1 MPINRPQGLRGLQGL
16 GSLSKA
22 QYDSFINKNKDL
34 ISQHGYDPVYINNLY
49 SNKQFIDKYGIEK
62 FKAIPDIDMR
72 NTLYKDD
79 IVNTEFTKLYSPIN
93 ADGTRNNQKGL
104 GADFEKY
111 NQLSTDA
118 KLKLM
123 ESNYL
128 TPSEFE
134 NAWQKD
140 VNKYAKYKEATNKGF
155 SGFLKN
161 AAQSMNVTGGLYTNI
176 DNDNNELDNEALKRI
191 KKDANNKILQNV
203 YNDDIDNHAKNL
215 GAQVSQTYLNDP
227 YITGLSDKQVKE
239 AFIQAITPG
248 SYKDKNGMTNM
259 GISEFA
265 SHYGNGSENQVTS
278 EMKNFSIDDMRQI
291 LAKKKVYEVNMSPDM
306 AATALNNEAKRYI
319 KEHQGSFKKFGLF
332 AKDVGISAMSYS
344 ADKLNGIAELYRA
357 GQDAYAEK
365 PIVMVDDKGNVLDPN
380 KTKVIRDKQGG
391 LHYKDNEGALHS
403 VHKMQVDYTTLHN
416 MGKNSDGSDIKGAFG
431 IDWMTLNP
439 QYWTRAEQFGTL
451 DENEQKQYEKIGSS
465 PYKVAYNPNEDSDL
479 WYESFKMMSFGLADA
494 AAQAIPF
501 GIGTVGKALSTAS
514 KVGKL
519 ARGFGK
525 VLDTTGKLLTA
536 ETKAGQVAQGTAGA
550 LGIAYAYNRG
560 TFQETLQQNLANAEE
575 AAMTASRNDIY
586 NQYHT
591 DKNYKA
597 SVDRLIKAKA
607 VGLKAE
613 YIAQMQRDGGMKIA
627 DEKALDKML
636 HAKAQEAVL
645 GELVQN
651 RVKERMSSKEYANLQ
666 QKAIDGAGDAAFNT
680 FWPEAIKYGFV
691 NTMGYRKFLYTNPAG
706 LSKKMSTSLKGLK
719 EITTAEGRKRLTTDA
734 SKFLTRADKWK
745 EFGKTLGSQAWGGFW
760 TNGTDDMQVDAAE
773 RINEDSFNKYLHS
786 YQNGEALANTY
797 GFADGFYSYIKGLKD
812 SMGQETTWNAGTV
825 GALGSIV
832 NFTPNFAN
840 LARLATK
847 EGREAYKNNFRR
859 EIERDENDN
868 PLKNEEGSV
877 KYKDLGKWNDW
888 RGQMNYFIQNGVLN
902 TYYGKKQA
910 ERDLRSHA
918 DYVNNLLDEY
928 NDFVDIEHLVASN
941 IASENVERLGDQK
954 TMDFIKALHAVNT
967 LDKLGEDSNDPT
979 TMSSVVQNAKT
990 LIEKAS
996 QLNLEEGKNP
1006 FSEEEI
1012 SNLLSQYYASH
1023 PEIEQDEYTSQKA
1036 LYEIAQNAQKLQKAT
1051 EAFNKAED
1059 EIQKIEKNYGVTIS
1073 PEVRTKMKV
1082 QQALNDHWKER
1093 KEKMQSEISDSS
1105 PEYILGGAA
1114 ITIAAV
1120 GGIKNAQSLI
1130 KVYDKQRAEIEKE
1143 LEEQNKKTESLY
1155 KEYTKSIDEE
1165 DTARSEG
1172 NSDAILD
1179 AQNKKKEAKAK
1190 LDASR
1195 EQESYLE
1202 DLIFKTS
1209 SKGND
1214 LQASI
1219 DYLENDS
1226 HKEDRNKIL
1235 TADEIFTLDTVTRA
1249 RMMKSEN
1256 RDLYSKE
1263 QQREIEKLEK
1273 SLLMKDSDALQ
1284 KIQDIALLTQR
1295 ISANQDAY
1303 SRMAKNPEA
1312 AAVELEAQRAQAAE
1326 AAYKLI
1332 NQRNAE
1338 TIADCINEFDEGM
1351 KGHTDITD
1359 EAKNQFVFKTLRKLN
1374 STLLDTIDED
1384 TLLPQYQQQ
1393 VADAKE
1399 WGKTVED
1406 IMAIISQSNRD
1417 ETWKENTLKNI
1428 DTIVENSNN
1437 KAEIL
1442 ASLEKVIDDVNNP
1455 EATNSL
1461 DYVLNGLESL
1471 GYQRDATTL
1480 ENRKQRKTR
1489 EAEEKKKKEE
1499 EAKKVEAETKAAA
1512 EKKIDQSST
1521 DNIEF
1526 LGNEEDVDLFG
1537 NSEESEPATQVVED
1551 EDLHQTED
1559 SIIDAGSLMK
1569 DNFGNG
1575 SIDMGDMWYG
1585 TTDSH
1590 KKGRLFVT
1598 KEDNS
1603 ITFKVDGSD
1612 TSIEITP
1619 DEYEISTDKQE
1630 ENSFDKSK
1638 VNKGFRV
1645 DPRNKIADEG
1655 PLQEEGVLYSGYTE
1669 NGKVKMSPKDV
1680 SHISNSAM
1688 AFFNVSGDFTLNSH
1702 AEHATL
1708 VKPAILSK
1716 EEKDGQTYY
1725 KLQSKGEIY
1734 FGDSKNNSVNKENN
1748 TFIAN
1753 SMEKKDGDWYF
1764 IGNFAE
1770 DKDKTQVK
1778 AKKDFNI
1785 NQAIERQQAAN
1796 EADLA
1801 AKGIDTGNKN
1811 LIDKGDSV
1819 QGKSETID
1827 EQLEDTTS
1835 TNKEIHS
1842 SDDNVDAAELNGTG
1856 QHNIDTSVT
1865 TLSGNAMSE
1874 YNPTVLQNDGI
1885 IERKKGSETND
1896 NMNQY
1901 YAWMN
1906 AAGIKLQNI
1915 IDHEL
1920 ARIIRRNPNAKV
1932 KFMAVKPE
1940 RNATNDVAMQSHL
1953 MLVLDYDNSINKG
1966 ITAIHD
1972 DVNGGVI
1979 ESNGKK
1985 YLIIGT
1991 AGYGNR
1997 NASKLALYD
2006 MLWNPYISGGL
2017 NLKKQGKQFFDV
2029 HPSERFYVNENLSTE
2044 IVPASLIPG
2053 YIVRQ
2058 TESDNNSE
2066 FRSVRELLSDNARN
2080 PMHYD
2085 LDSVAWG
2092 IQERSKFLVVG
2103 ASLDKVMVPRDPM
2116 GNLGSAFVLMP
2127 ASNGKM
2133 VPSYLKVLKYNEM
2146 RDGSLKDKINTLL
2159 QEVTSPNY
2167 KTRLNA
2173 VIGLSKIFY
2182 FDKEGDTI
2190 LLRKNRD
2197 EISLVHD
2204 GKVQKTFVLN
2214 DNFDRADF
2222 MQNIQDMNPR
2232 INITASILRDIP
2244 TLMEY
2249 DEAGALMTD
2258 AALFGTVGSSYCIYG
2273 LDGDGKMIK
2282 PESPTNDIPKSS
2294 NNSDFKNGDKSQV
2307 IFKHQYYRE
2316 VNGVFSLNGEI
2327 ITDEATLKQLKYNK
2341 MILDNQLSPSMT
2353 QGVWDYFILSEGE
2366 NPRAIK
2372 VNRNTK
2378 EVKEF
2383 SEEQARELIEK
2394 INEKEAK
2401 KLREQKAQEIIK
2413 EVGKAEEVDLGED
2426 TFSVDPNTGELV
2438 QADSQSTSPITE
2450 ESTDEKKTSSTTE
2463 KAGNKDDYTHTSSEL
2478 LNSDEHKVATQKFSD
2493 LIKNKKYMLRIMKLV
2508 RNKWKDA
2515 PKKIADLEKFLR
2527 DKNVEVDAIGTSE
2540 NDVEAWIRT
2549 IEDCR

>member
-22 QYDSFINKNKDL
+22 QYDSFINKNRDL

-79 IVNTEFTKLYSPIN
+79 IVNTEFAKLYSPVN
-93 ADGTRNNQKGL
+93 ADGTRNNNKGL

-128 TPSEFE
+128 TPLEFE

-140 VNKYAKYKEATNKGF
+140 INKYAKYKEATNKGF

-191 KKDANNKILQNV
+191 KKDANNKILQNI
-203 YNDDIDNHAKNL
+203 YNDDIDNHTKNL

-248 SYKDKNGMTNM
+248 SYKDKNGMTNK

-291 LAKKKVYEVNMSPDM
+291 LAKKKVYEANMSPDM

-319 KEHQGSFKKFGLF
+319 KEHQGSLKKFGLF

-380 KTKVIRDKQGG
+380 KTKVIRDRQGG
-391 LHYKDNEGALHS
+391 LHYKDSEGALHS
-403 VHKMQVDYTTLHN
+403 VHKMQIDYTTLHN
-416 MGKNSDGSDIKGAFG
+416 MGKNPDGSDIKGAFG

-439 QYWTRAEQFGTL
+439 QYWNRAEQFGTL

-536 ETKAGQVAQGTAGA
+536 ETKAGQIAQGTAGA

-597 SVDRLIKAKA
+597 SVDRLIKARA
-607 VGLKAE
+607 VDLKAE
-613 YIAQMQRDGGMKIA
+613 YIAQMHRDGGMKIA

-651 RVKERMSSKEYANLQ
+651 RIKERMSSKEYANLQ

-706 LSKKMSTSLKGLK
+706 LSKKMSTTLKGLK
-719 EITTAEGRKRLTTDA
+719 EVTTAEGRKRLTTDA

-797 GFADGFYSYIKGLKD
+797 GFADGIYSYIKGLKD

-825 GALGSIV
+825 GALGSVV

-859 EIERDENDN
+859 EIERDENGN
-868 PLKNEEGSV
+868 PLKNEDSSV
-877 KYKDLGKWNDW
+877 KYKDLGKWNNW

-941 IASENVERLGDQK
+941 IASENVESLGDKK

-1006 FSEEEI
+1006 FSEKEI

-1023 PEIEQDEYTSQKA
+1023 PEIEQDEYTSLKA
-1036 LYEIAQNAQKLQKAT
+1036 LYEIAQNAQKLQKAS

-1059 EIQKIEKNYGVTIS
+1059 EIQKIEKNNGISIS

-1082 QQALNDHWKER
+1082 QQALNGHWEER
-1093 KEKMQSEISDSS
+1093 REKMKSEIDDSS
-1105 PEYILGGAA
+1105 SMDTPKDARINVAS
-1114 ITIAAV
+1114 V
-1120 GGIKNAQSLI
+1120 GGVKNAQSLV
-1130 KVYDKQRAEIEKE
+1130 KVYDKQKAEIEKE
-1143 LEEQNKKTESLY
+1143 LEEQKKKTESLD
-1155 KEYTKSIDEE
+1155 KEYVKAIDESKQ
-1165 DTARSEG
+1165 ARREG
-1172 NSDAILD
+1172 NSDAFLT
-1179 AQNKKKEAKAK
+1179 AQNKQKDAKAK
-1190 LDASR
+1190 LDASK
-1195 EQESYLE
+1195 EQKSYLE
-1202 DLIFKTS
+1202 DLISRTS
-1209 SKGND
+1209 IKSNE
-1214 LQASI
+1214 LQASMR
-1219 DYLENDS
+1219 DLETDAFKDS
-1226 HKEDRNKIL
+1226 KDKFL
-1235 TADEIFTLDTVTRA
+1235 TADEIFSLDPVTRA

-1263 QQREIEKLEK
+1263 QQREIEELEK
-1273 SLLMKDSDALQ
+1273 RLLMKDADALQ
-1284 KIQDIALLTQR
+1284 KVQDIALLTQR
-1295 ISANQDAY
+1295 IDANQDAY
-1303 SRMAKNPEA
+1303 SRMARNPEA
-1312 AAVELEAQRAQAAE
+1312 AAVELETQRAQAAE

-1338 TIADCINEFDEGM
+1338 TIVDYINEFDEGV
-1351 KGHTDITD
+1351 KGHTDITE

-1393 VADAKE
+1393 VADAKK
-1399 WGKTVED
+1399 WGKTVDD
-1406 IMAIISQSNRD
+1406 IMAVISQSDRD
-1417 ETWKENTLKNI
+1417 DTWKENTLKNI

-1437 KAEIL
+1437 KTEIL

-1455 EATNSL
+1455 DVTSSL
-1461 DYVLNGLESL
+1461 DYVLKGLESL
-1471 GYQRDATTL
+1471 GYQRDTTTL
-1480 ENRKQRKTR
+1480 ENRKQRKIR
-1489 EAEEKKKKEE
+1489 EAEEKRKKEE

-1512 EKKIDQSST
+1512 EKKVSQSST

-1537 NSEESEPATQVVED
+1537 NLEKSELTTQVVED
-1551 EDLHQTED
+1551 EDLQQTDD
-1559 SIIDAGSLMK
+1559 SVLNAGSLMK

-1575 SIDMGDMWYG
+1575 SIDMGGIWYG
-1585 TTDSH
+1585 KTDSP
-1590 KKGRLFVT
+1590 KKGRLLVT
-1598 KEDNS
+1598 KEDNKIS
-1603 ITFKVDGSD
+1603 FKVNDKD

-1619 DEYEISTDKQE
+1619 DEYETVKDEQE
-1630 ENSFDKSK
+1630 NKKNSS
-1638 VNKGFRV
+1638 
-1645 DPRNKIADEG
+1645 
-1655 PLQEEGVLYSGYTE
+1655 
-1669 NGKVKMSPKDV
+1669 
-1680 SHISNSAM
+1680 
-1688 AFFNVSGDFTLNSH
+1688 
-1702 AEHATL
+1702 
-1708 VKPAILSK
+1708 
-1716 EEKDGQTYY
+1716 
-1725 KLQSKGEIY
+1725 
-1734 FGDSKNNSVNKENN
+1734 
-1748 TFIAN
+1748 FIAN
-1753 SMEKKDGDWYF
+1753 SMEKKGGDWYF
-1764 IGNFAE
+1764 IGNFAG
-1770 DKDKTQVK
+1770 DKEKTQVK
-1778 AKKDFNI
+1778 VKKDFNI
-1785 NQAIERQQAAN
+1785 DKAIERQQAAN

-1801 AKGIDTGNKN
+1801 AKDIDTGSKN
-1811 LIDKGDSV
+1811 LIDNGDSV

-1827 EQLEDTTS
+1827 EQLEDNTS
-1835 TNKEIHS
+1835 TNKEVHS
-1842 SDDNVDAAELNGTG
+1842 SDNNVDAAELNGTG
-1856 QHNIDTSVT
+1856 QHNIETSVT

-1906 AAGIKLQNI
+1906 AAGVKLQNI
-1915 IDHEL
+1915 IDYEL

-2017 NLKKQGKQFFDV
+2017 NLKKQRKQFFDA

-2044 IVPASLIPG
+2044 IVSASLIPG

-2058 TESDNNSE
+2058 AEKDNNSE
-2066 FRSVRELLSDNARN
+2066 FRSVRELLSDTVRN

-2092 IQERSKFLVVG
+2092 IQEMSKFLVVG
-2103 ASLDKVMVPRDPM
+2103 TSLDKVMVPRDPM

-2146 RDGSLKDKINTLL
+2146 RDGALKNKINTLL

-2190 LLRKNRD
+2190 LLRKNRN

-2214 DNFDRADF
+2214 DNFDRAEF

-2232 INITASILRDIP
+2232 INITASVLRDIP

-2258 AALFGTVGSSYCIYG
+2258 AALFGTVGSSYSIYG
-2273 LDGDGKMIK
+2273 LDGEGKMIK
-2282 PESPTNDIPKSS
+2282 PESPINDIPRSS
-2294 NNSDFKNGDKSQV
+2294 NNSDFKNGDNSQV

-2327 ITDEATLKQLKYNK
+2327 VTDEATIKQLRYNK

-2353 QGVWDYFILSEGE
+2353 KGVWDYFILSEGE
-2366 NPRAIK
+2366 NPRVIK

-2378 EVKEF
+2378 EVKES
-2383 SEEQARELIEK
+2383 SEEQARELIKK
-2394 INEKEAK
+2394 INEEKSK
-2401 KLREQKAQEIIK
+2401 KLREQKAEEVIK

-2426 TFSVDPNTGELV
+2426 ALSVDPNTGELV
-2438 QADSQSTSPITE
+2438 QADTQSTSLYTE
-2450 ESTDEKKTSSTTE
+2450 ESTGKKNTSPTIEKTS
-2463 KAGNKDDYTHTSSEL
+2463 NKDDYTHTSSES
-2478 LNSDEHKVATQKFSD
+2478 LNSEEHKAATQKFSD
-2493 LIKNKKYMLRIMKLV
+2493 LIKDKKYMLRVMKLV

-2515 PKKIADLEKFLR
+2515 PKKIADLEKFLK

>member
-22 QYDSFINKNKDL
+22 QYDSFINKNRDL

-93 ADGTRNNQKGL
+93 ADGTRNNNKGL

-140 VNKYAKYKEATNKGF
+140 INKYAKYKEATNKGF

-191 KKDANNKILQNV
+191 KKEANNKILQNI

-215 GAQVSQTYLNDP
+215 GTQVSQIYLNDP

-248 SYKDKNGMTNM
+248 SYKDKNGISNM

-291 LAKKKVYEVNMSPDM
+291 LAKKKVYEANMSPDM

-357 GQDAYAEK
+357 GQDVYAEK

-416 MGKNSDGSDIKGAFG
+416 MGKNPDGSDIKGAFG

-536 ETKAGQVAQGTAGA
+536 ETKVGQVAQGTAGA

-560 TFQETLQQNLANAEE
+560 TFQDTLQQNLANAEE

-597 SVDRLIKAKA
+597 SVDRLIKARA
-607 VGLKAE
+607 AGLKAE
-613 YIAQMQRDGGMKIA
+613 YIAQMHRDGGMKIA

-651 RVKERMSSKEYANLQ
+651 RIKERMSSKEYANLQ

-706 LSKKMSTSLKGLK
+706 LSKKMSTTLKGLK
-719 EITTAEGRKRLTTDA
+719 EVTTAEGRKRLTTDA

-797 GFADGFYSYIKGLKD
+797 GFADGIYSYIKGLKD

-825 GALGSIV
+825 GALGSVV

-859 EIERDENDN
+859 EIERDENGN
-868 PLKNEEGSV
+868 PLKNEDGSA

-928 NDFVDIEHLVASN
+928 NDFVDIEHLIASN
-941 IASENVERLGDQK
+941 IASENVKSLGDQK

-1036 LYEIAQNAQKLQKAT
+1036 LYEIAQNAQKLQKAS

-1059 EIQKIEKNYGVTIS
+1059 EIQKIEKNSGISIS

-1082 QQALNDHWKER
+1082 QQALNGHWEER
-1093 KEKMQSEISDSS
+1093 REKMQSEIDDSS
-1105 PEYILGGAA
+1105 SMDTPKDARTNVASIGG
-1114 ITIAAV
+1114 V
-1120 GGIKNAQSLI
+1120 KNAQSLV
-1130 KVYDKQRAEIEKE
+1130 KVYDKQKAEIEKE
-1143 LEEQNKKTESLY
+1143 LEEQKKKTESLD
-1155 KEYTKSIDEE
+1155 KEYIKAIDEGKQ
-1165 DTARSEG
+1165 ARREG
-1172 NSDAILD
+1172 NSDAILTT
-1179 AQNKKKEAKAK
+1179 QNKQKDAKAK
-1190 LDASR
+1190 LDASK

-1202 DLIFKTS
+1202 DLISRTS
-1209 SKGND
+1209 IKSNE
-1214 LQASI
+1214 LQASMR
-1219 DYLENDS
+1219 DLETDAFKDS
-1226 HKEDRNKIL
+1226 KDKVL
-1235 TADEIFTLDTVTRA
+1235 TADEIFSLDPVTRA
-1249 RMMKSEN
+1249 RIMKSEN

-1273 SLLMKDSDALQ
+1273 RLLMKDADALQ
-1284 KIQDIALLTQR
+1284 KVQDIALLTQR
-1295 ISANQDAY
+1295 IDANQDAY
-1303 SRMAKNPEA
+1303 SRMARNPEA

-1338 TIADCINEFDEGM
+1338 TIVDYINEFDEGM
-1351 KGHTDITD
+1351 KGHTDITE

-1399 WGKTVED
+1399 WGKTVDD
-1406 IMAIISQSNRD
+1406 IMAVISQSDRD
-1417 ETWKENTLKNI
+1417 DTWKENTLKNI

-1455 EATNSL
+1455 DATSSL

-1480 ENRKQRKTR
+1480 ENRKERKTR
-1489 EAEEKKKKEE
+1489 EAEEKRKKEE
-1499 EAKKVEAETKAAA
+1499 EAKKVETGTKAAA
-1512 EKKIDQSST
+1512 EKKVSQSST

-1537 NSEESEPATQVVED
+1537 NSEESEPTTQVVED
-1551 EDLHQTED
+1551 EDLQQTD
-1559 SIIDAGSLMK
+1559 NSVLNAGSLMK

-1585 TTDSH
+1585 TADNP
-1590 KKGRLFVT
+1590 KKGKLLVT
-1598 KEDNS
+1598 KEDDS
-1603 ITFKVDGSD
+1603 ITFKVDGKD

-1619 DEYEISTDKQE
+1619 DEYETVKDEQE
-1630 ENSFDKSK
+1630 NKKNSS
-1638 VNKGFRV
+1638 
-1645 DPRNKIADEG
+1645 
-1655 PLQEEGVLYSGYTE
+1655 
-1669 NGKVKMSPKDV
+1669 
-1680 SHISNSAM
+1680 
-1688 AFFNVSGDFTLNSH
+1688 
-1702 AEHATL
+1702 
-1708 VKPAILSK
+1708 
-1716 EEKDGQTYY
+1716 
-1725 KLQSKGEIY
+1725 
-1734 FGDSKNNSVNKENN
+1734 
-1748 TFIAN
+1748 FIAN

-1764 IGNFAE
+1764 NGNFAE
-1770 DKDKTQVK
+1770 DKEKTQVK
-1778 AKKDFNI
+1778 VKKDFNI
-1785 NQAIERQQAAN
+1785 DKAIERQQAAK

-1801 AKGIDTGNKN
+1801 VKGIDTNNKN
-1811 LIDKGDSV
+1811 LIDNGDSV
-1819 QGKSETID
+1819 QSKSETID
-1827 EQLEDTTS
+1827 EQLEDNTS
-1835 TNKEIHS
+1835 TNKEVHS

-1856 QHNIDTSVT
+1856 QHNIETSVT

-1906 AAGIKLQNI
+1906 AAGVKLQNI

-1953 MLVLDYDNSINKG
+1953 MLVLDYDNNINKG
-1966 ITAIHD
+1966 IMAIHD
-1972 DVNGGVI
+1972 DANGGVI

-2017 NLKKQGKQFFDV
+2017 NLKKQRKQFFDA

-2058 TESDNNSE
+2058 TEKDNNSE

-2092 IQERSKFLVVG
+2092 IQERNKFLVVG
-2103 ASLDKVMVPRDPM
+2103 TSLDKVMVPRDPM

-2146 RDGSLKDKINTLL
+2146 RDGALKDKINTLL

-2190 LLRKNRD
+2190 LLRKNRN

-2214 DNFDRADF
+2214 DNFDRAEF

-2232 INITASILRDIP
+2232 INITASVLRDIP
-2244 TLMEY
+2244 TIMEY

-2258 AALFGTVGSSYCIYG
+2258 AALFGTVGSSYSIYG
-2273 LDGDGKMIK
+2273 LDGEGKIVK
-2282 PESPTNDIPKSS
+2282 PESPTNDIPRSD
-2294 NNSDFKNGDKSQV
+2294 NNSDFKNGDKSQI

-2316 VNGVFSLNGEI
+2316 VNDVFSLNGEI
-2327 ITDEATLKQLKYNK
+2327 VTDEATLKQLRYNK

-2353 QGVWDYFILSEGE
+2353 KGVWDYFILSEGE
-2366 NPRAIK
+2366 NPKAIK

-2378 EVKEF
+2378 EVKES

-2394 INEKEAK
+2394 INEEESK
-2401 KLREQKAQEIIK
+2401 KLREQKAEEVIK

-2426 TFSVDPNTGELV
+2426 TLSIDPNTGELV
-2438 QADSQSTSPITE
+2438 QTDNQSTSSNTE
-2450 ESTDEKKTSSTTE
+2450 ESADEKKVSPTIEKTS
-2463 KAGNKDDYTHTSSEL
+2463 NKDDYTHTSSES
-2478 LNSDEHKVATQKFSD
+2478 LNSDEHKAATQKFPD
-2493 LIKNKKYMLRIMKLV
+2493 LIKDKKYMLRVMKLV

-2515 PKKIADLEKFLR
+2515 PKKIAELEKFLR
-2527 DKNVEVDAIGTSE
+2527 DKNIEVDAIGTSE

>member
-1 MPINRPQGLRGLQGL
+1 MPINKPQGLRGLQGL

-34 ISQHGYDPVYINNLY
+34 ISQHGYDPMYINNLY
-49 SNKQFIDKYGIEK
+49 SNKQFIDRYGIEK

-79 IVNTEFTKLYSPIN
+79 IVNTEFAKLYSPIN
-93 ADGTRNNQKGL
+93 VDGTRNNKKGL

-134 NAWQKD
+134 SAWQKD

-191 KKDANNKILQNV
+191 KKDANNKILQNI

-215 GAQVSQTYLNDP
+215 GAQVSQTYLSDP

-239 AFIQAITPG
+239 AFVQAITPG

-265 SHYGNGSENQVTS
+265 SYYGNGSENQVTS

-291 LAKKKVYEVNMSPDM
+291 LAKKKVYEANMSPDM

-319 KEHQGSFKKFGLF
+319 KEHQGSLKKFGLF
-332 AKDVGISAMSYS
+332 VKDVGISAMSYS

-380 KTKVIRDKQGG
+380 KTKIIRDKQGG
-391 LHYKDNEGALHS
+391 LHYKDSEGTLHS

-416 MGKNSDGSDIKGAFG
+416 MGKNPDGSDIKGAFG

-536 ETKAGQVAQGTAGA
+536 ETKVGQVAQGTAGA

-575 AAMTASRNDIY
+575 AAMAASRNDIY

-613 YIAQMQRDGGMKIA
+613 YIAQVHRDGGMKIA

-651 RVKERMSSKEYANLQ
+651 RIKERMSSKEYANLQ

-691 NTMGYRKFLYTNPAG
+691 NTMGYRKFLYTNPTG

-719 EITTAEGRKRLTTDA
+719 EITTAEGRKRLATDA

-797 GFADGFYSYIKGLKD
+797 GFADGIYSYIKGLKD

-847 EGREAYKNNFRR
+847 EGREAYRNNFRR
-859 EIERDENDN
+859 EIERDENGN
-868 PLKNEEGSV
+868 PLKNEDGSV

-918 DYVNNLLDEY
+918 DYVNNILDEY
-928 NDFVDIEHLVASN
+928 NDFVDIEHLIASN
-941 IASENVERLGDQK
+941 IASENVESLRDQK

-1051 EAFNKAED
+1051 ETFNKAED
-1059 EIQKIEKNYGVTIS
+1059 EIQKIEKNNGISIS

-1114 ITIAAV
+1114 VTIAAV
-1120 GGIKNAQSLI
+1120 GGVKNAQSLI
-1130 KVYDKQRAEIEKE
+1130 KVYDKQKAEIEKE

-1209 SKGND
+1209 TKGKD
-1214 LQASI
+1214 LQAGI
-1219 DYLENDS
+1219 DYLESDN
-1226 HKEDRNKIL
+1226 HKEDKDKIL
-1235 TADEIFTLDTVTRA
+1235 TADEIFTLDSVTRA

-1256 RDLYSKE
+1256 RELYSKE

-1273 SLLMKDSDALQ
+1273 RLLMKDADALQ
-1284 KIQDIALLTQR
+1284 KIQDIALLSQR

-1338 TIADCINEFDEGM
+1338 TIADYVNEFDEGM
-1351 KGHTDITD
+1351 KGHADITD

-1393 VADAKE
+1393 VKDAKE
-1399 WGKTVED
+1399 WGKTVDD
-1406 IMAIISQSNRD
+1406 IMAVISQSDRD
-1417 ETWKENTLKNI
+1417 DAWKENTLKNI

-1455 EATNSL
+1455 DATSSL

-1480 ENRKQRKTR
+1480 ENRKQRKVR

-1499 EAKKVEAETKAAA
+1499 EAKKVEVETKVAA
-1512 EKKIDQSST
+1512 EKKVNQSST
-1521 DNIEF
+1521 DKIEF

-1537 NSEESEPATQVVED
+1537 NSEESEPTTQVVED

-1569 DNFGNG
+1569 DSFDNG
-1575 SIDMGDMWYG
+1575 SIDMGEMWYG
-1585 TTDSH
+1585 TTDSP
-1590 KKGRLFVT
+1590 KKGRLLVT
-1598 KEDNS
+1598 KEDNR
-1603 ITFKVDGSD
+1603 IIFKVDDKD

-1619 DEYEISTDKQE
+1619 DEYETVTDEQG
-1630 ENSFDKSK
+1630 
-1638 VNKGFRV
+1638 NK
-1645 DPRNKIADEG
+1645 
-1655 PLQEEGVLYSGYTE
+1655 
-1669 NGKVKMSPKDV
+1669 
-1680 SHISNSAM
+1680 
-1688 AFFNVSGDFTLNSH
+1688 
-1702 AEHATL
+1702 
-1708 VKPAILSK
+1708 
-1716 EEKDGQTYY
+1716 
-1725 KLQSKGEIY
+1725 
-1734 FGDSKNNSVNKENN
+1734 KNT

-1764 IGNFAE
+1764 IGNFAG
-1770 DKDKTQVK
+1770 DKESTEVK
-1778 AKKDFNI
+1778 VKKDFNI

-1811 LIDKGDSV
+1811 LIDNGDSV

-1835 TNKEIHS
+1835 TNKEVHS

-1874 YNPTVLQNDGI
+1874 YNPTALQNDGI

-1906 AAGIKLQNI
+1906 AAGVKLQNI

-1966 ITAIHD
+1966 ITTIHD
-1972 DVNGGVI
+1972 DANGGII

-2017 NLKKQGKQFFDV
+2017 NLKKQRKQFFDA

-2058 TESDNNSE
+2058 AENDSNAE

-2092 IQERSKFLVVG
+2092 IQERNKFLVVG

-2127 ASNGKM
+2127 ASNGKF

-2146 RDGSLKDKINTLL
+2146 RDGALKDKINNLL
-2159 QEVTSPNY
+2159 QEVSSPNY

-2197 EISLVHD
+2197 EISLVLD
-2204 GKVQKTFVLN
+2204 GKVQKTFVL
-2214 DNFDRADF
+2214 DGNFDRAEF

-2232 INITASILRDIP
+2232 INITASVLRDIP

-2258 AALFGTVGSSYCIYG
+2258 AAIFGTVGSSYSIYG

-2282 PESPTNDIPKSS
+2282 PETPINDIPRSD

-2316 VNGVFSLNGEI
+2316 VNGIFSLNGEI
-2327 ITDEATLKQLKYNK
+2327 ITDEATLKQLRYNK

-2378 EVKEF
+2378 EVKES
-2383 SEEQARELIEK
+2383 SEEQAGELIEK

-2401 KLREQKAQEIIK
+2401 KLREQKAQEVIK
-2413 EVGKAEEVDLGED
+2413 EVGKAEDVDLGED
-2426 TFSVDPNTGELV
+2426 TFTVDQETGELV
-2438 QADSQSTSPITE
+2438 QADTQSTSPITV
-2450 ESTDEKKTSSTTE
+2450 ESTDEKQVSSTTE
-2463 KAGNKDDYTHTSSEL
+2463 KASNKDAYTHTSSES
-2478 LNSDEHKVATQKFSD
+2478 LNSDEHKAATQKFSD
-2493 LIKNKKYMLRIMKLV
+2493 LIKDKKYMLRIMKLV
-2508 RNKWKDA
+2508 RNKWKNA

-2540 NDVEAWIRT
+2540 KDVEAWIRT

>member
-22 QYDSFINKNKDL
+22 QYDSFINKNRDL
-34 ISQHGYDPVYINNLY
+34 ISQHGYDPMYINNLY

-93 ADGTRNNQKGL
+93 ADGTRNNKKGL

-191 KKDANNKILQNV
+191 KKDANNKILQNI

-227 YITGLSDKQVKE
+227 YITGLSDKQVKK
-239 AFIQAITPG
+239 AFVQAITPG
-248 SYKDKNGMTNM
+248 SYKDKNGISNM

-265 SHYGNGSENQVTS
+265 SHYGNDSENQVTS

-291 LAKKKVYEVNMSPDM
+291 LAKKKVYEANMSPDM

-319 KEHQGSFKKFGLF
+319 KEHQGSLKKFGLF

-380 KTKVIRDKQGG
+380 KTKVVRDRQGG
-391 LHYKDNEGALHS
+391 LHYKDSEGTFHS

-416 MGKNSDGSDIKGAFG
+416 MGKNPDGSDIKGAFG

-536 ETKAGQVAQGTAGA
+536 ETKAGQIAQGTAGA

-560 TFQETLQQNLANAEE
+560 TFQETLQQNLANVEE

-613 YIAQMQRDGGMKIA
+613 YIAQMHRDGGMKIA

-651 RVKERMSSKEYANLQ
+651 RIKERMSSKEYANLQ

-797 GFADGFYSYIKGLKD
+797 GFADGIYSYIKGLKD
-812 SMGQETTWNAGTV
+812 SMGQETTWNAGTA

-859 EIERDENDN
+859 EIERDENGN
-868 PLKNEEGSV
+868 PLKNEDDSV

-941 IASENVERLGDQK
+941 IASENVESLGDQK

-996 QLNLEEGKNP
+996 QLNLEEGNNP

-1051 EAFNKAED
+1051 EAFNKAEN
-1059 EIQKIEKNYGVTIS
+1059 EIQKIEKNNGISIS

-1082 QQALNDHWKER
+1082 QQALNGHWEER
-1093 KEKMQSEISDSS
+1093 REKMQSEIDDSS
-1105 PEYILGGAA
+1105 SMNTPKDAR
-1114 ITIAAV
+1114 TIVASV
-1120 GGIKNAQSLI
+1120 GGVKNAQSLL
-1130 KVYDKQRAEIEKE
+1130 KVYDKQKAEIEKE
-1143 LEEQNKKTESLY
+1143 LEEQKKKTEALD
-1155 KEYTKSIDEE
+1155 KEYVKAINEGNQ
-1165 DTARSEG
+1165 ARNEG
-1172 NSDAILD
+1172 NSDAVLT
-1179 AQNKKKEAKAK
+1179 AQNKQKDAKAK
-1190 LDASR
+1190 LDASK

-1202 DLIFKTS
+1202 DLISRTLVKS
-1209 SKGND
+1209 NK
-1214 LQASI
+1214 LQASMR
-1219 DYLENDS
+1219 DLETDAF
-1226 HKEDRNKIL
+1226 KDNKDKVL
-1235 TADEIFTLDTVTRA
+1235 TADEIFSLDPITRA

-1273 SLLMKDSDALQ
+1273 SLLMKDADALQ
-1284 KIQDIALLTQR
+1284 KIQDISLLTQR
-1295 ISANQDAY
+1295 IDANQDAY

-1312 AAVELEAQRAQAAE
+1312 AAVELEARRAQAAE

-1338 TIADCINEFDEGM
+1338 TIADYINEFDEGM
-1351 KGHTDITD
+1351 KGHADITE

-1393 VADAKE
+1393 VANAKE
-1399 WGKTVED
+1399 WGKTVDD
-1406 IMAIISQSNRD
+1406 IMAVISQSDRD
-1417 ETWKENTLKNI
+1417 DAWKENTLKNI

-1455 EATNSL
+1455 DATSSL
-1461 DYVLNGLESL
+1461 EYVLNGLESL

-1480 ENRKQRKTR
+1480 ENRKQRKIR
-1489 EAEEKKKKEE
+1489 EAEEKRKKEE
-1499 EAKKVEAETKAAA
+1499 EAKKVETETKAAA
-1512 EKKIDQSST
+1512 EKKASQSST

-1537 NSEESEPATQVVED
+1537 NSEDSEPTTQVIEE
-1551 EDLHQTED
+1551 EDLQQTDD
-1559 SIIDAGSLMK
+1559 SVINAGSLMK

-1575 SIDMGDMWYG
+1575 SIDMGDIWHG
-1585 TTDSH
+1585 TTDNP
-1590 KKGRLFVT
+1590 KKGRLLVT

-1603 ITFKVDGSD
+1603 IAFKVDGKD

-1619 DEYEISTDKQE
+1619 DEYETVTDEQE
-1630 ENSFDKSK
+1630 NKKNSS
-1638 VNKGFRV
+1638 
-1645 DPRNKIADEG
+1645 
-1655 PLQEEGVLYSGYTE
+1655 
-1669 NGKVKMSPKDV
+1669 
-1680 SHISNSAM
+1680 
-1688 AFFNVSGDFTLNSH
+1688 
-1702 AEHATL
+1702 
-1708 VKPAILSK
+1708 
-1716 EEKDGQTYY
+1716 
-1725 KLQSKGEIY
+1725 
-1734 FGDSKNNSVNKENN
+1734 
-1748 TFIAN
+1748 FIAN
-1753 SMEKKDGDWYF
+1753 SIEKKDGDWYF
-1764 IGNFAE
+1764 NGNFAG
-1770 DKDKTQVK
+1770 DKEKTQVK
-1778 AKKDFNI
+1778 VKKDFNVDKT
-1785 NQAIERQQAAN
+1785 IERQQAAN

-1801 AKGIDTGNKN
+1801 AKGIDTDNKN
-1811 LIDKGDSV
+1811 LIDNGDSV

-1835 TNKEIHS
+1835 TNKEVHS

-1856 QHNIDTSVT
+1856 QHNIETSVT

-1906 AAGIKLQNI
+1906 AAGVKLQNI

-1953 MLVLDYDNSINKG
+1953 MLVLDYDNNINKG

-1972 DVNGGVI
+1972 DTNGGVI

-1997 NASKLALYD
+1997 NAEKLALYD
-2006 MLWNPYISGGL
+2006 ILWSNSPNTANGYGL
-2017 NLKKQGKQFFDV
+2017 MKLARTKFFDA

-2058 TESDNNSE
+2058 IENDNNSE

-2092 IQERSKFLVVG
+2092 IQEMSKFLVVG
-2103 ASLDKVMVPRDPM
+2103 TSLDKVMVPRDPM

-2146 RDGSLKDKINTLL
+2146 REGSLKDKINTLL

-2214 DNFDRADF
+2214 DNFDRAEF
-2222 MQNIQDMNPR
+2222 IQNIQDMNPR

-2258 AALFGTVGSSYCIYG
+2258 AALFGTVGSSYSIYG

-2282 PESPTNDIPKSS
+2282 PESPTNDIPRSD

-2327 ITDEATLKQLKYNK
+2327 VTDEATLKQLKYNK

-2378 EVKEF
+2378 EVKES

-2401 KLREQKAQEIIK
+2401 KLREQKAQEVIK
-2413 EVGKAEEVDLGED
+2413 EVGKAEEVDLGEN
-2426 TFSVDPNTGELV
+2426 TLSVDPNTGELV
-2438 QADSQSTSPITE
+2438 QADTQSTSPITE
-2450 ESTDEKKTSSTTE
+2450 ESTDEKLVSPTTE
-2463 KAGNKDDYTHTSSEL
+2463 KTSNKDDYTHTSSES
-2478 LNSDEHKVATQKFSD
+2478 LNSTEHKAATQKFSD
-2493 LIKNKKYMLRIMKLV
+2493 LIKDKKYMLRVMKLV
-2508 RNKWKDA
+2508 RNKWNDA

-2527 DKNVEVDAIGTSE
+2527 DKNVEIDAIGTTE
-2540 NDVEAWIRT
+2540 NDIEAWIRT

>member
-1 MPINRPQGLRGLQGL
+1 MPINKPQGLRGLQGL

-22 QYDSFINKNKDL
+22 QYDSFINRNKDL

-93 ADGTRNNQKGL
+93 ADGTRNNNKGL

-118 KLKLM
+118 KFKLM

-140 VNKYAKYKEATNKGF
+140 INKYAKYKEATNKGF

-191 KKDANNKILQNV
+191 KKDANNKILQNI

-215 GAQVSQTYLNDP
+215 GAQVTQTYLNDP

-239 AFIQAITPG
+239 AFLQAITPG

-291 LAKKKVYEVNMSPDM
+291 LAKKKVYEANMSPDM
-306 AATALNNEAKRYI
+306 AATALNNEAKKYI
-319 KEHQGSFKKFGLF
+319 KEHQGSLKKFGLF

-365 PIVMVDDKGNVLDPN
+365 PIVMVDDKSNVLDPN

-391 LHYKDNEGALHS
+391 LHYKDSEGTLHS

-416 MGKNSDGSDIKGAFG
+416 MGKNPDGSDIKGAFG

-536 ETKAGQVAQGTAGA
+536 ETKVGQVAQGTAGA

-597 SVDRLIKAKA
+597 NVDRLIKAKA

-613 YIAQMQRDGGMKIA
+613 YIAQMHRDGGMKIA

-651 RVKERMSSKEYANLQ
+651 RIKERMSSKEYANLQ

-680 FWPEAIKYGFV
+680 FWSEAIKYGFV

-706 LSKKMSTSLKGLK
+706 LSKKMSTTLKGLK

-773 RINEDSFNKYLHS
+773 RINEDSFNRYLHS

-797 GFADGFYSYIKGLKD
+797 GFADGIYSYIKGLKD

-825 GALGSIV
+825 GALGSVV

-847 EGREAYKNNFRR
+847 DGREAYKNNFRR
-859 EIERDENDN
+859 EIERDENGN
-868 PLKNEEGSV
+868 PLKNEDGSV
-877 KYKDLGKWNDW
+877 KYKDLSKWNDW

-941 IASENVERLGDQK
+941 IASENVENLGDQK

-1023 PEIEQDEYTSQKA
+1023 PEVEQDEYTSLKA

-1059 EIQKIEKNYGVTIS
+1059 EIQKIEENNGISIS

-1082 QQALNDHWKER
+1082 QQALNGHWEER
-1093 KEKMQSEISDSS
+1093 REKMQSEIDDSS
-1105 PEYILGGAA
+1105 SMDTPKDARTNVA
-1114 ITIAAV
+1114 SV
-1120 GGIKNAQSLI
+1120 GGVKNAQSLV
-1130 KVYDKQRAEIEKE
+1130 KVYDKQKAEIEKE
-1143 LEEQNKKTESLY
+1143 LEEQKKKTEALD
-1155 KEYTKSIDEE
+1155 KEYVKAIDE
-1165 DTARSEG
+1165 DKQARREG
-1172 NSDAILD
+1172 NSDAILS
-1179 AQNKKKEAKAK
+1179 AQNKKKDAKAK
-1190 LDASR
+1190 LDASK
-1195 EQESYLE
+1195 EQENYLE
-1202 DLIFKTS
+1202 DLISRTS
-1209 SKGND
+1209 VKSNE
-1214 LQASI
+1214 LQANMR
-1219 DYLENDS
+1219 DLETDAF
-1226 HKEDRNKIL
+1226 KDTKDKVL
-1235 TADEIFTLDTVTRA
+1235 TADEIFSLDPVTRA
-1249 RMMKSEN
+1249 RMMKAEN

-1273 SLLMKDSDALQ
+1273 SLLMKDADALQ
-1284 KIQDIALLTQR
+1284 KVQDIALLTQR
-1295 ISANQDAY
+1295 IEANQDAY
-1303 SRMAKNPEA
+1303 SRIAKNPEA

-1338 TIADCINEFDEGM
+1338 TIADYINEFDEGM
-1351 KGHTDITD
+1351 KGHADITD

-1399 WGKTVED
+1399 WEKTVED
-1406 IMAIISQSNRD
+1406 IMAVISQSD
-1417 ETWKENTLKNI
+1417 KDDAWKENTLKNI
-1428 DTIVENSNN
+1428 DTIVENSSN

-1442 ASLEKVIDDVNNP
+1442 ASLEKVIDDVNNTD
-1455 EATNSL
+1455 ATSSL

-1480 ENRKQRKTR
+1480 ENRKQRKDR
-1489 EAEEKKKKEE
+1489 EAEEKRKKEE
-1499 EAKKVEAETKAAA
+1499 EAKKVETETKVAA
-1512 EKKIDQSST
+1512 EKKVSQSST
-1521 DNIEF
+1521 DNIEY

-1537 NSEESEPATQVVED
+1537 NSEESEPTTQVVEE
-1551 EDLHQTED
+1551 EDLQQTDD
-1559 SIIDAGSLMK
+1559 SILNAGSLMK

-1585 TTDSH
+1585 TTDNP
-1590 KKGRLFVT
+1590 KKGRFLAT
-1598 KEDNS
+1598 KKDSS
-1603 ITFKVDGSD
+1603 ITFKVDGKD

-1619 DEYEISTDKQE
+1619 EEYETVKDEQE
-1630 ENSFDKSK
+1630 
-1638 VNKGFRV
+1638 NKKNTPF
-1645 DPRNKIADEG
+1645 IADS
-1655 PLQEEGVLYSGYTE
+1655 L
-1669 NGKVKMSPKDV
+1669 
-1680 SHISNSAM
+1680 
-1688 AFFNVSGDFTLNSH
+1688 
-1702 AEHATL
+1702 
-1708 VKPAILSK
+1708 
-1716 EEKDGQTYY
+1716 
-1725 KLQSKGEIY
+1725 
-1734 FGDSKNNSVNKENN
+1734 
-1748 TFIAN
+1748 
-1753 SMEKKDGDWYF
+1753 EKKDGDWYF
-1764 IGNFAE
+1764 NGNFAG
-1770 DKDKTQVK
+1770 DKEKSQVK
-1778 AKKDFNI
+1778 VKKDFNI
-1785 NQAIERQQAAN
+1785 DQAIERQQAAN

-1811 LIDKGDSV
+1811 LIDNGDSV

-1835 TNKEIHS
+1835 TNKEVHS
-1842 SDDNVDAAELNGTG
+1842 SEDNVDAAELNGTG
-1856 QHNIDTSVT
+1856 QHNIETSVT

-1906 AAGIKLQNI
+1906 AAGVKLQNI

-2017 NLKKQGKQFFDV
+2017 NLKKQRKQFFDD

-2058 TESDNNSE
+2058 TENDSNSE
-2066 FRSVRELLSDNARN
+2066 FRSVRELLSDTVRN

-2092 IQERSKFLVVG
+2092 IQERNKFLVVG
-2103 ASLDKVMVPRDPM
+2103 TSLNKVMIPRDPM

-2214 DNFDRADF
+2214 DNFDRAEF

-2232 INITASILRDIP
+2232 INITASVLRDIP

-2258 AALFGTVGSSYCIYG
+2258 AALFGTVGSSYSIYG

-2282 PESPTNDIPKSS
+2282 PETPTNDIPRSD

-2316 VNGVFSLNGEI
+2316 VNGIFSLNGEI
-2327 ITDEATLKQLKYNK
+2327 ITDEATLKQLRYNK

-2353 QGVWDYFILSEGE
+2353 KGVWDYLILSEGE

-2378 EVKEF
+2378 EVKES
-2383 SEEQARELIEK
+2383 SEDQARELIEK

-2401 KLREQKAQEIIK
+2401 KIREQKAQEVIK

-2426 TFSVDPNTGELV
+2426 TLTVDQETGELV
-2438 QADSQSTSPITE
+2438 QADTQSTSSITE
-2450 ESTDEKKTSSTTE
+2450 ESTDENTSPTIEKTS
-2463 KAGNKDDYTHTSSEL
+2463 NKDDYTHTSSES
-2478 LNSDEHKVATQKFSD
+2478 LNSAEHKAATQKFSD
-2493 LIKNKKYMLRIMKLV
+2493 LIKDKKYMLRVMKLV

-2515 PKKIADLEKFLR
+2515 PKKIVDLEKFLR

-2540 NDVEAWIRT
+2540 NDIEAWIRT

>member
-16 GSLSKA
+16 GSLTKA
-22 QYDSFINKNKDL
+22 QYDSFINKNRDL

-79 IVNTEFTKLYSPIN
+79 IVNAEFTKLYSPIN
-93 ADGTRNNQKGL
+93 ADGTRNNNKGL

-134 NAWQKD
+134 SAWQKD

-191 KKDANNKILQNV
+191 KKDANNKILQNI

-215 GAQVSQTYLNDP
+215 GTQVSQTYLNDP

-265 SHYGNGSENQVTS
+265 SRYGNGSENQVTS

-291 LAKKKVYEVNMSPDM
+291 LAKKKVYEANMSPDM

-319 KEHQGSFKKFGLF
+319 KEHQGNLKKFGLF

-344 ADKLNGIAELYRA
+344 ADKLNGIAELYRV

-380 KTKVIRDKQGG
+380 KTKVVRDKQGG
-391 LHYKDNEGALHS
+391 LHYKDSEGTFHS

-416 MGKNSDGSDIKGAFG
+416 MGKNPDGSDIKGAFG

-536 ETKAGQVAQGTAGA
+536 ETKVGQVAQGTAGA

-575 AAMTASRNDIY
+575 AVMTASRNDIY

-597 SVDRLIKAKA
+597 SIDRLIKAKA

-613 YIAQMQRDGGMKIA
+613 YIAQMHRDGGMKIA

-651 RVKERMSSKEYANLQ
+651 RIKERMSSKEYANLQ
-666 QKAIDGAGDAAFNT
+666 QKAIDDAGDAAFNT

-719 EITTAEGRKRLTTDA
+719 EITTTEGRKRLTTDA

-773 RINEDSFNKYLHS
+773 RINEDSFNRYLHS

-797 GFADGFYSYIKGLKD
+797 GFADGIYSYIKGLKD
-812 SMGQETTWNAGTV
+812 SMGQGTTWNAGTV

-847 EGREAYKNNFRR
+847 DGREAYKNNFRR
-859 EIERDENDN
+859 EIERDENGN
-868 PLKNEEGSV
+868 PLKNEDGSV

-928 NDFVDIEHLVASN
+928 NDFVDIEHLIASN
-941 IASENVERLGDQK
+941 IASENVESLGDQK

-979 TMSSVVQNAKT
+979 TMSSVIQNAKT

-1114 ITIAAV
+1114 VTIAAV
-1120 GGIKNAQSLI
+1120 GGVKNAQSLI
-1130 KVYDKQRAEIEKE
+1130 KVYNKQKAEIEKE

-1209 SKGND
+1209 TKGKD
-1214 LQASI
+1214 LQAGI
-1219 DYLENDS
+1219 DYLESDN
-1226 HKEDRNKIL
+1226 HKEDKNKIL
-1235 TADEIFTLDTVTRA
+1235 TADEIFTLDPVTRA
-1249 RMMKSEN
+1249 RMMKAEN
-1256 RDLYSKE
+1256 RELYSKE

-1273 SLLMKDSDALQ
+1273 SLLMKDADALQ
-1284 KIQDIALLTQR
+1284 KIQDIALLSQR

-1338 TIADCINEFDEGM
+1338 TIADYINEFDEGM
-1351 KGHTDITD
+1351 KGHADITD

-1374 STLLDTIDED
+1374 PTLLDTIDED
-1384 TLLPQYQQQ
+1384 SLLPQYQQQ

-1399 WGKTVED
+1399 WGKTVDD
-1406 IMAIISQSNRD
+1406 IMAVISQSDRD
-1417 ETWKENTLKNI
+1417 DAWKENTLKNI

-1455 EATNSL
+1455 DAASSL
-1461 DYVLNGLESL
+1461 NYVLNGLESL

-1499 EAKKVEAETKAAA
+1499 EAKKVETETKAAA
-1512 EKKIDQSST
+1512 EKKVDQSST
-1521 DNIEF
+1521 DNIEY

-1537 NSEESEPATQVVED
+1537 NPEESEPTTQVVGD
-1551 EDLHQTED
+1551 EDLQQTDD
-1559 SIIDAGSLMK
+1559 SILNASTLMK

-1575 SIDMGDMWYG
+1575 SIDMGDIWYG
-1585 TTDSH
+1585 TTDNP
-1590 KKGRLFVT
+1590 KKGRLLVT

-1603 ITFKVDGSD
+1603 IAFKVNGKD

-1619 DEYEISTDKQE
+1619 EEYETVTDEQE
-1630 ENSFDKSK
+1630 NKKNSS
-1638 VNKGFRV
+1638 
-1645 DPRNKIADEG
+1645 
-1655 PLQEEGVLYSGYTE
+1655 
-1669 NGKVKMSPKDV
+1669 
-1680 SHISNSAM
+1680 
-1688 AFFNVSGDFTLNSH
+1688 
-1702 AEHATL
+1702 
-1708 VKPAILSK
+1708 
-1716 EEKDGQTYY
+1716 
-1725 KLQSKGEIY
+1725 
-1734 FGDSKNNSVNKENN
+1734 
-1748 TFIAN
+1748 FIAN

-1764 IGNFAE
+1764 IGNFAG
-1770 DKDKTQVK
+1770 DKESTEVK
-1778 AKKDFNI
+1778 VKKDFNI
-1785 NQAIERQQAAN
+1785 DKAIERQQAAN

-1811 LIDKGDSV
+1811 LIDNDDSV

-1835 TNKEIHS
+1835 TNKEVHS
-1842 SDDNVDAAELNGTG
+1842 SEDNVDAAELNGTG
-1856 QHNIDTSVT
+1856 QHNIETSVT

-1885 IERKKGSETND
+1885 IEKKKGSETND

-1906 AAGIKLQNI
+1906 AAGVKLQNI

-1953 MLVLDYDNSINKG
+1953 MLVLDYDNNINKG

-1972 DVNGGVI
+1972 DANGGVI

-1997 NASKLALYD
+1997 NANKLALYD

-2017 NLKKQGKQFFDV
+2017 NLKKQRKQFFDF

-2058 TESDNNSE
+2058 TENDNNSE

-2085 LDSVAWG
+2085 LNSVAWG
-2092 IQERSKFLVVG
+2092 IQEMSKFLVVG
-2103 ASLDKVMVPRDPM
+2103 TSLDKVMVPRDPM

-2127 ASNGKM
+2127 ASNGKF

-2146 RDGSLKDKINTLL
+2146 RDGSLKDKINNLL

-2214 DNFDRADF
+2214 DNFDRAEF
-2222 MQNIQDMNPR
+2222 IQNIHDMNPR

-2258 AALFGTVGSSYCIYG
+2258 AALFGTVGSSYSIYG

-2282 PESPTNDIPKSS
+2282 PETPTNDIPRSD

-2327 ITDEATLKQLKYNK
+2327 ITDEAILKQLKYNK

-2366 NPRAIK
+2366 NPRAIN

-2378 EVKEF
+2378 EVKES

-2401 KLREQKAQEIIK
+2401 KIREQKAQEVIK
-2413 EVGKAEEVDLGED
+2413 EVGKAEDVDLGED
-2426 TFSVDPNTGELV
+2426 TLTVDQETGELI
-2438 QADSQSTSPITE
+2438 QAGTQSTSSITE
-2450 ESTDEKKTSSTTE
+2450 ESTDEKTSLTKEETS
-2463 KAGNKDDYTHTSSEL
+2463 NKDNYTHISSES
-2478 LNSDEHKVATQKFSD
+2478 LNSGEHKAATQKFSD
-2493 LIKNKKYMLRIMKLV
+2493 LIKDKKYMLRVMKLV

>member
-22 QYDSFINKNKDL
+22 QYDSFINKNRDL

-72 NTLYKDD
+72 NTLYKDG
-79 IVNTEFTKLYSPIN
+79 IVNTEFTRLYSPIN
-93 ADGTRNNQKGL
+93 ADGTRNNNKGL

-123 ESNYL
+123 ESSYL

-140 VNKYAKYKEATNKGF
+140 INKYAKYKEATNRGF

-191 KKDANNKILQNV
+191 KKEANNKILQNI

-215 GAQVSQTYLNDP
+215 GTQVSQTYLNDP
-227 YITGLSDKQVKE
+227 YIVGLSDKQVKE
-239 AFIQAITPG
+239 AFVQAITPG
-248 SYKDKNGMTNM
+248 SYKDKNGISNM

-265 SHYGNGSENQVTS
+265 SHYGNGSENQITS

-291 LAKKKVYEVNMSPDM
+291 LAKKKVYEANMSPDM

-357 GQDAYAEK
+357 GQDAYTEK

-391 LHYKDNEGALHS
+391 LHYKDSEGALHS

-416 MGKNSDGSDIKGAFG
+416 MGKNPDGSDIKGAFG

-597 SVDRLIKAKA
+597 SVDRLIKARA
-607 VGLKAE
+607 AGLKAE
-613 YIAQMQRDGGMKIA
+613 YIAQMRRDGGMKIA

-651 RVKERMSSKEYANLQ
+651 RIKERMSSKEYANLQ

-706 LSKKMSTSLKGLK
+706 LSKKMSTTLKGLK
-719 EITTAEGRKRLTTDA
+719 GVTTAEGRKRITTDA

-773 RINEDSFNKYLHS
+773 RINEDSFNKYFHS

-797 GFADGFYSYIKGLKD
+797 GFADGIYSYIKGLKD

-859 EIERDENDN
+859 EVERDENGN
-868 PLKNEEGSV
+868 PLKNEDGSI

-928 NDFVDIEHLVASN
+928 NDFVDIEHLIASN
-941 IASENVERLGDQK
+941 IASENVESLGDQK

-1059 EIQKIEKNYGVTIS
+1059 EIQKIEKNSGISIS

-1082 QQALNDHWKER
+1082 QQALNGHWEER
-1093 KEKMQSEISDSS
+1093 REKMQSEIDDSS
-1105 PEYILGGAA
+1105 MDTPKDAR
-1114 ITIAAV
+1114 TIVASV
-1120 GGIKNAQSLI
+1120 GGVKNAQSLV
-1130 KVYDKQRAEIEKE
+1130 KVYDKQKAEIEKE
-1143 LEEQNKKTESLY
+1143 LEEQKKKTESLD
-1155 KEYTKSIDEE
+1155 KEYIKAIDESKQ
-1165 DTARSEG
+1165 ARREG
-1172 NSDAILD
+1172 NSDAILT
-1179 AQNKKKEAKAK
+1179 AQNKQKDAKAK
-1190 LDASR
+1190 LDASK

-1202 DLIFKTS
+1202 DLISRTS
-1209 SKGND
+1209 IKSNE
-1214 LQASI
+1214 LQASMR
-1219 DYLENDS
+1219 DLETDAFKDS
-1226 HKEDRNKIL
+1226 KDKVL
-1235 TADEIFTLDTVTRA
+1235 TADEIFSLDPVTRA
-1249 RMMKSEN
+1249 RMMKPEN

-1273 SLLMKDSDALQ
+1273 ELLMKDADALQ
-1284 KIQDIALLTQR
+1284 KVQDIALLTQR
-1295 ISANQDAY
+1295 IDANQDAY
-1303 SRMAKNPEA
+1303 SRMARNPEA

-1338 TIADCINEFDEGM
+1338 TIVDYINEFDEGM
-1351 KGHTDITD
+1351 KGHTDITK
-1359 EAKNQFVFKTLRKLN
+1359 ETKNQFVFKTLRKLN
-1374 STLLDTIDED
+1374 STLLDIIDKD

-1393 VADAKE
+1393 VVDAKE
-1399 WGKTVED
+1399 WGKTIDD
-1406 IMAIISQSNRD
+1406 IMAVISQSDRD
-1417 ETWKENTLKNI
+1417 DAWKENTLKNI

-1455 EATNSL
+1455 DATSSL
-1461 DYVLNGLESL
+1461 DYVLNDLESL

-1489 EAEEKKKKEE
+1489 EAEEKRKKEE
-1499 EAKKVEAETKAAA
+1499 EAKKVETETKTAA
-1512 EKKIDQSST
+1512 EKKISQSST

-1537 NSEESEPATQVVED
+1537 NSEESEPTTQIVED

-1559 SIIDAGSLMK
+1559 NILNASSLMK

-1585 TTDSH
+1585 TTDNP
-1590 KKGRLFVT
+1590 KKGRLLVT
-1598 KEDNS
+1598 KEDNN
-1603 ITFKVDGSD
+1603 ITFKVDSKD
-1612 TSIEITP
+1612 TSIEITS
-1619 DEYEISTDKQE
+1619 DEYETVKDEQE
-1630 ENSFDKSK
+1630 NKKNSS
-1638 VNKGFRV
+1638 
-1645 DPRNKIADEG
+1645 
-1655 PLQEEGVLYSGYTE
+1655 
-1669 NGKVKMSPKDV
+1669 
-1680 SHISNSAM
+1680 
-1688 AFFNVSGDFTLNSH
+1688 
-1702 AEHATL
+1702 
-1708 VKPAILSK
+1708 
-1716 EEKDGQTYY
+1716 
-1725 KLQSKGEIY
+1725 
-1734 FGDSKNNSVNKENN
+1734 
-1748 TFIAN
+1748 FIAN

-1764 IGNFAE
+1764 IGNFAG
-1770 DKDKTQVK
+1770 DKKSTEVK
-1778 AKKDFNI
+1778 VKKDFNI
-1785 NQAIERQQAAN
+1785 DKAIERQQAAN

-1811 LIDKGDSV
+1811 LIDNDDSV

-1827 EQLEDTTS
+1827 EQLEDSTS
-1835 TNKEIHS
+1835 TNKEVHS
-1842 SDDNVDAAELNGTG
+1842 SNDNVDAAELNGTG
-1856 QHNIDTSVT
+1856 QYNIETSVT

-1885 IERKKGSETND
+1885 IEKKKGSEIND

-1906 AAGIKLQNI
+1906 AAGVKLQNI

-1953 MLVLDYDNSINKG
+1953 MLVLDYDNNINKG

-1972 DVNGGVI
+1972 DANGGVI

-1985 YLIIGT
+1985 YLIVGT

-2017 NLKKQGKQFFDV
+2017 NLKKQRKQFFDA
-2029 HPSERFYVNENLSTE
+2029 HPNERFYVNENLSTE
-2044 IVPASLIPG
+2044 IVPVSLIPG

-2058 TESDNNSE
+2058 AENDNNSE

-2103 ASLDKVMVPRDPM
+2103 ASLDKVMVPRDPV

-2146 RDGSLKDKINTLL
+2146 KDGSLKDKINTLL

-2190 LLRKNRD
+2190 LLRKNRN

-2214 DNFDRADF
+2214 DNFDRAEF

-2232 INITASILRDIP
+2232 INITASVLRDIP

-2258 AALFGTVGSSYCIYG
+2258 AALFGTVGSSYSIYG

-2294 NNSDFKNGDKSQV
+2294 NNSDFKNGEKSQV

-2327 ITDEATLKQLKYNK
+2327 VTDETTLKQLRYNK

-2353 QGVWDYFILSEGE
+2353 KGVWDYFILSEGE
-2366 NPRAIK
+2366 NPKAIK

-2378 EVKEF
+2378 EVKES
-2383 SEEQARELIEK
+2383 SEEQAKELIEK

-2401 KLREQKAQEIIK
+2401 KFREQKAQEVIK
-2413 EVGKAEEVDLGED
+2413 EVGEAENVDLGED
-2426 TFSVDPNTGELV
+2426 TLSVDPDTGELI
-2438 QADSQSTSPITE
+2438 QADTQSTSSITE
-2450 ESTDEKKTSSTTE
+2450 EFTNEKKTSSTIE
-2463 KAGNKDDYTHTSSEL
+2463 KASNKDDYTHTSSES
-2478 LNSDEHKVATQKFSD
+2478 LNNDEHKAATQKFSD
-2493 LIKNKKYMLRIMKLV
+2493 LIKDKKYMLRVMKLV

-2515 PKKIADLEKFLR
+2515 PKKIAELEKFLR

-2549 IEDCR
+2549 IDDCR

>member
-22 QYDSFINKNKDL
+22 QYDSFINKNRDL

-93 ADGTRNNQKGL
+93 TDGTRNNNKGL

-140 VNKYAKYKEATNKGF
+140 INKYAKYKEATNKGF

-191 KKDANNKILQNV
+191 KKEANNKILQNI

-215 GAQVSQTYLNDP
+215 GTQVSQTYLNDP

-248 SYKDKNGMTNM
+248 SYKDKNGISNM

-291 LAKKKVYEVNMSPDM
+291 LAKKKVYEANMSPDM

-319 KEHQGSFKKFGLF
+319 KEHQGSLKKFGLF

-380 KTKVIRDKQGG
+380 KTKVIRDRQGG
-391 LHYKDNEGALHS
+391 LHYKDNEGTLHS

-416 MGKNSDGSDIKGAFG
+416 MGKNPDGSDIKGAFG

-536 ETKAGQVAQGTAGA
+536 ETKAGQIAQGTAGA

-597 SVDRLIKAKA
+597 SVDRLIKARA
-607 VGLKAE
+607 AGLKAE
-613 YIAQMQRDGGMKIA
+613 YIAQMHRDGGMKIA

-651 RVKERMSSKEYANLQ
+651 RIKERMSSKEYANLQ

-706 LSKKMSTSLKGLK
+706 LSKKMSTTLKGLK
-719 EITTAEGRKRLTTDA
+719 EVTTAEGRKRLTTDA
-734 SKFLTRADKWK
+734 SKFLTRTDKWK

-773 RINEDSFNKYLHS
+773 RINEDSFNKYFHS

-797 GFADGFYSYIKGLKD
+797 GFADGIYSYIKGLKD

-859 EIERDENDN
+859 GVERDENGN
-868 PLKNEEGSV
+868 PLKNEDGSV

-928 NDFVDIEHLVASN
+928 NDFVDIEHLIASN
-941 IASENVERLGDQK
+941 IASENVESLRDQK

-1023 PEIEQDEYTSQKA
+1023 PDIEQDEYTSQKA
-1036 LYEIAQNAQKLQKAT
+1036 LYEIAQNAQKLQEAT
-1051 EAFNKAED
+1051 EAFNKAEN
-1059 EIQKIEKNYGVTIS
+1059 EIQKIEKNSGISIS

-1082 QQALNDHWKER
+1082 QQALNGHWEER
-1093 KEKMQSEISDSS
+1093 REKMQSEIDDSS
-1105 PEYILGGAA
+1105 MDTPKDARINVAS
-1114 ITIAAV
+1114 V
-1120 GGIKNAQSLI
+1120 GGVKNAQSLV
-1130 KVYDKQRAEIEKE
+1130 KVYDKQKAEIEKE
-1143 LEEQNKKTESLY
+1143 LEEQKKKTESLD
-1155 KEYTKSIDEE
+1155 KEYIKAIDEGKQ
-1165 DTARSEG
+1165 ARREG
-1172 NSDAILD
+1172 NSDAILT
-1179 AQNKKKEAKAK
+1179 AQNKQKEAKAK
-1190 LDASR
+1190 LDASK

-1202 DLIFKTS
+1202 DLISRTS
-1209 SKGND
+1209 IKSNE
-1214 LQASI
+1214 LQASMR
-1219 DYLENDS
+1219 DLETDAFKDS
-1226 HKEDRNKIL
+1226 KDKVL
-1235 TADEIFTLDTVTRA
+1235 TADEIFSLDPVTRA

-1273 SLLMKDSDALQ
+1273 RLLMKDADALQ
-1284 KIQDIALLTQR
+1284 KVQDIALLTQR
-1295 ISANQDAY
+1295 IDANQDAY
-1303 SRMAKNPEA
+1303 SRMARNPEA

-1338 TIADCINEFDEGM
+1338 TIVDYINEFDEGM
-1351 KGHTDITD
+1351 KGHTDITE

-1374 STLLDTIDED
+1374 STLLDIIDED

-1399 WGKTVED
+1399 WGKTVDD
-1406 IMAIISQSNRD
+1406 IMAVISQSD
-1417 ETWKENTLKNI
+1417 KDDTWKENTLKNI

-1437 KAEIL
+1437 KAEIM

-1455 EATNSL
+1455 DATSSL

-1489 EAEEKKKKEE
+1489 EAEEKRKKEE
-1499 EAKKVEAETKAAA
+1499 EAKKVEAETNAAA
-1512 EKKIDQSST
+1512 EKKVSESST
-1521 DNIEF
+1521 ENIEF

-1537 NSEESEPATQVVED
+1537 NLEESEPTTQVVED
-1551 EDLHQTED
+1551 EDLQQTNN
-1559 SIIDAGSLMK
+1559 SVLNTGSLMK

-1585 TTDSH
+1585 TADNP
-1590 KKGRLFVT
+1590 KKGRLLVT
-1598 KEDNS
+1598 KEDNN
-1603 ITFKVDGSD
+1603 ITFKVDDKD

-1619 DEYEISTDKQE
+1619 DEYETAKDEQE
-1630 ENSFDKSK
+1630 SK
-1638 VNKGFRV
+1638 
-1645 DPRNKIADEG
+1645 
-1655 PLQEEGVLYSGYTE
+1655 
-1669 NGKVKMSPKDV
+1669 
-1680 SHISNSAM
+1680 
-1688 AFFNVSGDFTLNSH
+1688 
-1702 AEHATL
+1702 
-1708 VKPAILSK
+1708 
-1716 EEKDGQTYY
+1716 
-1725 KLQSKGEIY
+1725 
-1734 FGDSKNNSVNKENN
+1734 KNTS
-1748 TFIAN
+1748 FIAN

-1764 IGNFAE
+1764 IGNFAG
-1770 DKDKTQVK
+1770 DKEHTEVK
-1778 AKKDFNI
+1778 VKKDFNI
-1785 NQAIERQQAAN
+1785 DQAIERQQAAN
-1796 EADLA
+1796 GADLA
-1801 AKGIDTGNKN
+1801 AKGIDTDNKN

-1819 QGKSETID
+1819 QGKSETLD
-1827 EQLEDTTS
+1827 EQLEDNTS
-1835 TNKEIHS
+1835 TYKEVHS
-1842 SDDNVDAAELNGTG
+1842 SDENVDAAELNGTG
-1856 QHNIDTSVT
+1856 LHNIETSVT

-1901 YAWMN
+1901 YTWMN
-1906 AAGIKLQNI
+1906 AAGVKLQNI

-1972 DVNGGVI
+1972 DANGGVI

-2017 NLKKQGKQFFDV
+2017 NLKKQRKQFFDV

-2058 TESDNNSE
+2058 TENDNNSE

-2080 PMHYD
+2080 PIHYD

-2103 ASLDKVMVPRDPM
+2103 TSLDKVMVPRDPM

-2146 RDGSLKDKINTLL
+2146 RDGALKDKINTLL

-2190 LLRKNRD
+2190 LLRKNRN

-2204 GKVQKTFVLN
+2204 GKVQKTFILN
-2214 DNFDRADF
+2214 DNFDRAEF

-2232 INITASILRDIP
+2232 INITASVLRDIP

-2258 AALFGTVGSSYCIYG
+2258 AALFGTVGSSYSIYG

-2282 PESPTNDIPKSS
+2282 PETPTNDIPKSS

-2316 VNGVFSLNGEI
+2316 ANGVFSLNGGI
-2327 ITDEATLKQLKYNK
+2327 ITDEATLKQLRYNK

-2353 QGVWDYFILSEGE
+2353 KGVWDYFILSEGE
-2366 NPRAIK
+2366 NPKAIK
-2372 VNRNTK
+2372 VNKNTK
-2378 EVKEF
+2378 EVKES

-2394 INEKEAK
+2394 INEEESK
-2401 KLREQKAQEIIK
+2401 KLREQKAQEVIK

-2426 TFSVDPNTGELV
+2426 TLSVDPNTGELV
-2438 QADSQSTSPITE
+2438 QANTQSTSLITE
-2450 ESTDEKKTSSTTE
+2450 ESSDEKKVSPSTE
-2463 KAGNKDDYTHTSSEL
+2463 KTSNKDDYTHTSSESP
-2478 LNSDEHKVATQKFSD
+2478 NSEEHKAATLKFSD
-2493 LIKNKKYMLRIMKLV
+2493 LIKDKKYMLRVMKLV

-2540 NDVEAWIRT
+2540 NDVEAWVRT

>member
-1 MPINRPQGLRGLQGL
+1 MPINKPQGLRGLQGL

-22 QYDSFINKNKDL
+22 QYDSFINKNRDL
-34 ISQHGYDPVYINNLY
+34 ISQHGYDPMYINNLY

-79 IVNTEFTKLYSPIN
+79 IVNTEFAKLYSPIN
-93 ADGTRNNQKGL
+93 ADGTRNNKKGL

-134 NAWQKD
+134 SAWQKD

-191 KKDANNKILQNV
+191 KKDANNKILQNI

-215 GAQVSQTYLNDP
+215 GAQVSQTYLSDP

-239 AFIQAITPG
+239 AFVQAITPG

-265 SHYGNGSENQVTS
+265 SYYGNGSENQVTS

-291 LAKKKVYEVNMSPDM
+291 LAKKKVYEANMSPDM

-319 KEHQGSFKKFGLF
+319 KEHQGSLKKFGLF
-332 AKDVGISAMSYS
+332 VKDVGISAMSYS

-380 KTKVIRDKQGG
+380 KTKIIRDKQGG
-391 LHYKDNEGALHS
+391 LHYKDSEGTLHS

-416 MGKNSDGSDIKGAFG
+416 MGKNPDGSDIKGAFG

-536 ETKAGQVAQGTAGA
+536 ETKVGQVAQGTAGA

-575 AAMTASRNDIY
+575 AAMAASRNDIY

-613 YIAQMQRDGGMKIA
+613 YIAQMHRDGGMKIA

-651 RVKERMSSKEYANLQ
+651 RIKERMSSKEYADLQ

-680 FWPEAIKYGFV
+680 FWSEAIKYGFV
-691 NTMGYRKFLYTNPAG
+691 NTMGYRKFLYTNPTG

-719 EITTAEGRKRLTTDA
+719 EITTAEGRKRLATDA

-797 GFADGFYSYIKGLKD
+797 GFADGIYSYIKGLKD

-847 EGREAYKNNFRR
+847 EGREAYRNNFRR
-859 EIERDENDN
+859 EIERDENGN
-868 PLKNEEGSV
+868 PLKNEDGSV

-918 DYVNNLLDEY
+918 DYVNNILDEY
-928 NDFVDIEHLVASN
+928 NDFVDIEHLIASN
-941 IASENVERLGDQK
+941 IASENVESLRDQK

-1059 EIQKIEKNYGVTIS
+1059 EIQKIEKNNGISIS

-1114 ITIAAV
+1114 VTIAAV
-1120 GGIKNAQSLI
+1120 GGVKNAQSLI
-1130 KVYDKQRAEIEKE
+1130 KVYDKQKAEIEKE

-1209 SKGND
+1209 TKGKD
-1214 LQASI
+1214 LQAGI
-1219 DYLENDS
+1219 DYLESDN
-1226 HKEDRNKIL
+1226 HKEDKDKIL
-1235 TADEIFTLDTVTRA
+1235 TADEIFTLDSVTRA

-1256 RDLYSKE
+1256 RELYSKE

-1273 SLLMKDSDALQ
+1273 RLLMKDADALQ
-1284 KIQDIALLTQR
+1284 KIQDIALLSQR

-1338 TIADCINEFDEGM
+1338 TIADYVNEFDEGM
-1351 KGHTDITD
+1351 KGHADITD

-1393 VADAKE
+1393 VKDAKE
-1399 WGKTVED
+1399 WGKTVDD
-1406 IMAIISQSNRD
+1406 IMAVISQSDRD
-1417 ETWKENTLKNI
+1417 DAWKENTLKNI

-1455 EATNSL
+1455 DATSSL

-1480 ENRKQRKTR
+1480 ENRKQRKVR

-1499 EAKKVEAETKAAA
+1499 EAKKVEVETKVAA
-1512 EKKIDQSST
+1512 EKKVNQSST
-1521 DNIEF
+1521 DKIEF

-1537 NSEESEPATQVVED
+1537 NSEESEPTTQVVED

-1569 DNFGNG
+1569 DSFGNG
-1575 SIDMGDMWYG
+1575 SIDMGEMWYG
-1585 TTDSH
+1585 TTDSP
-1590 KKGRLFVT
+1590 KKGRLLVT
-1598 KEDNS
+1598 KEDNR
-1603 ITFKVDGSD
+1603 IIFKVDDKD

-1619 DEYEISTDKQE
+1619 DEYETVTDEQG
-1630 ENSFDKSK
+1630 
-1638 VNKGFRV
+1638 NK
-1645 DPRNKIADEG
+1645 
-1655 PLQEEGVLYSGYTE
+1655 
-1669 NGKVKMSPKDV
+1669 
-1680 SHISNSAM
+1680 
-1688 AFFNVSGDFTLNSH
+1688 
-1702 AEHATL
+1702 
-1708 VKPAILSK
+1708 
-1716 EEKDGQTYY
+1716 
-1725 KLQSKGEIY
+1725 
-1734 FGDSKNNSVNKENN
+1734 KNT

-1764 IGNFAE
+1764 IGNFAG
-1770 DKDKTQVK
+1770 DKESTEVK
-1778 AKKDFNI
+1778 VKKDFNI

-1811 LIDKGDSV
+1811 LIDNGDSV

-1835 TNKEIHS
+1835 TNKEVHS

-1874 YNPTVLQNDGI
+1874 YNPTALQNDGI

-1906 AAGIKLQNI
+1906 AAGVKLQNI

-1966 ITAIHD
+1966 ITTIHD
-1972 DVNGGVI
+1972 DANGGII

-2017 NLKKQGKQFFDV
+2017 NLKKQRKQFFDA

-2058 TESDNNSE
+2058 AENDSNAE

-2092 IQERSKFLVVG
+2092 IQERNKFLVVG

-2127 ASNGKM
+2127 ASNGKF

-2146 RDGSLKDKINTLL
+2146 RDGALKDKINNLL
-2159 QEVTSPNY
+2159 QEVSSPNY

-2197 EISLVHD
+2197 EISLVLD
-2204 GKVQKTFVLN
+2204 GKVQKTFVL
-2214 DNFDRADF
+2214 DGNFDRAEF

-2232 INITASILRDIP
+2232 INITASVLRDIP

-2258 AALFGTVGSSYCIYG
+2258 AAIFGTVGSSYSIYG

-2282 PESPTNDIPKSS
+2282 PETPINDIPRSD

-2316 VNGVFSLNGEI
+2316 VNGIFSLNGEI
-2327 ITDEATLKQLKYNK
+2327 ITDEATLKQLRYNK

-2378 EVKEF
+2378 EVKES
-2383 SEEQARELIEK
+2383 SEEQAGELIEK

-2401 KLREQKAQEIIK
+2401 KLREQKAQEVIK
-2413 EVGKAEEVDLGED
+2413 EVGKAEDVDLGED
-2426 TFSVDPNTGELV
+2426 TFTVDQETGELV
-2438 QADSQSTSPITE
+2438 QADTQSTSPITV
-2450 ESTDEKKTSSTTE
+2450 ESTDEKQVSSTTE
-2463 KAGNKDDYTHTSSEL
+2463 KASNKDAYTHTSSES
-2478 LNSDEHKVATQKFSD
+2478 LNSDEHKAATQKFSD
-2493 LIKNKKYMLRIMKLV
+2493 LIKDKKYMLRIMKLV
-2508 RNKWKDA
+2508 RNKWKNA

-2540 NDVEAWIRT
+2540 KDVEAWIRT

>member
-1 MPINRPQGLRGLQGL
+1 MPVNKPQGLRGLQGL

-22 QYDSFINKNKDL
+22 QYDSFINKNRDL

-191 KKDANNKILQNV
+191 KKDANNKILQNI

-291 LAKKKVYEVNMSPDM
+291 LAKKKVYEANMSPDM

-319 KEHQGSFKKFGLF
+319 KEHQGSLKKFGLF

-380 KTKVIRDKQGG
+380 KTKVIRDRQGG
-391 LHYKDNEGALHS
+391 LHYKDSEGTLHS

-416 MGKNSDGSDIKGAFG
+416 MGKNPDGSDIKGAFG

-439 QYWTRAEQFGTL
+439 QYWTRAEQLGTL

-536 ETKAGQVAQGTAGA
+536 ETKVGQVAQGTAGA

-597 SVDRLIKAKA
+597 SVDRLIKAKV

-613 YIAQMQRDGGMKIA
+613 YIAQMHRDGGMKIA

-636 HAKAQEAVL
+636 YAKAQEAVL

-680 FWPEAIKYGFV
+680 FWSEAIKYGFV

-773 RINEDSFNKYLHS
+773 RINEDSFNRYLHS

-797 GFADGFYSYIKGLKD
+797 GFADGIYSYIKGLKD

-859 EIERDENDN
+859 EIERDENGN
-868 PLKNEEGSV
+868 PLKNEDGSV

-941 IASENVERLGDQK
+941 IASENIESLGDQK

-1036 LYEIAQNAQKLQKAT
+1036 LYEIAQNAQKLQKAS

-1059 EIQKIEKNYGVTIS
+1059 EIQKIEKNNGISIS

-1105 PEYILGGAA
+1105 PEYILGDAA
-1114 ITIAAV
+1114 VTIAAV
-1120 GGIKNAQSLI
+1120 GGVKNAQSLI
-1130 KVYDKQRAEIEKE
+1130 KVYDKQKAEIEKE

-1209 SKGND
+1209 TKGKD
-1214 LQASI
+1214 LQAGI
-1219 DYLENDS
+1219 DYLESDN
-1226 HKEDRNKIL
+1226 HKENKNKIL
-1235 TADEIFTLDTVTRA
+1235 TADEIFSLDPVTRA
-1249 RMMKSEN
+1249 RMMKAEN

-1273 SLLMKDSDALQ
+1273 SLLMKDADALQ
-1284 KIQDIALLTQR
+1284 KIQDIALLSQR

-1338 TIADCINEFDEGM
+1338 TIADYINEFDESM
-1351 KGHTDITD
+1351 KGHADITD

-1393 VADAKE
+1393 VVDAKE

-1406 IMAIISQSNRD
+1406 IMAVISQSDKD

-1428 DTIVENSNN
+1428 ETIVENSNN

-1442 ASLEKVIDDVNNP
+1442 TSLEKVIDDVNNP
-1455 EATNSL
+1455 DATSSL

-1489 EAEEKKKKEE
+1489 EAEEKRKKEE
-1499 EAKKVEAETKAAA
+1499 EAKKVETETKAAA
-1512 EKKIDQSST
+1512 EKKASQSST
-1521 DNIEF
+1521 DNIEY

-1537 NSEESEPATQVVED
+1537 NFEESEPTTQAVEE
-1551 EDLHQTED
+1551 EDLQQTDD
-1559 SIIDAGSLMK
+1559 SILNASTLMK

-1575 SIDMGDMWYG
+1575 SIDMGDIWHG
-1585 TTDSH
+1585 TADSP
-1590 KKGRLFVT
+1590 KKGRLLVT

-1603 ITFKVDGSD
+1603 ITFKVDGKD
-1612 TSIEITP
+1612 TSVEITP
-1619 DEYEISTDKQE
+1619 DEYETVTDEQE
-1630 ENSFDKSK
+1630 NKKNSS
-1638 VNKGFRV
+1638 
-1645 DPRNKIADEG
+1645 
-1655 PLQEEGVLYSGYTE
+1655 
-1669 NGKVKMSPKDV
+1669 
-1680 SHISNSAM
+1680 
-1688 AFFNVSGDFTLNSH
+1688 
-1702 AEHATL
+1702 
-1708 VKPAILSK
+1708 
-1716 EEKDGQTYY
+1716 
-1725 KLQSKGEIY
+1725 
-1734 FGDSKNNSVNKENN
+1734 
-1748 TFIAN
+1748 FIAN

-1764 IGNFAE
+1764 NGNFAE
-1770 DKDKTQVK
+1770 DKEKTQVK
-1778 AKKDFNI
+1778 VKKDFNI
-1785 NQAIERQQAAN
+1785 DQAIERQQAAN

-1801 AKGIDTGNKN
+1801 AKGIDTDNKN
-1811 LIDKGDSV
+1811 LIDNGDSV

-1827 EQLEDTTS
+1827 EQLEDNTS
-1835 TNKEIHS
+1835 TNKEVHS

-1856 QHNIDTSVT
+1856 QHNIETSVT

-1885 IERKKGSETND
+1885 IKRKKGSETND

-1906 AAGIKLQNI
+1906 AAGVKLQNI

-1932 KFMAVKPE
+1932 KFMAVKSE

-1972 DVNGGVI
+1972 DANGGVI

-2017 NLKKQGKQFFDV
+2017 NLKKQRKQFFDS

-2058 TESDNNSE
+2058 TENDNNSE
-2066 FRSVRELLSDNARN
+2066 FRSVRELLSDTARN

-2103 ASLDKVMVPRDPM
+2103 TSLDKVMIPRDPM

-2146 RDGSLKDKINTLL
+2146 REGSLKDKINTLL

-2214 DNFDRADF
+2214 DNFDRAEF

-2232 INITASILRDIP
+2232 INITASILRDVP

-2258 AALFGTVGSSYCIYG
+2258 AALFGTVGSSYSIYG

-2282 PESPTNDIPKSS
+2282 PESPTNDIPRSD

-2327 ITDEATLKQLKYNK
+2327 VTDEATLKQLRYNK

-2378 EVKEF
+2378 EVKES

-2401 KLREQKAQEIIK
+2401 QLREQKAQEVIK

-2426 TFSVDPNTGELV
+2426 ALSVDPNTGELI
-2438 QADSQSTSPITE
+2438 QADTQSTSSITE
-2450 ESTDEKKTSSTTE
+2450 ESTDEKTSPTKEESS
-2463 KAGNKDDYTHTSSEL
+2463 NKDDYIHISSES
-2478 LNSDEHKVATQKFSD
+2478 LNSDEHKAATQKFSD
-2493 LIKNKKYMLRIMKLV
+2493 LIKNKKYMLRVMKLV

-2515 PKKIADLEKFLR
+2515 PKKIVDLEKFLR
-2527 DKNVEVDAIGTSE
+2527 DKNVEIDAIGTTE
-2540 NDVEAWIRT
+2540 NDIEAWIKT

>member
-1 MPINRPQGLRGLQGL
+1 MPINKPQGLRGLQGL

-22 QYDSFINKNKDL
+22 QYDSFINKNRDL

-49 SNKQFIDKYGIEK
+49 SNKQFIDRYGIEK

-79 IVNTEFTKLYSPIN
+79 IVNTEFAKLYSPIN
-93 ADGTRNNQKGL
+93 ADGTRNNKKGL

-134 NAWQKD
+134 SAWQKD

-191 KKDANNKILQNV
+191 KKDANNKILQNI

-227 YITGLSDKQVKE
+227 YITGLSDKQIKE

-278 EMKNFSIDDMRQI
+278 EMENFSIDDMRQI
-291 LAKKKVYEVNMSPDM
+291 LAKKKVYEANMSPDM

-319 KEHQGSFKKFGLF
+319 KEHQGRLKKFGLF

-380 KTKVIRDKQGG
+380 KTKIIRDKQGG
-391 LHYKDNEGALHS
+391 LHYKDSEGTLHS

-416 MGKNSDGSDIKGAFG
+416 MGKNPDGSDIKGAFG

-536 ETKAGQVAQGTAGA
+536 ETKVGQVAQGTAGA

-575 AAMTASRNDIY
+575 AAMAASRNDIY

-613 YIAQMQRDGGMKIA
+613 YIAQMHRDGGMKIA

-651 RVKERMSSKEYANLQ
+651 RIKERMSSKEYANLQ

-773 RINEDSFNKYLHS
+773 RINEDSFNRYLHS

-797 GFADGFYSYIKGLKD
+797 GFADGIYSYIKGLKD

-859 EIERDENDN
+859 EIERDENGN
-868 PLKNEEGSV
+868 PLKNEDGSV

-941 IASENVERLGDQK
+941 IASENVESLGDQK

-990 LIEKAS
+990 LIEKTS

-1059 EIQKIEKNYGVTIS
+1059 EIQKIEKNNGISIS

-1114 ITIAAV
+1114 VTIAAV
-1120 GGIKNAQSLI
+1120 GGVKNAQSLI
-1130 KVYDKQRAEIEKE
+1130 KVYDKQKAEIEKE

-1202 DLIFKTS
+1202 DLIFRTS
-1209 SKGND
+1209 TKGKD
-1214 LQASI
+1214 LQAGI
-1219 DYLENDS
+1219 DYLESDN

-1235 TADEIFTLDTVTRA
+1235 TADEIFTLDPVTRA
-1249 RMMKSEN
+1249 RMMKAEN

-1273 SLLMKDSDALQ
+1273 RLLMKDADALQ
-1284 KIQDIALLTQR
+1284 KVQDIALLSQR

-1338 TIADCINEFDEGM
+1338 TIADYINEFDESM
-1351 KGHTDITD
+1351 KGHADITN

-1399 WGKTVED
+1399 WGKTVDD
-1406 IMAIISQSNRD
+1406 IMAVISQSDRD
-1417 ETWKENTLKNI
+1417 DAWKENTLKNI

-1442 ASLEKVIDDVNNP
+1442 ASLEKVIDDINNP
-1455 EATNSL
+1455 DATSSL

-1489 EAEEKKKKEE
+1489 EAEEKRKKEE
-1499 EAKKVEAETKAAA
+1499 ETKKVETETKAAA
-1512 EKKIDQSST
+1512 EKKVDQSST
-1521 DNIEF
+1521 DNIEY
-1526 LGNEEDVDLFG
+1526 LGNEKDVDLFG
-1537 NSEESEPATQVVED
+1537 NSEESEPTTQVVEE
-1551 EDLHQTED
+1551 EDLQQTDD
-1559 SIIDAGSLMK
+1559 SILNASTLMK

-1575 SIDMGDMWYG
+1575 SIDMGDIWHG
-1585 TTDSH
+1585 TTDSP
-1590 KKGRLFVT
+1590 KKGRLLVT

-1603 ITFKVDGSD
+1603 ITFKVDGKD

-1619 DEYEISTDKQE
+1619 YEYETVKDEQE
-1630 ENSFDKSK
+1630 NKKNSS
-1638 VNKGFRV
+1638 
-1645 DPRNKIADEG
+1645 
-1655 PLQEEGVLYSGYTE
+1655 
-1669 NGKVKMSPKDV
+1669 
-1680 SHISNSAM
+1680 
-1688 AFFNVSGDFTLNSH
+1688 
-1702 AEHATL
+1702 
-1708 VKPAILSK
+1708 
-1716 EEKDGQTYY
+1716 
-1725 KLQSKGEIY
+1725 
-1734 FGDSKNNSVNKENN
+1734 
-1748 TFIAN
+1748 FIAN

-1764 IGNFAE
+1764 NGTFAE
-1770 DKDKTQVK
+1770 DKEKSQVK
-1778 AKKDFNI
+1778 VKKDFSI

-1811 LIDKGDSV
+1811 LIDNGDSV

-1835 TNKEIHS
+1835 TNKEVHS
-1842 SDDNVDAAELNGTG
+1842 SEDNVDAAELNGTG
-1856 QHNIDTSVT
+1856 QHNIETSVT

-1874 YNPTVLQNDGI
+1874 YNPTALQNDGI

-1901 YAWMN
+1901 YSWMN

-1972 DVNGGVI
+1972 DTNGGII

-2017 NLKKQGKQFFDV
+2017 NLKKQRKQFFDS

-2058 TESDNNSE
+2058 TENDNNSE

-2092 IQERSKFLVVG
+2092 IQERNKFLVVG
-2103 ASLDKVMVPRDPM
+2103 TSLDKVMVPRDPM

-2214 DNFDRADF
+2214 DNFDRAEF
-2222 MQNIQDMNPR
+2222 IQNIQDMNPR
-2232 INITASILRDIP
+2232 INITASILRDVP

-2258 AALFGTVGSSYCIYG
+2258 AALFGTVGSSYSIYG

-2282 PESPTNDIPKSS
+2282 PETPTNDTPRSD

-2327 ITDEATLKQLKYNK
+2327 ITDEATLKQLRYNK

-2378 EVKEF
+2378 EVKES
-2383 SEEQARELIEK
+2383 SEEQVRELIEK

-2401 KLREQKAQEIIK
+2401 KLREQKAQEVIK

-2426 TFSVDPNTGELV
+2426 ALSVDPDTGELV
-2438 QADSQSTSPITE
+2438 QADTQSTSSITE
-2450 ESTDEKKTSSTTE
+2450 ESTDEKNTSPTTE
-2463 KAGNKDDYTHTSSEL
+2463 KTGNKDDYTHTSSESI
-2478 LNSDEHKVATQKFSD
+2478 NSDEHKAATQKFSD
-2493 LIKNKKYMLRIMKLV
+2493 LIKDKKYMLRVMKLV
-2508 RNKWKDA
+2508 RSKWNDA

-2527 DKNVEVDAIGTSE
+2527 EKNVEVDAIGTTE
-2540 NDVEAWIRT
+2540 KDIEAWIRT

>member
-22 QYDSFINKNKDL
+22 QYDSFINKNRDL
-34 ISQHGYDPVYINNLY
+34 ISQHDYDPVYINNLY

-62 FKAIPDIDMR
+62 FKAIPNIDMR
-72 NTLYKDD
+72 NTLYMDD
-79 IVNTEFTKLYSPIN
+79 IVNTEFYKLYNPIN
-93 ADGTRNNQKGL
+93 ADGTRNNNKGL

-111 NQLSTDA
+111 NQMSTDA
-118 KLKLM
+118 KLKM
-123 ESNYL
+123 MKSSYL

-134 NAWQKD
+134 DKWNKD
-140 VNKYAKYKEATNKGF
+140 IKARETVHMNSGQGAFMPLGVSMQAATAPQSFAGSEE
-155 SGFLKN
+155 SGKKLAFDKN
-161 AAQSMNVTGGLYTNI
+161 Q
-176 DNDNNELDNEALKRI
+176 RI
-191 KKDANNKILQNV
+191 LEKI
-203 YNDDIDNHAKNL
+203 YNDDVDTHAKSL
-215 GAQVSQTYLNDP
+215 GTQVSQTYLNDP
-227 YITGLSDKQVKE
+227 YIAGLSDKQVKE
-239 AFIQAITPG
+239 AFVKAITPS
-248 SYKDKNGMTNM
+248 SYKSNM

-291 LAKKKVYEVNMSPDM
+291 LAKKKVYEANMSPDM
-306 AATALNNEAKRYI
+306 AASALNNEAKRYI
-319 KEHQGSFKKFGLF
+319 KEHQGNLKKFGLF

-380 KTKVIRDKQGG
+380 KTKIIRDKQGG
-391 LHYKDNEGALHS
+391 LHYKDSEGAFHS

-416 MGKNSDGSDIKGAFG
+416 MGKNPDGSDIKGAFG

-536 ETKAGQVAQGTAGA
+536 ETKVGQVVQGTAGA

-597 SVDRLIKAKA
+597 SIDRLIKAKA
-607 VGLKAE
+607 TGLKAE
-613 YIAQMQRDGGMKIA
+613 YIAQMHREGGMQIA

-651 RVKERMSSKEYANLQ
+651 RIKERMSSKEYANLQ

-706 LSKKMSTSLKGLK
+706 LSKKMSTTLKGLK
-719 EITTAEGRKRLTTDA
+719 EVTTAEGRKRLTTDI

-773 RINEDSFNKYLHS
+773 RINEDSFNRYLHS

-797 GFADGFYSYIKGLKD
+797 GFADGIYSYIKGLQN

-847 EGREAYKNNFRR
+847 EGRESYKNNFRR
-859 EIERDENDN
+859 EIERDENGN
-868 PLKNEEGSV
+868 PLKNEDGSV

-928 NDFVDIEHLVASN
+928 NDFVDIEHLIASN
-941 IASENVERLGDQK
+941 IASENVESLGDQK
-954 TMDFIKALHAVNT
+954 TIDFIKALHAVNT

-1023 PEIEQDEYTSQKA
+1023 PEIAQDEYTSQKA
-1036 LYEIAQNAQKLQKAT
+1036 LYEIAQNAQKLQKAS
-1051 EAFNKAED
+1051 EAFDKAED
-1059 EIQKIEKNYGVTIS
+1059 EIQKIEKNNGISIS

-1082 QQALNDHWKER
+1082 QQALNGHWEER
-1093 KEKMQSEISDSS
+1093 REKMQSEIDDSS
-1105 PEYILGGAA
+1105 SMNTPKDAR
-1114 ITIAAV
+1114 TIVASV
-1120 GGIKNAQSLI
+1120 GGIKNAQSLV
-1130 KVYDKQRAEIEKE
+1130 KVYDKQKTEIEKE
-1143 LEEQNKKTESLY
+1143 LEEQKKKTEVLH
-1155 KEYTKSIDEE
+1155 KKHVEAIDEGNQ
-1165 DTARSEG
+1165 AREEG
-1172 NSDAILD
+1172 NSDAVLI
-1179 AQNKKKEAKAK
+1179 AQIKQKDAKAK
-1190 LDASR
+1190 LDASK

-1202 DLIFKTS
+1202 DLIYRTSIKSNELQSSMRDLETDAFKDT
-1209 SKGND
+1209 KD
-1214 LQASI
+1214 
-1219 DYLENDS
+1219 
-1226 HKEDRNKIL
+1226 KVL
-1235 TADEIFTLDTVTRA
+1235 TAEEIFSLDPVTRA
-1249 RMMKSEN
+1249 KMMKAEN
-1256 RDLYSKE
+1256 RELYSKE
-1263 QQREIEKLEK
+1263 QQREIGKLEK
-1273 SLLMKDSDALQ
+1273 NLLMKDADALQ
-1284 KIQDIALLTQR
+1284 KVQDIALLTQR
-1295 ISANQDAY
+1295 IDANQDAY

-1338 TIADCINEFDEGM
+1338 TIADYINEFDEGM

-1359 EAKNQFVFKTLRKLN
+1359 EAKSQFVFKTLRKLN

-1384 TLLPQYQQQ
+1384 TMLPQYQQQ

-1399 WGKTVED
+1399 WEKTVED
-1406 IMAIISQSNRD
+1406 IMAVVSQSDRD

-1442 ASLEKVIDDVNNP
+1442 TSLEKVIDDINNP
-1455 EATNSL
+1455 DATSSL

-1480 ENRKQRKTR
+1480 ENRKQRKAR
-1489 EAEEKKKKEE
+1489 EEEERKKKEE
-1499 EAKKVEAETKAAA
+1499 EKKKVEDEAKKAA
-1512 EKKIDQSST
+1512 EKKSTNENIPTEEGLNESS
-1521 DNIEF
+1521 
-1526 LGNEEDVDLFG
+1526 LEDVPFDF
-1537 NSEESEPATQVVED
+1537 SEEKESEGDEKDINNNINSQAD
-1551 EDLHQTED
+1551 NKEDLQQTD
-1559 SIIDAGSLMK
+1559 GSFLNASFLMD
-1569 DNFGNG
+1569 DNSNNG
-1575 SIDMGDMWYG
+1575 SVDMGDMWYG
-1585 TTDSH
+1585 TTDSP
-1590 KKGRLFVT
+1590 KKGKLLIA
-1598 KEDNS
+1598 KEDNK
-1603 ITFKVDGSD
+1603 ITFKVNGKD
-1612 TSIEITP
+1612 TTIEVTP
-1619 DEYEISTDKQE
+1619 EEYDTAKDEQK
-1630 ENSFDKSK
+1630 
-1638 VNKGFRV
+1638 NKKNTPF
-1645 DPRNKIADEG
+1645 IADS
-1655 PLQEEGVLYSGYTE
+1655 L
-1669 NGKVKMSPKDV
+1669 
-1680 SHISNSAM
+1680 
-1688 AFFNVSGDFTLNSH
+1688 
-1702 AEHATL
+1702 
-1708 VKPAILSK
+1708 
-1716 EEKDGQTYY
+1716 
-1725 KLQSKGEIY
+1725 
-1734 FGDSKNNSVNKENN
+1734 
-1748 TFIAN
+1748 
-1753 SMEKKDGDWYF
+1753 EKKDGDWYF
-1764 IGNFAE
+1764 NGNFAE

-1778 AKKDFNI
+1778 VKKDFNI
-1785 NQAIERQQAAN
+1785 DKAIERQQAAN

-1811 LIDKGDSV
+1811 LVDNGDSV
-1819 QGKSETID
+1819 LGKSETID

-1835 TNKEIHS
+1835 TNKEIHL
-1842 SDDNVDAAELNGTG
+1842 SDDNIDVAEVNGIGQLN
-1856 QHNIDTSVT
+1856 IETSVT

-1874 YNPTVLQNDGI
+1874 YNPTVLQDEGI

-1906 AAGIKLQNI
+1906 AAGVKLQNI

-1920 ARIIRRNPNAKV
+1920 ARIIRRNPNSKV

-1953 MLVLDYDNSINKG
+1953 MLVLDYDNNINKG
-1966 ITAIHD
+1966 IAAIHND
-1972 DVNGGVI
+1972 ANGGVI

-1997 NASKLALYD
+1997 NANKLALYD

-2017 NLKKQGKQFFDV
+2017 NLKKQRKQFFDA
-2029 HPSERFYVNENLSTE
+2029 HPNERFYVNENLSTE

-2058 TESDNNSE
+2058 TENDKNSE
-2066 FRSVRELLSDNARN
+2066 FRSVRELLSDDARN

-2092 IQERSKFLVVG
+2092 IQEMSKFLVVG
-2103 ASLDKVMVPRDPM
+2103 TSLDKVMVPRDPM
-2116 GNLGSAFVLMP
+2116 SNLGSAFVLMP

-2146 RDGSLKDKINTLL
+2146 RDGSLKDKINNLL

-2214 DNFDRADF
+2214 DNFDRAEF
-2222 MQNIQDMNPR
+2222 MQNVQDMNPR
-2232 INITASILRDIP
+2232 INITASILRDVH

-2258 AALFGTVGSSYCIYG
+2258 AALFGTVGSSYSIYG

-2327 ITDEATLKQLKYNK
+2327 ITDEVTLKQLKYNK
-2341 MILDNQLSPSMT
+2341 MILDNQLSPSIT

-2366 NPRAIK
+2366 NPKAIK

-2378 EVKEF
+2378 EVKES
-2383 SEEQARELIEK
+2383 SEEQAKELIEK
-2394 INEKEAK
+2394 INEEESK
-2401 KLREQKAQEIIK
+2401 KLREQKAK
-2413 EVGKAEEVDLGED
+2413 EVIEETGKAEDVNLGED
-2426 TFSVDPNTGELV
+2426 TLTVDPETGEII
-2438 QADSQSTSPITE
+2438 QADVASSSTITE
-2450 ESTDEKKTSSTTE
+2450 EFTDKEKISSTIE
-2463 KAGNKDDYTHTSSEL
+2463 KVGHKDDYTYTSSESL
-2478 LNSDEHKVATQKFSD
+2478 GNGEHKAATQKFSD
-2493 LIKNKKYMLRIMKLV
+2493 LIKDKKYMLRVMKLV
-2508 RNKWKDA
+2508 RNKWNDA
-2515 PKKIADLEKFLR
+2515 PKKIAELEKFLR
-2527 DKNVEVDAIGTSE
+2527 DKNVEVEAIGTSE
-2540 NDVEAWIRT
+2540 KDVEAWIRT

>member
-1 MPINRPQGLRGLQGL
+1 MPINKPQGLRGLQGL

-191 KKDANNKILQNV
+191 KKDANNKILQNI

-239 AFIQAITPG
+239 TFIQAITPG

-291 LAKKKVYEVNMSPDM
+291 LAKKKVYEANMSPDM

-319 KEHQGSFKKFGLF
+319 KEHQGRLKKFGLF

-391 LHYKDNEGALHS
+391 LHYKDREGTLHS

-416 MGKNSDGSDIKGAFG
+416 MGKNPDGSDIKGAFG

-536 ETKAGQVAQGTAGA
+536 ETKVGQIAQGTAGA

-597 SVDRLIKAKA
+597 SVDRLIRAKA
-607 VGLKAE
+607 AGLKAE
-613 YIAQMQRDGGMKIA
+613 YIAQMHRDGGMKIA

-651 RVKERMSSKEYANLQ
+651 RIKERMSSKEYANLQ

-706 LSKKMSTSLKGLK
+706 LSKKMSTTLRGLK

-797 GFADGFYSYIKGLKD
+797 GFADGIYSYIKGLKD

-859 EIERDENDN
+859 EIERDENGN
-868 PLKNEEGSV
+868 PLKNEDGSV

-941 IASENVERLGDQK
+941 IASENVESLGDQK

-1105 PEYILGGAA
+1105 PEYILGGSTV
-1114 ITIAAV
+1114 TIAAV

-1130 KVYDKQRAEIEKE
+1130 KVYDKQKAEIEKE

-1202 DLIFKTS
+1202 DLIFRTS

-1338 TIADCINEFDEGM
+1338 TIADYINEFDEGM

-1374 STLLDTIDED
+1374 STLLDLIDED
-1384 TLLPQYQQQ
+1384 TMLPQYQQQ
-1393 VADAKE
+1393 VANAKE
-1399 WGKTVED
+1399 LGKTVED
-1406 IMAIISQSNRD
+1406 IMAVISQSDRD

-1455 EATNSL
+1455 DATSSL

-1480 ENRKQRKTR
+1480 ENRKQRRVR

-1499 EAKKVEAETKAAA
+1499 EAKKVEVETKAAA
-1512 EKKIDQSST
+1512 EKKVSQSSI
-1521 DNIEF
+1521 DNIEY

-1537 NSEESEPATQVVED
+1537 NSEESEPTTQVVEE
-1551 EDLHQTED
+1551 EDLQQTDD
-1559 SIIDAGSLMK
+1559 SILNTSTLMK

-1575 SIDMGDMWYG
+1575 SIDMGDMWYS
-1585 TTDSH
+1585 TTDSP
-1590 KKGRLFVT
+1590 KKGRLLIT

-1603 ITFKVDGSD
+1603 ITFKVDGKN

-1619 DEYEISTDKQE
+1619 DEYETVTDEQE
-1630 ENSFDKSK
+1630 NKKNSS
-1638 VNKGFRV
+1638 
-1645 DPRNKIADEG
+1645 
-1655 PLQEEGVLYSGYTE
+1655 
-1669 NGKVKMSPKDV
+1669 
-1680 SHISNSAM
+1680 
-1688 AFFNVSGDFTLNSH
+1688 
-1702 AEHATL
+1702 
-1708 VKPAILSK
+1708 
-1716 EEKDGQTYY
+1716 
-1725 KLQSKGEIY
+1725 
-1734 FGDSKNNSVNKENN
+1734 
-1748 TFIAN
+1748 FIAN

-1764 IGNFAE
+1764 NGNFAE
-1770 DKDKTQVK
+1770 DKEKTQVK
-1778 AKKDFNI
+1778 VKKDFNI
-1785 NQAIERQQAAN
+1785 DQAIERQQAAN

-1835 TNKEIHS
+1835 TNKEVHS

-1874 YNPTVLQNDGI
+1874 YNPTALQEDGI

-1906 AAGIKLQNI
+1906 AAGVKLQNI

-1953 MLVLDYDNSINKG
+1953 MLVLDYDNNINKG

-1972 DVNGGVI
+1972 DTNGGVI

-2017 NLKKQGKQFFDV
+2017 NLKKQRKQFFDA
-2029 HPSERFYVNENLSTE
+2029 HPKERFYVNENLSTE
-2044 IVPASLIPG
+2044 IVHASLIPG

-2058 TESDNNSE
+2058 TENDKNPE

-2103 ASLDKVMVPRDPM
+2103 TSLDKVMVPRDPM

-2127 ASNGKM
+2127 ASNGKQ

-2146 RDGSLKDKINTLL
+2146 KDGSLKDKINNLL

-2173 VIGLSKIFY
+2173 VIGLSRIFY

-2214 DNFDRADF
+2214 DNFDRAEF

-2232 INITASILRDIP
+2232 INITASVLRDIP

-2249 DEAGALMTD
+2249 DEAGALMAD
-2258 AALFGTVGSSYCIYG
+2258 AALFGTVGSSYSIYG
-2273 LDGDGKMIK
+2273 LNGDGKMIK
-2282 PESPTNDIPKSS
+2282 PESPTNDIPRSD

-2327 ITDEATLKQLKYNK
+2327 VTDEATLKQLRYNK

-2353 QGVWDYFILSEGE
+2353 KGVWDYFILSEGE

-2378 EVKEF
+2378 EVKES
-2383 SEEQARELIEK
+2383 SEEQARLLLEK

-2401 KLREQKAQEIIK
+2401 KLREQKAREIIK

-2426 TFSVDPNTGELV
+2426 TFSVDPNTGELI
-2438 QADSQSTSPITE
+2438 QAVTQSTSPITE
-2450 ESTDEKKTSSTTE
+2450 ESTDEKDISPITEKTS
-2463 KAGNKDDYTHTSSEL
+2463 NKDDYTHTSSES
-2478 LNSDEHKVATQKFSD
+2478 LNNDEHKAATQKFSD
-2493 LIKNKKYMLRIMKLV
+2493 LIKDKKYMLRVMKLV

-2527 DKNVEVDAIGTSE
+2527 NKNVEIDAIGTSE

>member
-22 QYDSFINKNKDL
+22 QYDSFINKNRDL

-93 ADGTRNNQKGL
+93 ANGTRNNNKGL

-140 VNKYAKYKEATNKGF
+140 INKYAKYKKATNKGF

-191 KKDANNKILQNV
+191 KKEANNKILQNI

-215 GAQVSQTYLNDP
+215 GTQVSQTYLNDP

-248 SYKDKNGMTNM
+248 SYKDKNGISNM

-278 EMKNFSIDDMRQI
+278 EMKGFSIDDMRQI
-291 LAKKKVYEVNMSPDM
+291 LAKKKVYEANMSPDM

-319 KEHQGSFKKFGLF
+319 KEHQGSLKKFGLF

-357 GQDAYAEK
+357 GRDAYAEK

-380 KTKVIRDKQGG
+380 KTKVIRDKQGS
-391 LHYKDNEGALHS
+391 LHYKDSEGELHS

-416 MGKNSDGSDIKGAFG
+416 MGKNPDGSDIKGAFG

-591 DKNYKA
+591 DKNYKE
-597 SVDRLIKAKA
+597 SVDRLIKARA
-607 VGLKAE
+607 AGLKAE
-613 YIAQMQRDGGMKIA
+613 YIAQMHRDGGMKIA

-651 RVKERMSSKEYANLQ
+651 RIKERMSSKEYANLQ

-706 LSKKMSTSLKGLK
+706 LSKKMSTTLKGLK
-719 EITTAEGRKRLTTDA
+719 EVTTAEGRKRLTTDA

-797 GFADGFYSYIKGLKD
+797 GFADGIYSYIKGLKD

-859 EIERDENDN
+859 EIGRDENGN
-868 PLKNEEGSV
+868 PLKNEDGSV

-928 NDFVDIEHLVASN
+928 NDFVDIEHLIASN
-941 IASENVERLGDQK
+941 IASENVESLGDQK

-1036 LYEIAQNAQKLQKAT
+1036 LYEIAQNAQKLQKAS

-1059 EIQKIEKNYGVTIS
+1059 EIQKIEKNSGISIS

-1082 QQALNDHWKER
+1082 QQALNGHWEER
-1093 KEKMQSEISDSS
+1093 REKMQSEIDDSS
-1105 PEYILGGAA
+1105 SMNTPKDARIN
-1114 ITIAAV
+1114 IVSV
-1120 GGIKNAQSLI
+1120 GGVKNAQSLV
-1130 KVYDKQRAEIEKE
+1130 KVYDKQKAEIEKE
-1143 LEEQNKKTESLY
+1143 LEEQKKKTESLD
-1155 KEYTKSIDEE
+1155 KEYIKAIEE
-1165 DTARSEG
+1165 GKQARREG
-1172 NSDAILD
+1172 NSDAILT
-1179 AQNKKKEAKAK
+1179 AQNKQKEAKAK
-1190 LDASR
+1190 LDASK

-1202 DLIFKTS
+1202 DLISRTS
-1209 SKGND
+1209 IKSNE
-1214 LQASI
+1214 LQASMR
-1219 DYLENDS
+1219 DLETDAFKDS
-1226 HKEDRNKIL
+1226 KDKVL
-1235 TADEIFTLDTVTRA
+1235 TADEIFSLNPVTRA

-1273 SLLMKDSDALQ
+1273 RLLMKDADALQ
-1284 KIQDIALLTQR
+1284 KVQDIALLTQR
-1295 ISANQDAY
+1295 IDANQDAY
-1303 SRMAKNPEA
+1303 SRMARNPEA

-1338 TIADCINEFDEGM
+1338 TIVDYINEFDEGM
-1351 KGHTDITD
+1351 KGHTDIT
-1359 EAKNQFVFKTLRKLN
+1359 EEVKNQFVFKVLRKLN
-1374 STLLDTIDED
+1374 STLLDLIDED

-1399 WGKTVED
+1399 WGKTVDD
-1406 IMAIISQSNRD
+1406 IMAVISQSD
-1417 ETWKENTLKNI
+1417 KDDTWKENTLKNI
-1428 DTIVENSNN
+1428 NTIVENSNN

-1455 EATNSL
+1455 DATSSL

-1489 EAEEKKKKEE
+1489 EAEEKRKKEE
-1499 EAKKVEAETKAAA
+1499 EAKKVETETNAAA
-1512 EKKIDQSST
+1512 EKKVSQSST

-1537 NSEESEPATQVVED
+1537 NLEESEPTTQVVED
-1551 EDLHQTED
+1551 EDLQQTD
-1559 SIIDAGSLMK
+1559 NSVLNTGSLMK

-1585 TTDSH
+1585 TADNP
-1590 KKGRLFVT
+1590 KKGRLLVT
-1598 KEDNS
+1598 KKNNS
-1603 ITFKVDGSD
+1603 ITFKVDGED

-1619 DEYEISTDKQE
+1619 DEYETTKNEQE
-1630 ENSFDKSK
+1630 SK
-1638 VNKGFRV
+1638 
-1645 DPRNKIADEG
+1645 
-1655 PLQEEGVLYSGYTE
+1655 
-1669 NGKVKMSPKDV
+1669 
-1680 SHISNSAM
+1680 
-1688 AFFNVSGDFTLNSH
+1688 
-1702 AEHATL
+1702 
-1708 VKPAILSK
+1708 
-1716 EEKDGQTYY
+1716 
-1725 KLQSKGEIY
+1725 
-1734 FGDSKNNSVNKENN
+1734 KN
-1748 TFIAN
+1748 TPFIAN

-1764 IGNFAE
+1764 IGNFAG
-1770 DKDKTQVK
+1770 DKESTEVK
-1778 AKKDFNI
+1778 IKKDFNI
-1785 NQAIERQQAAN
+1785 DQAIERQQAAN
-1796 EADLA
+1796 ETDLA

-1811 LIDKGDSV
+1811 LIDNGDSV

-1835 TNKEIHS
+1835 TNKEVHS
-1842 SDDNVDAAELNGTG
+1842 SDENVDAAELNGTG
-1856 QHNIDTSVT
+1856 LHNIETGVT

-1901 YAWMN
+1901 YTWMN
-1906 AAGIKLQNI
+1906 AAGVKLQNI

-1972 DVNGGVI
+1972 DANGGVI

-2017 NLKKQGKQFFDV
+2017 NLKKQRKQFFDA
-2029 HPSERFYVNENLSTE
+2029 HPSERFYVNENISTE

-2058 TESDNNSE
+2058 TENDNNSE

-2080 PMHYD
+2080 PIHYD

-2103 ASLDKVMVPRDPM
+2103 TSLDKVMVPRDPM

-2146 RDGSLKDKINTLL
+2146 RDGALKDKINNLL

-2182 FDKEGDTI
+2182 FNKEGDTI
-2190 LLRKNRD
+2190 LLRKNRN

-2214 DNFDRADF
+2214 DNFDRAEF
-2222 MQNIQDMNPR
+2222 MQNIQDINPR

-2258 AALFGTVGSSYCIYG
+2258 AALFSTVGSSYSIYG
-2273 LDGDGKMIK
+2273 LDGDGKMVK

-2316 VNGVFSLNGEI
+2316 VNGVFSLNDEI
-2327 ITDEATLKQLKYNK
+2327 VADEATIKQLRYNK

-2353 QGVWDYFILSEGE
+2353 KGVWDYFILSEGE
-2366 NPRAIK
+2366 NPKAIK

-2378 EVKEF
+2378 EVKES

-2394 INEKEAK
+2394 INEEESK
-2401 KLREQKAQEIIK
+2401 KLREQKAEEVIK

-2426 TFSVDPNTGELV
+2426 TLSVDPNTGELV
-2438 QADSQSTSPITE
+2438 QVDAQSTSPNTE
-2450 ESTDEKKTSSTTE
+2450 ESTGERKISPTIEKT
-2463 KAGNKDDYTHTSSEL
+2463 GNKDDYTHTSSES
-2478 LNSDEHKVATQKFSD
+2478 LNSEEHKAATQEFSD
-2493 LIKNKKYMLRIMKLV
+2493 LIKDKKYMLRVMKLV

-2515 PKKIADLEKFLR
+2515 PKKIADLEEFLK

>member
-22 QYDSFINKNKDL
+22 QYDSFINKNRDL

-62 FKAIPDIDMR
+62 FKAIPNIDMR

-93 ADGTRNNQKGL
+93 ADGTRNNNKGL

-140 VNKYAKYKEATNKGF
+140 INKYAKYKEATNKGF

-191 KKDANNKILQNV
+191 KKEANNKILQNI

-215 GAQVSQTYLNDP
+215 GTQVSQTYLNDP
-227 YITGLSDKQVKE
+227 YIVGLSDKQVKE
-239 AFIQAITPG
+239 TFVQAITPG
-248 SYKDKNGMTNM
+248 SYKDKNGISNM

-265 SHYGNGSENQVTS
+265 SHYGNGSENQITS

-291 LAKKKVYEVNMSPDM
+291 LAKKKVYEANMSPDM
-306 AATALNNEAKRYI
+306 AATALNNEAKKYI
-319 KEHQGSFKKFGLF
+319 KEHQGSLKKFGLF

-380 KTKVIRDKQGG
+380 KTKVIRDRQGG
-391 LHYKDNEGALHS
+391 LHYKDNEGTLHS

-416 MGKNSDGSDIKGAFG
+416 MGKNPDGSDIKGAFG

-536 ETKAGQVAQGTAGA
+536 ETKAGQIAQGTAGA

-597 SVDRLIKAKA
+597 SVDRLIKARA
-607 VGLKAE
+607 AGLKAE
-613 YIAQMQRDGGMKIA
+613 YIAQMHRDGGMKIA

-651 RVKERMSSKEYANLQ
+651 RIKERMSSKEYANLQ

-706 LSKKMSTSLKGLK
+706 LSKKMSTTLKGLK
-719 EITTAEGRKRLTTDA
+719 EVTTAEGRKRLTTDA
-734 SKFLTRADKWK
+734 SKFLTRTDKWK

-773 RINEDSFNKYLHS
+773 RINEDSFNKYFHS

-797 GFADGFYSYIKGLKD
+797 GFADGIYSYIKGLKD

-859 EIERDENDN
+859 EIERDENGN
-868 PLKNEEGSV
+868 PLKNEDGSV

-928 NDFVDIEHLVASN
+928 NDFVDIEHLIASN
-941 IASENVERLGDQK
+941 IASENVESLGDQK

-1023 PEIEQDEYTSQKA
+1023 PDIEQDEYTSQKA
-1036 LYEIAQNAQKLQKAT
+1036 LYEIAQNAQKLQEAT
-1051 EAFNKAED
+1051 EAFDKAEN
-1059 EIQKIEKNYGVTIS
+1059 EIQKIEKNSGISIS

-1082 QQALNDHWKER
+1082 QQALNGHWEER
-1093 KEKMQSEISDSS
+1093 REKMQSEIDDSS
-1105 PEYILGGAA
+1105 SMDTPKDARINVAS
-1114 ITIAAV
+1114 V
-1120 GGIKNAQSLI
+1120 GGVKNAQSLV
-1130 KVYDKQRAEIEKE
+1130 KVYDKQKAEIEKE
-1143 LEEQNKKTESLY
+1143 LEEQKKKTESLD
-1155 KEYTKSIDEE
+1155 KEYIKAIDEGKQ
-1165 DTARSEG
+1165 ARREG
-1172 NSDAILD
+1172 NSDAILT
-1179 AQNKKKEAKAK
+1179 AQNKQKEAKAK
-1190 LDASR
+1190 LDASK

-1202 DLIFKTS
+1202 DLISRTS
-1209 SKGND
+1209 IKSNE
-1214 LQASI
+1214 LQASMR
-1219 DYLENDS
+1219 DLETDAFKDS
-1226 HKEDRNKIL
+1226 KDKVL
-1235 TADEIFTLDTVTRA
+1235 TADEIFSLDPVTRA

-1273 SLLMKDSDALQ
+1273 RLLMKDADALQ
-1284 KIQDIALLTQR
+1284 KVQDIALLTQR
-1295 ISANQDAY
+1295 IDANQDAY
-1303 SRMAKNPEA
+1303 SRMARNPEA

-1338 TIADCINEFDEGM
+1338 TIADYINEFDEGM
-1351 KGHTDITD
+1351 KGHADITD
-1359 EAKNQFVFKTLRKLN
+1359 EAKKKFVFNTLRKLN
-1374 STLLDTIDED
+1374 STLLDIIDED

-1399 WGKTVED
+1399 WGKTVDD
-1406 IMAIISQSNRD
+1406 IMAVISQSDRD
-1417 ETWKENTLKNI
+1417 NAWKENTLKNI

-1437 KAEIL
+1437 KTEIL
-1442 ASLEKVIDDVNNP
+1442 ANLEKVIDDVNNP
-1455 EATNSL
+1455 DATSSL
-1461 DYVLNGLESL
+1461 DYVLNGLEGL

-1489 EAEEKKKKEE
+1489 EAEEKRKKEE

-1512 EKKIDQSST
+1512 EKKASQSST

-1537 NSEESEPATQVVED
+1537 NSEESEPATQVVEE
-1551 EDLHQTED
+1551 EDLQQTDD
-1559 SIIDAGSLMK
+1559 SILNASTLMK

-1585 TTDSH
+1585 TTDNP
-1590 KKGRLFVT
+1590 KKGKLLVT

-1603 ITFKVDGSD
+1603 ITFKVDDKD
-1612 TSIEITP
+1612 TSIEISP
-1619 DEYEISTDKQE
+1619 EEYETVTDEQE
-1630 ENSFDKSK
+1630 NKKNSS
-1638 VNKGFRV
+1638 
-1645 DPRNKIADEG
+1645 I
-1655 PLQEEGVLYSGYTE
+1655 
-1669 NGKVKMSPKDV
+1669 
-1680 SHISNSAM
+1680 
-1688 AFFNVSGDFTLNSH
+1688 
-1702 AEHATL
+1702 
-1708 VKPAILSK
+1708 
-1716 EEKDGQTYY
+1716 
-1725 KLQSKGEIY
+1725 
-1734 FGDSKNNSVNKENN
+1734 
-1748 TFIAN
+1748 IAN

-1764 IGNFAE
+1764 IGNFAG
-1770 DKDKTQVK
+1770 DKESTEVK
-1778 AKKDFNI
+1778 VKKDFNI
-1785 NQAIERQQAAN
+1785 DQAIERQQAAN

-1801 AKGIDTGNKN
+1801 AKDIDTGNKN
-1811 LIDKGDSV
+1811 LIDNGDSV

-1827 EQLEDTTS
+1827 EQLEDNSS
-1835 TNKEIHS
+1835 TDKEVHS

-1874 YNPTVLQNDGI
+1874 YNPTVLQTDGI
-1885 IERKKGSETND
+1885 IKRKKGSETND

-1906 AAGIKLQNI
+1906 AAGVKLQNI

-1972 DVNGGVI
+1972 DSNGGVI

-2017 NLKKQGKQFFDV
+2017 NLKKQRKQFFDA
-2029 HPSERFYVNENLSTE
+2029 HPSERFYVNESLSTE

-2058 TESDNNSE
+2058 AENDNNSE
-2066 FRSVRELLSDNARN
+2066 FRSVRELLSDNVRN

-2092 IQERSKFLVVG
+2092 IQEMSKFLVVG
-2103 ASLDKVMVPRDPM
+2103 TSLDKVMIPRDPM

-2146 RDGSLKDKINTLL
+2146 RDGSLKNKINNLL

-2214 DNFDRADF
+2214 DNFDRAEF

-2232 INITASILRDIP
+2232 INITASVLRDIP

-2258 AALFGTVGSSYCIYG
+2258 AALFGTVGSSYSIYG

-2282 PESPTNDIPKSS
+2282 PESPINDIPRSD

-2327 ITDEATLKQLKYNK
+2327 VTDEATLKQLKYNK

-2378 EVKEF
+2378 EVKES

-2401 KLREQKAQEIIK
+2401 KLREQKAQEVIK

-2426 TFSVDPNTGELV
+2426 TLSVDPDTGELI
-2438 QADSQSTSPITE
+2438 QADTQSTSPITV
-2450 ESTDEKKTSSTTE
+2450 ESTDEKQVSSTTE
-2463 KAGNKDDYTHTSSEL
+2463 KASNKDAYTHTSSES
-2478 LNSDEHKVATQKFSD
+2478 LNSDEYKAATQKFSD
-2493 LIKNKKYMLRIMKLV
+2493 IIKDKKYMLRVMKLV

-2515 PKKIADLEKFLR
+2515 PKKIAELEKFLR
-2527 DKNVEVDAIGTSE
+2527 DKNVEVDAIGTSDK
-2540 NDVEAWIRT
+2540 DVEAWIRT

>member
-22 QYDSFINKNKDL
+22 QYDSFINKNRDL

-72 NTLYKDD
+72 NTLFKDD

-93 ADGTRNNQKGL
+93 ADGTRNNKKGL

-140 VNKYAKYKEATNKGF
+140 INKYAKYKEATNKGF
-155 SGFLKN
+155 SGLLKN

-191 KKDANNKILQNV
+191 KKDANNKILQNI

-291 LAKKKVYEVNMSPDM
+291 LAKKKVYEANMSPDM

-319 KEHQGSFKKFGLF
+319 KEHQGSLKKFGLF

-380 KTKVIRDKQGG
+380 KTKVIRDRQGG
-391 LHYKDNEGALHS
+391 LHYKDSEGTLHS

-416 MGKNSDGSDIKGAFG
+416 MGKNPDGSDIKGAFG

-575 AAMTASRNDIY
+575 AAMAASRNDIY

-597 SVDRLIKAKA
+597 SVDRLIRAKA
-607 VGLKAE
+607 AGLKAE
-613 YIAQMQRDGGMKIA
+613 YIAQMHRDGGMKIA

-651 RVKERMSSKEYANLQ
+651 RIKERMSSKEYANLQ

-706 LSKKMSTSLKGLK
+706 LSKKMSTTLRGLK

-797 GFADGFYSYIKGLKD
+797 GFADGIYSYIKGLKD

-859 EIERDENDN
+859 EIERDENGN
-868 PLKNEEGSV
+868 PLKNEDGSV

-941 IASENVERLGDQK
+941 IASENVESLGDQK

-1105 PEYILGGAA
+1105 PEYILGGSTV
-1114 ITIAAV
+1114 TIAAV

-1130 KVYDKQRAEIEKE
+1130 KVYDKQKAEIEKE

-1209 SKGND
+1209 TKGKG
-1214 LQASI
+1214 LQAGI
-1219 DYLENDS
+1219 DYLESDN
-1226 HKEDRNKIL
+1226 HKENKNKIL
-1235 TADEIFTLDTVTRA
+1235 TADEIFTLDPVTRA
-1249 RMMKSEN
+1249 RMMKAEN
-1256 RDLYSKE
+1256 RELYSKE

-1273 SLLMKDSDALQ
+1273 RLLMKDADALQ
-1284 KIQDIALLTQR
+1284 KIQDIALLSQR

-1338 TIADCINEFDEGM
+1338 TIADYINEFDEGM
-1351 KGHTDITD
+1351 KGHADITD

-1384 TLLPQYQQQ
+1384 TMLPQYQQQ
-1393 VADAKE
+1393 VANAKE
-1399 WGKTVED
+1399 LGKTVED
-1406 IMAIISQSNRD
+1406 IMAVISQSDRD

-1455 EATNSL
+1455 DATSSL

-1480 ENRKQRKTR
+1480 ENRKQRRVR

-1499 EAKKVEAETKAAA
+1499 EAKKVEVETKAAA
-1512 EKKIDQSST
+1512 EKKVSQSSI
-1521 DNIEF
+1521 DNIEY

-1537 NSEESEPATQVVED
+1537 NSEESEPTTQVVEE
-1551 EDLHQTED
+1551 EDLQQTDD
-1559 SIIDAGSLMK
+1559 SILNTSTLMK

-1575 SIDMGDMWYG
+1575 SIDMGDMWYS
-1585 TTDSH
+1585 TTDSP
-1590 KKGRLFVT
+1590 KKGRLLIT

-1603 ITFKVDGSD
+1603 ITFKVDGKN

-1619 DEYEISTDKQE
+1619 DEYETVTDEQE
-1630 ENSFDKSK
+1630 NKKNSS
-1638 VNKGFRV
+1638 
-1645 DPRNKIADEG
+1645 
-1655 PLQEEGVLYSGYTE
+1655 
-1669 NGKVKMSPKDV
+1669 
-1680 SHISNSAM
+1680 
-1688 AFFNVSGDFTLNSH
+1688 
-1702 AEHATL
+1702 
-1708 VKPAILSK
+1708 
-1716 EEKDGQTYY
+1716 
-1725 KLQSKGEIY
+1725 
-1734 FGDSKNNSVNKENN
+1734 
-1748 TFIAN
+1748 FIAN

-1764 IGNFAE
+1764 NGNFAE
-1770 DKDKTQVK
+1770 DKEKTQVK
-1778 AKKDFNI
+1778 VKKDFNI
-1785 NQAIERQQAAN
+1785 DQAIERQQAAN

-1811 LIDKGDSV
+1811 LIDNGDSV

-1835 TNKEIHS
+1835 TNKEVHS
-1842 SDDNVDAAELNGTG
+1842 SEDNVDAAELNGTG
-1856 QHNIDTSVT
+1856 QHNIETSVT

-1874 YNPTVLQNDGI
+1874 YNPTVLQNDGV

-1906 AAGIKLQNI
+1906 TAGVKLQNI

-1966 ITAIHD
+1966 ITTIHD
-1972 DVNGGVI
+1972 DANGGVI

-2017 NLKKQGKQFFDV
+2017 NLKKQRKQFFDS

-2058 TESDNNSE
+2058 AENDNNSE

-2092 IQERSKFLVVG
+2092 IQERNKFLVVG
-2103 ASLDKVMVPRDPM
+2103 TSLDKVMIPRDPM

-2127 ASNGKM
+2127 ASNGKF

-2232 INITASILRDIP
+2232 INITASVLRDIP

-2258 AALFGTVGSSYCIYG
+2258 TALFGTVGSSYCIYG

-2378 EVKEF
+2378 EVKES

-2463 KAGNKDDYTHTSSEL
+2463 KTGNKDDYTHTSSEL
-2478 LNSDEHKVATQKFSD
+2478 LNSDEHKAATQKFSD

-2540 NDVEAWIRT
+2540 NDVEAWIKT

>member
-1 MPINRPQGLRGLQGL
+1 MPINRPQGLQGLQGL
-16 GSLSKA
+16 GSLTKA
-22 QYDSFINKNKDL
+22 QYDSFVNKNRDL

-79 IVNTEFTKLYSPIN
+79 IVNTEFAKLYSPIN
-93 ADGTRNNQKGL
+93 ADGTRNNNKGL

-134 NAWQKD
+134 SAWQKD
-140 VNKYAKYKEATNKGF
+140 INKYAKYKEATNKGF

-176 DNDNNELDNEALKRI
+176 DNGNNELDNEALKRI
-191 KKDANNKILQNV
+191 KKDANNKILQNI

-215 GAQVSQTYLNDP
+215 GTQVSQTYLNDP

-239 AFIQAITPG
+239 AFVQAITPG

-291 LAKKKVYEVNMSPDM
+291 LAKKKVYEANMSPDM

-319 KEHQGSFKKFGLF
+319 KEHQGSLKKFGLF

-380 KTKVIRDKQGG
+380 KTKVVRDKQGG
-391 LHYKDNEGALHS
+391 LHYKDSEGTLHS

-536 ETKAGQVAQGTAGA
+536 ETKVGQVAQGTAGA

-613 YIAQMQRDGGMKIA
+613 YIAQMHRDGGMKIA

-651 RVKERMSSKEYANLQ
+651 RIKERMSSKEYANLQ

-773 RINEDSFNKYLHS
+773 RINEDSFNRYLHS

-797 GFADGFYSYIKGLKD
+797 GFADGIYSYIKGLKD

-847 EGREAYKNNFRR
+847 DGREAYKNNFRK
-859 EIERDENDN
+859 EIERDENGN
-868 PLKNEEGSV
+868 PLKNEDGSV

-888 RGQMNYFIQNGVLN
+888 RSQMNYFIQNGVLN
-902 TYYGKKQA
+902 TYYGKKKA

-941 IASENVERLGDQK
+941 IASENVESLGDQK

-967 LDKLGEDSNDPT
+967 LNKLGEDSNDPT

-996 QLNLEEGKNP
+996 QLNLEEGKNQ

-1120 GGIKNAQSLI
+1120 GGTKNAQSLI
-1130 KVYDKQRAEIEKE
+1130 KVYDKQKAEIEKE
-1143 LEEQNKKTESLY
+1143 FEEQNKKTESLY

-1202 DLIFKTS
+1202 DLIFRTS
-1209 SKGND
+1209 TKGKE
-1214 LQASI
+1214 LQAGI
-1219 DYLENDS
+1219 DYLESDS
-1226 HKEDRNKIL
+1226 HKEDKNKIL
-1235 TADEIFTLDTVTRA
+1235 TADEIFTLDPVTRA
-1249 RMMKSEN
+1249 RMMKAEN
-1256 RDLYSKE
+1256 RELYSKE

-1273 SLLMKDSDALQ
+1273 RLLMKDADALQ
-1284 KIQDIALLTQR
+1284 KIQDIALLSQR

-1338 TIADCINEFDEGM
+1338 TIADYINEFDEGM
-1351 KGHTDITD
+1351 KGHADITD

-1393 VADAKE
+1393 VKDAKE
-1399 WGKTVED
+1399 WGKTVDD
-1406 IMAIISQSNRD
+1406 IMAVISQSDRD
-1417 ETWKENTLKNI
+1417 DAWKENTLKNI

-1455 EATNSL
+1455 NATSSL

-1489 EAEEKKKKEE
+1489 EMEEKRKKEE
-1499 EAKKVEAETKAAA
+1499 ETKKVETETKTAA
-1512 EKKIDQSST
+1512 EKKVDQSST
-1521 DNIEF
+1521 DNIEY

-1537 NSEESEPATQVVED
+1537 NSEESKPTTQVVEE
-1551 EDLHQTED
+1551 EDLQQTDD
-1559 SIIDAGSLMK
+1559 SILNASTLMK

-1585 TTDSH
+1585 TTDSP
-1590 KKGRLFVT
+1590 KKGRLLIT

-1603 ITFKVDGSD
+1603 ITFKVDGKN
-1612 TSIEITP
+1612 TSIVITP
-1619 DEYEISTDKQE
+1619 EEYETVTDEQE
-1630 ENSFDKSK
+1630 NKKNSS
-1638 VNKGFRV
+1638 
-1645 DPRNKIADEG
+1645 
-1655 PLQEEGVLYSGYTE
+1655 
-1669 NGKVKMSPKDV
+1669 
-1680 SHISNSAM
+1680 
-1688 AFFNVSGDFTLNSH
+1688 
-1702 AEHATL
+1702 
-1708 VKPAILSK
+1708 
-1716 EEKDGQTYY
+1716 
-1725 KLQSKGEIY
+1725 
-1734 FGDSKNNSVNKENN
+1734 
-1748 TFIAN
+1748 FIAN

-1764 IGNFAE
+1764 IGNFAG
-1770 DKDKTQVK
+1770 DKESTEVK
-1778 AKKDFNI
+1778 VKKDFNI
-1785 NQAIERQQAAN
+1785 DQAIERQQVAN

-1811 LIDKGDSV
+1811 LIDNGDSV

-1827 EQLEDTTS
+1827 EQLEDNTS
-1835 TNKEIHS
+1835 TDKEVHS

-1885 IERKKGSETND
+1885 IERKRGSETND

-1906 AAGIKLQNI
+1906 AAGVKLQNI

-1972 DVNGGVI
+1972 DANGGVI

-2017 NLKKQGKQFFDV
+2017 NLKKQRKQFFDA

-2058 TESDNNSE
+2058 TENDSNSE
-2066 FRSVRELLSDNARN
+2066 FRSVRKLLSDNARN

-2092 IQERSKFLVVG
+2092 IQEMSKFLVVG
-2103 ASLDKVMVPRDPM
+2103 TSLDKVMIPRDPM

-2146 RDGSLKDKINTLL
+2146 REGSLKDKINTLL

-2190 LLRKNRD
+2190 LLRKNRN

-2214 DNFDRADF
+2214 DNFDRAEF

-2232 INITASILRDIP
+2232 INITASILRDVP

-2258 AALFGTVGSSYCIYG
+2258 AALFGTVGSSYSIYG

-2282 PESPTNDIPKSS
+2282 PETPTNDIPRSDS
-2294 NNSDFKNGDKSQV
+2294 NSDFKNGDKSQV

-2327 ITDEATLKQLKYNK
+2327 VTDEATLKQLKYNK

-2353 QGVWDYFILSEGE
+2353 KGVWDYFILSAGE

-2378 EVKEF
+2378 EVKES

-2401 KLREQKAQEIIK
+2401 KLREQKAQEVIK
-2413 EVGKAEEVDLGED
+2413 EVGKAEDVDLGED
-2426 TFSVDPNTGELV
+2426 TLSVDPNTGELI
-2438 QADSQSTSPITE
+2438 QADTQSTSPITE
-2450 ESTDEKKTSSTTE
+2450 ESTDEKPFPTKEESS
-2463 KAGNKDDYTHTSSEL
+2463 NKDDYTHTSSES
-2478 LNSDEHKVATQKFSD
+2478 LNSGEHKAATQKFSD
-2493 LIKNKKYMLRIMKLV
+2493 FIKDKKYMLRVMKLV
-2508 RNKWKDA
+2508 RNKWKDT

-2527 DKNVEVDAIGTSE
+2527 EKDVEVDAIGTSE

>member
-1 MPINRPQGLRGLQGL
+1 MPINKPQGLRGLQGL

-22 QYDSFINKNKDL
+22 QYDSFINKNRDL

-79 IVNTEFTKLYSPIN
+79 IVNTEFAKLYSPIN
-93 ADGTRNNQKGL
+93 ADGTRNNNKGL

-140 VNKYAKYKEATNKGF
+140 INKYAKYKEATNKGF

-191 KKDANNKILQNV
+191 KKEANNKILQNI

-215 GAQVSQTYLNDP
+215 GTQVSQTYLNDP

-239 AFIQAITPG
+239 AFVQAITPG
-248 SYKDKNGMTNM
+248 SYKDKNGVSNM

-291 LAKKKVYEVNMSPDM
+291 LAKKKVYEANMSPDM

-319 KEHQGSFKKFGLF
+319 KEHQGSLKKFGLF

-357 GQDAYAEK
+357 GQDAYTEK

-391 LHYKDNEGALHS
+391 LHYKDSEGALHS

-416 MGKNSDGSDIKGAFG
+416 MGKNPDGSDIKGAFG

-536 ETKAGQVAQGTAGA
+536 ETKAGQIAQGTAGA

-597 SVDRLIKAKA
+597 SVDRLIKARA
-607 VGLKAE
+607 AGLKAE
-613 YIAQMQRDGGMKIA
+613 YIAQMHRDGGMKIA

-645 GELVQN
+645 RELVQN
-651 RVKERMSSKEYANLQ
+651 RIKERMSSKEYANLQ

-706 LSKKMSTSLKGLK
+706 LSKKMSTTLKGLK
-719 EITTAEGRKRLTTDA
+719 EVTTAEGRKRLTTDA

-797 GFADGFYSYIKGLKD
+797 GFADGIYSYIKGLKD

-847 EGREAYKNNFRR
+847 EGRETYKNNFRR
-859 EIERDENDN
+859 EIERDKNGN
-868 PLKNEEGSV
+868 PLKNEDGSA

-928 NDFVDIEHLVASN
+928 NDFVDIEHLIASN
-941 IASENVERLGDQK
+941 IASENVESLGDQK

-1023 PEIEQDEYTSQKA
+1023 PDVEQDEYTSQKA
-1036 LYEIAQNAQKLQKAT
+1036 LYEIAQNAQKLQKAS

-1059 EIQKIEKNYGVTIS
+1059 EIQKIEKNSGISIS

-1082 QQALNDHWKER
+1082 QQALNGHWEER
-1093 KEKMQSEISDSS
+1093 REKMQSEIDDSS
-1105 PEYILGGAA
+1105 SMDTPKDARINVAS
-1114 ITIAAV
+1114 V
-1120 GGIKNAQSLI
+1120 GGVKNAQSLM
-1130 KVYDKQRAEIEKE
+1130 KVYDKQKAEIEKE
-1143 LEEQNKKTESLY
+1143 LEEQKKKTESLD
-1155 KEYTKSIDEE
+1155 KEYIKAIDEGKQ
-1165 DTARSEG
+1165 ARREG
-1172 NSDAILD
+1172 NSDAILTT
-1179 AQNKKKEAKAK
+1179 QNKQKDAKAK
-1190 LDASR
+1190 LDTSK

-1202 DLIFKTS
+1202 DLISRTS
-1209 SKGND
+1209 IKSNE
-1214 LQASI
+1214 LQASMR
-1219 DYLENDS
+1219 DLETDAFKDS
-1226 HKEDRNKIL
+1226 KDKVL
-1235 TADEIFTLDTVTRA
+1235 TADEIFSLDPVTRA
-1249 RMMKSEN
+1249 RIMKSEN

-1273 SLLMKDSDALQ
+1273 RLLMKDADALQ
-1284 KIQDIALLTQR
+1284 KVQDIALLTQR
-1295 ISANQDAY
+1295 IDANQDAY
-1303 SRMAKNPEA
+1303 SRMARNPEA

-1338 TIADCINEFDEGM
+1338 TIVDYINEFDEGM
-1351 KGHTDITD
+1351 KGHTDITE

-1399 WGKTVED
+1399 WGKTVDD
-1406 IMAIISQSNRD
+1406 IMAVISQSDRD
-1417 ETWKENTLKNI
+1417 DTWKENTLKNI
-1428 DTIVENSNN
+1428 DTVVENSNN

-1455 EATNSL
+1455 DATSSL

-1480 ENRKQRKTR
+1480 ENRKERKTR
-1489 EAEEKKKKEE
+1489 EAEEKRKKEE
-1499 EAKKVEAETKAAA
+1499 EAKKVETETKAAA
-1512 EKKIDQSST
+1512 EKKVSQSST

-1537 NSEESEPATQVVED
+1537 NSEESEPTTQVVED
-1551 EDLHQTED
+1551 EDLQQTD
-1559 SIIDAGSLMK
+1559 NSVLNAGSLMK

-1585 TTDSH
+1585 TADNP
-1590 KKGRLFVT
+1590 KKGKLLVT
-1598 KEDNS
+1598 KEDDS
-1603 ITFKVDGSD
+1603 ITFKVDGKD

-1619 DEYEISTDKQE
+1619 DEYETVKDEQE
-1630 ENSFDKSK
+1630 NKKNSS
-1638 VNKGFRV
+1638 
-1645 DPRNKIADEG
+1645 
-1655 PLQEEGVLYSGYTE
+1655 
-1669 NGKVKMSPKDV
+1669 
-1680 SHISNSAM
+1680 
-1688 AFFNVSGDFTLNSH
+1688 
-1702 AEHATL
+1702 
-1708 VKPAILSK
+1708 
-1716 EEKDGQTYY
+1716 
-1725 KLQSKGEIY
+1725 
-1734 FGDSKNNSVNKENN
+1734 
-1748 TFIAN
+1748 FIAN

-1764 IGNFAE
+1764 NGNFAE
-1770 DKDKTQVK
+1770 DKEKTQVK
-1778 AKKDFNI
+1778 VKKDFNI
-1785 NQAIERQQAAN
+1785 DKAIERQQAAK

-1801 AKGIDTGNKN
+1801 VKGIDTNNKN
-1811 LIDKGDSV
+1811 LIDNGDSV

-1827 EQLEDTTS
+1827 EQLEDNTS
-1835 TNKEIHS
+1835 TNKEVHS

-1856 QHNIDTSVT
+1856 QHNIETSVT

-1906 AAGIKLQNI
+1906 AAGVKLQNI

-1953 MLVLDYDNSINKG
+1953 MLVLDYDNNINKG
-1966 ITAIHD
+1966 IIAIHD
-1972 DVNGGVI
+1972 DANGGVI

-2017 NLKKQGKQFFDV
+2017 NLKKQRKQFFDA

-2053 YIVRQ
+2053 YIIRQ
-2058 TESDNNSE
+2058 TEKDNNSE

-2092 IQERSKFLVVG
+2092 IQERNKFLVVG
-2103 ASLDKVMVPRDPM
+2103 TSLDKVMVPRDPM

-2146 RDGSLKDKINTLL
+2146 RDGALKDKINTLL

-2190 LLRKNRD
+2190 LLRKNRN

-2214 DNFDRADF
+2214 DNFDRAEF

-2232 INITASILRDIP
+2232 INITASVLRDIP
-2244 TLMEY
+2244 ILMEY

-2258 AALFGTVGSSYCIYG
+2258 AALFGTVGSSYSIYG

-2327 ITDEATLKQLKYNK
+2327 VTDEATLKQLRYNK

-2353 QGVWDYFILSEGE
+2353 KGVWDYFILSEGE
-2366 NPRAIK
+2366 NPKAIK

-2378 EVKEF
+2378 EVKES

-2394 INEKEAK
+2394 INEEESK
-2401 KLREQKAQEIIK
+2401 KLREQKAEEVIK
-2413 EVGKAEEVDLGED
+2413 EVGEAEEVDLGED
-2426 TFSVDPNTGELV
+2426 TLSVDPNTGELI
-2438 QADSQSTSPITE
+2438 QADTQSTSPITE
-2450 ESTDEKKTSSTTE
+2450 ESTDEKKTSPTIE
-2463 KAGNKDDYTHTSSEL
+2463 KTSNKDDYTHTSSES
-2478 LNSDEHKVATQKFSD
+2478 LNSDEHKAATQKFSD
-2493 LIKNKKYMLRIMKLV
+2493 LIKDKKYMLRVMKLV

-2515 PKKIADLEKFLR
+2515 PKKIAELEKFLR
-2527 DKNVEVDAIGTSE
+2527 DKNVEVDVIGTSE

>member
-22 QYDSFINKNKDL
+22 QYDSFINKNRDL

-93 ADGTRNNQKGL
+93 TDGTRNNNKGL

-140 VNKYAKYKEATNKGF
+140 INKYAKYKEATNKGF

-191 KKDANNKILQNV
+191 KKEANNKILQNI

-215 GAQVSQTYLNDP
+215 GTQVSQTYLNDP

-248 SYKDKNGMTNM
+248 SYKDKNGISNM

-291 LAKKKVYEVNMSPDM
+291 LAKKKVYEANMSPDM

-319 KEHQGSFKKFGLF
+319 KEHQGSLKKFGLF
-332 AKDVGISAMSYS
+332 AKDIGISAMSYS

-380 KTKVIRDKQGG
+380 KTKVIRDRQGG
-391 LHYKDNEGALHS
+391 LHYKDNEGTLHS

-416 MGKNSDGSDIKGAFG
+416 MGKNPDGSDIKGAFG

-536 ETKAGQVAQGTAGA
+536 ETKAGQIAQGTAGA

-597 SVDRLIKAKA
+597 SVDRLIKARA
-607 VGLKAE
+607 AGLKAE
-613 YIAQMQRDGGMKIA
+613 YIAQMHRDGGMKIA

-651 RVKERMSSKEYANLQ
+651 RIKERMSSKEYANLQ

-706 LSKKMSTSLKGLK
+706 LSKKMSTTLKGLK
-719 EITTAEGRKRLTTDA
+719 EVTTAEGRKRLTTDA
-734 SKFLTRADKWK
+734 SKFLTRTDKWK

-773 RINEDSFNKYLHS
+773 RINEDSFNKYFHS

-797 GFADGFYSYIKGLKD
+797 GFADGIYSYIKGLKD

-859 EIERDENDN
+859 GVERDENGN
-868 PLKNEEGSV
+868 PLKNEDGSV

-928 NDFVDIEHLVASN
+928 NDFVDIEHLIASN
-941 IASENVERLGDQK
+941 IASENVESLGDQK

-1023 PEIEQDEYTSQKA
+1023 PDIEQDEYTSQKA
-1036 LYEIAQNAQKLQKAT
+1036 LYEIAQNAQKLQEAT
-1051 EAFNKAED
+1051 EAFNKAEN
-1059 EIQKIEKNYGVTIS
+1059 EIQKIEKNSGISIS

-1082 QQALNDHWKER
+1082 QQALNGHWEER
-1093 KEKMQSEISDSS
+1093 REKMQSEIDDSS
-1105 PEYILGGAA
+1105 MDTPKDARINVAS
-1114 ITIAAV
+1114 V
-1120 GGIKNAQSLI
+1120 GGVKNAQSLV
-1130 KVYDKQRAEIEKE
+1130 KVYDKQKAEIEKE
-1143 LEEQNKKTESLY
+1143 LEEQKKKTESLD
-1155 KEYTKSIDEE
+1155 KEYIKAIDEGKQ
-1165 DTARSEG
+1165 ARREG
-1172 NSDAILD
+1172 NSDAILT
-1179 AQNKKKEAKAK
+1179 AQNKQKEAKAK
-1190 LDASR
+1190 LDASK

-1202 DLIFKTS
+1202 DLISRTS
-1209 SKGND
+1209 IKSNE
-1214 LQASI
+1214 LQASMR
-1219 DYLENDS
+1219 DLETDAFKDS
-1226 HKEDRNKIL
+1226 KDKVL
-1235 TADEIFTLDTVTRA
+1235 TADEIFSLDPVTRA

-1273 SLLMKDSDALQ
+1273 RLLMKDADALQ
-1284 KIQDIALLTQR
+1284 KVQDIALLTQR
-1295 ISANQDAY
+1295 IDANQDAY
-1303 SRMAKNPEA
+1303 SRMARNPEA

-1338 TIADCINEFDEGM
+1338 TIVDYINEFDEGM
-1351 KGHTDITD
+1351 KGHTDITE

-1374 STLLDTIDED
+1374 STLLDIIDED

-1399 WGKTVED
+1399 WGKTVDD
-1406 IMAIISQSNRD
+1406 IMAVISQSD
-1417 ETWKENTLKNI
+1417 KDDTWKENTLKNI

-1437 KAEIL
+1437 KAEIM

-1455 EATNSL
+1455 DATSSL
-1461 DYVLNGLESL
+1461 DYVLNSLENL

-1489 EAEEKKKKEE
+1489 EAEEKRKKEE
-1499 EAKKVEAETKAAA
+1499 EAKKVEAETNAAA
-1512 EKKIDQSST
+1512 EKKVSQSST

-1526 LGNEEDVDLFG
+1526 LGNEEDVDLFD
-1537 NSEESEPATQVVED
+1537 NSEESEPTTQVVED
-1551 EDLHQTED
+1551 EDLQQTD
-1559 SIIDAGSLMK
+1559 NSVLNAGSLMK

-1585 TTDSH
+1585 TADNP
-1590 KKGRLFVT
+1590 KKGRLLVT
-1598 KEDNS
+1598 KEDSS
-1603 ITFKVDGSD
+1603 ITFKVDGKD

-1619 DEYEISTDKQE
+1619 DEYETAKDEQE
-1630 ENSFDKSK
+1630 SK
-1638 VNKGFRV
+1638 
-1645 DPRNKIADEG
+1645 
-1655 PLQEEGVLYSGYTE
+1655 
-1669 NGKVKMSPKDV
+1669 
-1680 SHISNSAM
+1680 
-1688 AFFNVSGDFTLNSH
+1688 
-1702 AEHATL
+1702 
-1708 VKPAILSK
+1708 
-1716 EEKDGQTYY
+1716 
-1725 KLQSKGEIY
+1725 
-1734 FGDSKNNSVNKENN
+1734 KNTS
-1748 TFIAN
+1748 FIAN
-1753 SMEKKDGDWYF
+1753 SMEKKDRDWYF
-1764 IGNFAE
+1764 IGNFAG
-1770 DKDKTQVK
+1770 DKEHTEVK
-1778 AKKDFNI
+1778 VKKDFNI
-1785 NQAIERQQAAN
+1785 DQAIERQQAAN

-1801 AKGIDTGNKN
+1801 AKGIDTDNKN
-1811 LIDKGDSV
+1811 LIDKDDSV
-1819 QGKSETID
+1819 QGKSETLD
-1827 EQLEDTTS
+1827 EQLEDNTS
-1835 TNKEIHS
+1835 TYKEVHS
-1842 SDDNVDAAELNGTG
+1842 SDENVDAAELNGTG
-1856 QHNIDTSVT
+1856 LHNIETSVT

-1901 YAWMN
+1901 YTWMN

-1972 DVNGGVI
+1972 DANGGVI

-2017 NLKKQGKQFFDV
+2017 NLKKQRKQFFDA
-2029 HPSERFYVNENLSTE
+2029 HPSERFYVNENISTE

-2058 TESDNNSE
+2058 AENDNNSE
-2066 FRSVRELLSDNARN
+2066 FRSVRELLSDNTRN

-2092 IQERSKFLVVG
+2092 IQERNKFLVVG
-2103 ASLDKVMVPRDPM
+2103 TSLDKVMVPRDPM

-2146 RDGSLKDKINTLL
+2146 RDGSLKDKINALL

-2190 LLRKNRD
+2190 LLRKNRN

-2214 DNFDRADF
+2214 DNFDRAEF

-2232 INITASILRDIP
+2232 INITASVLRDIP

-2258 AALFGTVGSSYCIYG
+2258 AALFGTVGSSYSIYG
-2273 LDGDGKMIK
+2273 LDGDDKMIK
-2282 PESPTNDIPKSS
+2282 PETPTNDIPKSS

-2316 VNGVFSLNGEI
+2316 ANGVFSLNGGI
-2327 ITDEATLKQLKYNK
+2327 ITDEATLKQLRYNK

-2353 QGVWDYFILSEGE
+2353 KGVWDYFILSEGE
-2366 NPRAIK
+2366 NPKAIK
-2372 VNRNTK
+2372 VNKNTK
-2378 EVKEF
+2378 EVKES

-2394 INEKEAK
+2394 INEEESK
-2401 KLREQKAQEIIK
+2401 KLREQKAQEVIK

-2426 TFSVDPNTGELV
+2426 TLSVDPNTGELV
-2438 QADSQSTSPITE
+2438 QANTQSTSLITE
-2450 ESTDEKKTSSTTE
+2450 ESSDEKKVSPSTE
-2463 KAGNKDDYTHTSSEL
+2463 KTSNKDDYTHTSSESP
-2478 LNSDEHKVATQKFSD
+2478 NSEEHKAATLKFSD
-2493 LIKNKKYMLRIMKLV
+2493 LIKDKKYMLRVMKLV

-2540 NDVEAWIRT
+2540 NDVEAWVRT

>member
-22 QYDSFINKNKDL
+22 QYDSFINKNRDL
-34 ISQHGYDPVYINNLY
+34 ISQHSYDPVYINNLY

-62 FKAIPDIDMR
+62 FKAIPNIDMR

-93 ADGTRNNQKGL
+93 ADGTRNNNKGL

-140 VNKYAKYKEATNKGF
+140 INKYAKYKEATNKGF

-191 KKDANNKILQNV
+191 KKEANNKILQNI
-203 YNDDIDNHAKNL
+203 YNNDIDNHAKNL
-215 GAQVSQTYLNDP
+215 GTQVSQTYLNDP

-239 AFIQAITPG
+239 AFVQAITPG
-248 SYKDKNGMTNM
+248 SYKDKNGVSNM

-291 LAKKKVYEVNMSPDM
+291 LAKKKVYEANMSPDM

-319 KEHQGSFKKFGLF
+319 KEHQGSLKKFGLF

-380 KTKVIRDKQGG
+380 KTKIIRDKQGG
-391 LHYKDNEGALHS
+391 LHYKDSEGAFHS

-416 MGKNSDGSDIKGAFG
+416 MGKNPDGSDIKGAFG

-536 ETKAGQVAQGTAGA
+536 ETKAGQIAQGTAGA

-597 SVDRLIKAKA
+597 SVDRLIKARA
-607 VGLKAE
+607 AGLKAE
-613 YIAQMQRDGGMKIA
+613 YIAQMHRDGGMKIA

-645 GELVQN
+645 RELVQN
-651 RVKERMSSKEYANLQ
+651 RIKERMSSKEYANLQ

-706 LSKKMSTSLKGLK
+706 LSKKMSTTLKGLK
-719 EITTAEGRKRLTTDA
+719 EVTTAEGRKRLTTDA

-797 GFADGFYSYIKGLKD
+797 GFADGIYSYIKGLKD

-847 EGREAYKNNFRR
+847 EGRETYKNNFRR
-859 EIERDENDN
+859 EIERDKNGN
-868 PLKNEEGSV
+868 PLKNEDGSA

-928 NDFVDIEHLVASN
+928 NDFVDIEHLIASN
-941 IASENVERLGDQK
+941 IASENVESLGDQK
-954 TMDFIKALHAVNT
+954 TIDFIKALHAVNT

-1023 PEIEQDEYTSQKA
+1023 PDVEQDEYTSQKA
-1036 LYEIAQNAQKLQKAT
+1036 LYEIAQNAQKLQKAS

-1059 EIQKIEKNYGVTIS
+1059 EIQKIEKNSGISIS

-1082 QQALNDHWKER
+1082 QQALNGHWEER
-1093 KEKMQSEISDSS
+1093 REKMQSEIDDSS
-1105 PEYILGGAA
+1105 SMDTPKDARINVAS
-1114 ITIAAV
+1114 V
-1120 GGIKNAQSLI
+1120 GGVKNAQSLV
-1130 KVYDKQRAEIEKE
+1130 KVYDKQKAEIEKE
-1143 LEEQNKKTESLY
+1143 LEEQKKKTESLD
-1155 KEYTKSIDEE
+1155 KEYIKAIDEGKQ
-1165 DTARSEG
+1165 ARREG
-1172 NSDAILD
+1172 NSDAILTT
-1179 AQNKKKEAKAK
+1179 QNKQKDAKAK
-1190 LDASR
+1190 LDASK

-1202 DLIFKTS
+1202 DLISRTS
-1209 SKGND
+1209 IKSNE
-1214 LQASI
+1214 LQASMR
-1219 DYLENDS
+1219 DLETDAFKDS
-1226 HKEDRNKIL
+1226 KDKVL
-1235 TADEIFTLDTVTRA
+1235 TADEIFSLDPVTRA
-1249 RMMKSEN
+1249 RIMKSEN

-1273 SLLMKDSDALQ
+1273 RLLMKDADALQ
-1284 KIQDIALLTQR
+1284 KVQDIALLTQR
-1295 ISANQDAY
+1295 IDANQDAY

-1338 TIADCINEFDEGM
+1338 TIVDYINEFDEGM
-1351 KGHTDITD
+1351 KGHTDITE
-1359 EAKNQFVFKTLRKLN
+1359 EAKNKFVFKTLRKLN

-1399 WGKTVED
+1399 WGKTVDD
-1406 IMAIISQSNRD
+1406 IMAVISQSDRD
-1417 ETWKENTLKNI
+1417 DTWKENTLKNI

-1455 EATNSL
+1455 DATSSL

-1480 ENRKQRKTR
+1480 ENRKERKTR
-1489 EAEEKKKKEE
+1489 EAEEKRKKEE
-1499 EAKKVEAETKAAA
+1499 EAKKVETETKAAA
-1512 EKKIDQSST
+1512 EKKVSQSST

-1537 NSEESEPATQVVED
+1537 NSEESEPTTQVVED
-1551 EDLHQTED
+1551 EDLQQTD
-1559 SIIDAGSLMK
+1559 NSVLNAGSLMK

-1585 TTDSH
+1585 TADNP
-1590 KKGRLFVT
+1590 KKGKLLVT
-1598 KEDNS
+1598 KEDDS
-1603 ITFKVDGSD
+1603 ITFKVDGKD

-1619 DEYEISTDKQE
+1619 DEYETVKDEQE
-1630 ENSFDKSK
+1630 NKKNSS
-1638 VNKGFRV
+1638 
-1645 DPRNKIADEG
+1645 
-1655 PLQEEGVLYSGYTE
+1655 
-1669 NGKVKMSPKDV
+1669 
-1680 SHISNSAM
+1680 
-1688 AFFNVSGDFTLNSH
+1688 
-1702 AEHATL
+1702 
-1708 VKPAILSK
+1708 
-1716 EEKDGQTYY
+1716 
-1725 KLQSKGEIY
+1725 
-1734 FGDSKNNSVNKENN
+1734 
-1748 TFIAN
+1748 FIAN

-1764 IGNFAE
+1764 NGNFAG
-1770 DKDKTQVK
+1770 DKESTEVK
-1778 AKKDFNI
+1778 VKKDFNI
-1785 NQAIERQQAAN
+1785 DQAIERQQAAN
-1796 EADLA
+1796 EADLV

-1811 LIDKGDSV
+1811 LIDNGDSV

-1835 TNKEIHS
+1835 NNKEVHS

-1906 AAGIKLQNI
+1906 AAGVKLQNI

-1972 DVNGGVI
+1972 DANGGVI

-2017 NLKKQGKQFFDV
+2017 NLKKQRKQFFDA

-2058 TESDNNSE
+2058 TEKDNNSE

-2092 IQERSKFLVVG
+2092 IQERNKFLVVG
-2103 ASLDKVMVPRDPM
+2103 TSLDKVMVPRDPM

-2146 RDGSLKDKINTLL
+2146 RDGALKDKINTLL

-2190 LLRKNRD
+2190 LLRKNRN

-2214 DNFDRADF
+2214 DNFDRAEF

-2232 INITASILRDIP
+2232 INITASVLRDIP
-2244 TLMEY
+2244 TIMEY

-2258 AALFGTVGSSYCIYG
+2258 AAFFGTVGSSYSIYG
-2273 LDGDGKMIK
+2273 LDGEGKMVK
-2282 PESPTNDIPKSS
+2282 PESPTNDIPRSD

-2327 ITDEATLKQLKYNK
+2327 VTDETTLKQLRYNK
-2341 MILDNQLSPSMT
+2341 MILNNQLSPSMT
-2353 QGVWDYFILSEGE
+2353 KGVWDYFILNEGE

-2372 VNRNTK
+2372 INRNTK
-2378 EVKEF
+2378 EVKES
-2383 SEEQARELIEK
+2383 SEEQAKELIEK

-2401 KLREQKAQEIIK
+2401 KLREQKAQEVIK
-2413 EVGKAEEVDLGED
+2413 EVGEAENVDLGED
-2426 TFSVDPNTGELV
+2426 ALSVDPNTGELV
-2438 QADSQSTSPITE
+2438 QADTQSTSPTTE
-2450 ESTDEKKTSSTTE
+2450 ESTNEKKTSSTIE
-2463 KAGNKDDYTHTSSEL
+2463 KASNKDDYTHTSSES
-2478 LNSDEHKVATQKFSD
+2478 LNSNEHKAATQKFSD
-2493 LIKNKKYMLRIMKLV
+2493 LIKDKKYMLRVMKLV

-2515 PKKIADLEKFLR
+2515 PKKIADLEKFLK

-2549 IEDCR
+2549 IDDCR

>member
-1 MPINRPQGLRGLQGL
+1 MPVNKPQGLRGLQGL

-22 QYDSFINKNKDL
+22 QYDSFINKNRDL

-191 KKDANNKILQNV
+191 KRDANNKILQNI

-248 SYKDKNGMTNM
+248 SYKDKNGMSNM

-265 SHYGNGSENQVTS
+265 SHYGKGSENQVTS

-291 LAKKKVYEVNMSPDM
+291 LAKKKVYEANMSPDM

-319 KEHQGSFKKFGLF
+319 KEHQGSLKKFGLF

-380 KTKVIRDKQGG
+380 KTKVIRDRQGG
-391 LHYKDNEGALHS
+391 LHYKDSEGTLHS

-416 MGKNSDGSDIKGAFG
+416 MGKNPDGSDIKGAFG

-536 ETKAGQVAQGTAGA
+536 ETKVGQVAQGTAGA

-651 RVKERMSSKEYANLQ
+651 RIKERMSSKEYANLQ
-666 QKAIDGAGDAAFNT
+666 QKAINGAGDAAFNT

-797 GFADGFYSYIKGLKD
+797 GFADGIYSYIKGLKD
-812 SMGQETTWNAGTV
+812 SMGQGTTWNAGTV

-847 EGREAYKNNFRR
+847 DGREAYKNNFRR

-868 PLKNEEGSV
+868 PLKNEDGSV

-910 ERDLRSHA
+910 ERDLRNHA

-941 IASENVERLGDQK
+941 IASENVESLGDQK

-1093 KEKMQSEISDSS
+1093 KEKMQSEIRDSS
-1105 PEYILGGAA
+1105 PEYIPGGAA
-1114 ITIAAV
+1114 VTIAAV

-1130 KVYDKQRAEIEKE
+1130 KVYDKQKAEIEKE

-1155 KEYTKSIDEE
+1155 KDYTKFIDEE

-1179 AQNKKKEAKAK
+1179 AQNKKKDAKAK

-1202 DLIFKTS
+1202 DLIFRTS
-1209 SKGND
+1209 TKGED

-1219 DYLENDS
+1219 DYLESDN
-1226 HKEDRNKIL
+1226 HKEDQNKIL
-1235 TADEIFTLDTVTRA
+1235 TADEIFTLDPVTRA
-1249 RMMKSEN
+1249 RMMKAEN

-1273 SLLMKDSDALQ
+1273 SLLMKDADALQ
-1284 KIQDIALLTQR
+1284 KVQDIAILSQR
-1295 ISANQDAY
+1295 ISGNQDAY

-1312 AAVELEAQRAQAAE
+1312 AAVELEAQRTQAAE

-1338 TIADCINEFDEGM
+1338 TIADYINEFDGGM
-1351 KGHTDITD
+1351 KGHADISD
-1359 EAKNQFVFKTLRKLN
+1359 ETKNQFVFKTLRKLN

-1393 VADAKE
+1393 VKDAKE
-1399 WGKTVED
+1399 WGKTVDD
-1406 IMAIISQSNRD
+1406 IMAVISQSDRD
-1417 ETWKENTLKNI
+1417 DVWKENTLKNI
-1428 DTIVENSNN
+1428 ETIVENSNN

-1442 ASLEKVIDDVNNP
+1442 ASLEKVIDDVNNSD
-1455 EATNSL
+1455 ATISL

-1480 ENRKQRKTR
+1480 ENRKQRKAR

-1499 EAKKVEAETKAAA
+1499 EAKKVEVETKAAA
-1512 EKKIDQSST
+1512 EKKVNQSST
-1521 DNIEF
+1521 DNIEY

-1537 NSEESEPATQVVED
+1537 NSEESEPTTQVVEE
-1551 EDLHQTED
+1551 EDLQQTDD

-1585 TTDSH
+1585 TTDNP
-1590 KKGRLFVT
+1590 KKGRLLIA
-1598 KEDNS
+1598 KEDNKVS
-1603 ITFKVDGSD
+1603 FKVDGTD

-1619 DEYEISTDKQE
+1619 DEYETVTDEQGNKK
-1630 ENSFDKSK
+1630 NVSF
-1638 VNKGFRV
+1638 
-1645 DPRNKIADEG
+1645 IAD
-1655 PLQEEGVLYSGYTE
+1655 
-1669 NGKVKMSPKDV
+1669 
-1680 SHISNSAM
+1680 
-1688 AFFNVSGDFTLNSH
+1688 
-1702 AEHATL
+1702 
-1708 VKPAILSK
+1708 
-1716 EEKDGQTYY
+1716 
-1725 KLQSKGEIY
+1725 
-1734 FGDSKNNSVNKENN
+1734 
-1748 TFIAN
+1748 

-1764 IGNFAE
+1764 IGNFAG
-1770 DKDKTQVK
+1770 DKESTEVK
-1778 AKKDFNI
+1778 VKKDFNI
-1785 NQAIERQQAAN
+1785 DQAIERQQAAN

-1801 AKGIDTGNKN
+1801 AKGINTGNKN
-1811 LIDKGDSV
+1811 LIDNGDSV

-1835 TNKEIHS
+1835 TNKEVHS

-1856 QHNIDTSVT
+1856 QHNIETSVT

-1874 YNPTVLQNDGI
+1874 YNPTALQDDGI

-1901 YAWMN
+1901 YTWMN
-1906 AAGIKLQNI
+1906 AAGVKLQNI

-1920 ARIIRRNPNAKV
+1920 VRIIRRNPNAKV

-1972 DVNGGVI
+1972 DTNGGVI

-2017 NLKKQGKQFFDV
+2017 NLKKQRKQFFDV

-2103 ASLDKVMVPRDPM
+2103 TSLDKVMVPRDPM

-2146 RDGSLKDKINTLL
+2146 RDGSLKDKINNLL

-2173 VIGLSKIFY
+2173 VIELSKIFY

-2214 DNFDRADF
+2214 DNFDRAEF
-2222 MQNIQDMNPR
+2222 IQNIQDMNPR
-2232 INITASILRDIP
+2232 INITASILRDVP

-2258 AALFGTVGSSYCIYG
+2258 AALFGTVGSSYSIYG

-2282 PESPTNDIPKSS
+2282 PESPTNDIPRSD

-2316 VNGVFSLNGEI
+2316 ANGVFSLNGEI
-2327 ITDEATLKQLKYNK
+2327 VTDEATLKQLRYNK

-2366 NPRAIK
+2366 NSRAIK

-2378 EVKEF
+2378 EVKES
-2383 SEEQARELIEK
+2383 SEEQAKELIKK

-2401 KLREQKAQEIIK
+2401 KIREQKAQEVIK
-2413 EVGKAEEVDLGED
+2413 EVGKTEEVDLSED
-2426 TFSVDPNTGELV
+2426 TLSVDPNTGELV
-2438 QADSQSTSPITE
+2438 QADTQSTSPIIE
-2450 ESTDEKKTSSTTE
+2450 ESTDEMKTSSTTE
-2463 KAGNKDDYTHTSSEL
+2463 KANNKDDYTHISSESI
-2478 LNSDEHKVATQKFSD
+2478 NSSEHKAATQKFSD
-2493 LIKNKKYMLRIMKLV
+2493 LIKDKKYMLRVMKLV
-2508 RNKWKDA
+2508 RNKWNDA

>member
-140 VNKYAKYKEATNKGF
+140 VNKYAKYKEVTNKGF

-191 KKDANNKILQNV
+191 KKDANNKILQNI

-291 LAKKKVYEVNMSPDM
+291 LAKKKVYEANMSPDM

-319 KEHQGSFKKFGLF
+319 KEHQGRLKKFGLF

-391 LHYKDNEGALHS
+391 LHYKDREGTLHS

-416 MGKNSDGSDIKGAFG
+416 MGKNPDGSDIKGAFG

-536 ETKAGQVAQGTAGA
+536 ETKVGQIAQGTAGA

-597 SVDRLIKAKA
+597 SVDRLIRAKA
-607 VGLKAE
+607 AGLKAE
-613 YIAQMQRDGGMKIA
+613 YIAQMHRDGGMKIA

-651 RVKERMSSKEYANLQ
+651 RIKERMSSKEYANLQ

-706 LSKKMSTSLKGLK
+706 LSKKMSTTLRGLK

-773 RINEDSFNKYLHS
+773 RINEDSFNRYLHS

-797 GFADGFYSYIKGLKD
+797 GFADGIYSYIKGLKD

-859 EIERDENDN
+859 EIERDENGN
-868 PLKNEEGSV
+868 PLKNEDGSV

-928 NDFVDIEHLVASN
+928 NDFVDIEHLIASN
-941 IASENVERLGDQK
+941 IASENVESLGDQK
-954 TMDFIKALHAVNT
+954 TMDFIKALLAVNT

-1105 PEYILGGAA
+1105 SEYILGGASV
-1114 ITIAAV
+1114 TIAAV
-1120 GGIKNAQSLI
+1120 GGVKNAQSLI

-1202 DLIFKTS
+1202 DLIFRTS

-1235 TADEIFTLDTVTRA
+1235 TADEIFTLDPVTRA
-1249 RMMKSEN
+1249 RMMKAEN

-1263 QQREIEKLEK
+1263 QQREIGKLEK
-1273 SLLMKDSDALQ
+1273 SLLMKDADALQ
-1284 KIQDIALLTQR
+1284 KVQDIALLSQR

-1338 TIADCINEFDEGM
+1338 TIADYINEFDEGM

-1399 WGKTVED
+1399 WGKTVDD
-1406 IMAIISQSNRD
+1406 IMAVISQSDKD

-1442 ASLEKVIDDVNNP
+1442 ASLEKVIDDINNP
-1455 EATNSL
+1455 DATSSL

-1489 EAEEKKKKEE
+1489 EAEEKRKKEE
-1499 EAKKVEAETKAAA
+1499 EAKKVEAETKTAA
-1512 EKKIDQSST
+1512 EKKVSQSST

-1526 LGNEEDVDLFG
+1526 LGNEEDVDLFD
-1537 NSEESEPATQVVED
+1537 NSEESEPTTQIVED

-1585 TTDSH
+1585 TTDSP
-1590 KKGRLFVT
+1590 KKGKLLIT

-1603 ITFKVDGSD
+1603 ITFKVDGKD

-1619 DEYEISTDKQE
+1619 EEYETVTNEQE
-1630 ENSFDKSK
+1630 
-1638 VNKGFRV
+1638 NK
-1645 DPRNKIADEG
+1645 
-1655 PLQEEGVLYSGYTE
+1655 
-1669 NGKVKMSPKDV
+1669 
-1680 SHISNSAM
+1680 
-1688 AFFNVSGDFTLNSH
+1688 
-1702 AEHATL
+1702 
-1708 VKPAILSK
+1708 
-1716 EEKDGQTYY
+1716 
-1725 KLQSKGEIY
+1725 
-1734 FGDSKNNSVNKENN
+1734 KNTS
-1748 TFIAN
+1748 FIAT
-1753 SMEKKDGDWYF
+1753 SMEKKDGNWYF
-1764 IGNFAE
+1764 IGNFAG
-1770 DKDKTQVK
+1770 DKESTEVK
-1778 AKKDFNI
+1778 VKKDFNI
-1785 NQAIERQQAAN
+1785 DQAIERQQAAN

-1827 EQLEDTTS
+1827 EQLEDNIS
-1835 TNKEIHS
+1835 TNKEVHS

-1865 TLSGNAMSE
+1865 ALSGNAMSE

-1920 ARIIRRNPNAKV
+1920 SRIIRRNPNAKV

-1953 MLVLDYDNSINKG
+1953 MLVLDYDNNINKG

-1972 DVNGGVI
+1972 DANGGVI

-2017 NLKKQGKQFFDV
+2017 NLKKQRKQFFDA
-2029 HPSERFYVNENLSTE
+2029 HPKERFYVNENLSTE

-2058 TESDNNSE
+2058 TENDKNPE

-2092 IQERSKFLVVG
+2092 IQEMSKFLIVG
-2103 ASLDKVMVPRDPM
+2103 TSLDKVMIPRDPM
-2116 GNLGSAFVLMP
+2116 GNLGSAFVLIP

-2146 RDGSLKDKINTLL
+2146 REGSLKDKINTLL

-2214 DNFDRADF
+2214 DNFDRAEF

-2232 INITASILRDIP
+2232 INITASVLRDIP

-2258 AALFGTVGSSYCIYG
+2258 AALFGTVSSSYSIYG

-2282 PESPTNDIPKSS
+2282 PESPTNDIPRSD

-2378 EVKEF
+2378 EVKES

-2413 EVGKAEEVDLGED
+2413 EVGKAKEVDLGED

-2527 DKNVEVDAIGTSE
+2527 DKIVEVDAIGTSE

>member
-1 MPINRPQGLRGLQGL
+1 MPINKPQGLRGLQGL

-22 QYDSFINKNKDL
+22 QYDSFINKNRDL
-34 ISQHGYDPVYINNLY
+34 ISQHGYDPMYINNLY

-79 IVNTEFTKLYSPIN
+79 IVNTEFAKLYSPIN
-93 ADGTRNNQKGL
+93 ADGTRNNKKGL

-128 TPSEFE
+128 TSSEFE

-191 KKDANNKILQNV
+191 KRDANNKILQNI

-227 YITGLSDKQVKE
+227 YITGLSDKQVKK

-291 LAKKKVYEVNMSPDM
+291 LAKKKVYEANMSPDM
-306 AATALNNEAKRYI
+306 AATALNNEAKKYI
-319 KEHQGSFKKFGLF
+319 KEHQGSLKKFGLF

-380 KTKVIRDKQGG
+380 KTKVIRDRQGG
-391 LHYKDNEGALHS
+391 LHYKDSEGTLHS

-416 MGKNSDGSDIKGAFG
+416 MGKNPDGSDIKGAFG

-494 AAQAIPF
+494 AAQVIPF

-536 ETKAGQVAQGTAGA
+536 ETKVGQVAQGTAGA

-613 YIAQMQRDGGMKIA
+613 YIAQMHKDGGMKIA

-636 HAKAQEAVL
+636 HAKAQEAIL

-651 RVKERMSSKEYANLQ
+651 RIKERMSSKEYANLQ

-773 RINEDSFNKYLHS
+773 RINEDSFNRYLHS

-797 GFADGFYSYIKGLKD
+797 GFADGIYSYIKGLKD
-812 SMGQETTWNAGTV
+812 SMGQETTWNAGAV

-847 EGREAYKNNFRR
+847 EGREAYRNNFRR
-859 EIERDENDN
+859 EIERDENGN
-868 PLKNEEGSV
+868 PLKNEDGSV
-877 KYKDLGKWNDW
+877 KYKDLGKGNDW

-941 IASENVERLGDQK
+941 IASENVESLGDQK

-1105 PEYILGGAA
+1105 PEYILGGTAV
-1114 ITIAAV
+1114 TIAAV
-1120 GGIKNAQSLI
+1120 GGVKNAQSLI
-1130 KVYDKQRAEIEKE
+1130 KVYDKQKAEIEKE
-1143 LEEQNKKTESLY
+1143 LEEQSKKTESLY

-1165 DTARSEG
+1165 DSARSEG

-1202 DLIFKTS
+1202 DLIFRTS
-1209 SKGND
+1209 TKGKD
-1214 LQASI
+1214 LQAGI
-1219 DYLENDS
+1219 DYLESDN
-1226 HKEDRNKIL
+1226 HKEDKNKIL
-1235 TADEIFTLDTVTRA
+1235 TADEIFTLDPVTRA
-1249 RMMKSEN
+1249 RMMNSEN
-1256 RDLYSKE
+1256 RELYSKE

-1273 SLLMKDSDALQ
+1273 RLLMKDADALQ
-1284 KIQDIALLTQR
+1284 KIQDIALLSQR

-1338 TIADCINEFDEGM
+1338 TIADYINEFDEGM
-1351 KGHTDITD
+1351 KGHADITD

-1384 TLLPQYQQQ
+1384 TMLPQYQQQ

-1399 WGKTVED
+1399 WGKTVDD
-1406 IMAIISQSNRD
+1406 IMAVISQSDRD

-1455 EATNSL
+1455 DATSSL
-1461 DYVLNGLESL
+1461 DYVLNSLESL

-1512 EKKIDQSST
+1512 EKKASQSST
-1521 DNIEF
+1521 DNIEY

-1537 NSEESEPATQVVED
+1537 NSEESKPTTQVVEE
-1551 EDLHQTED
+1551 EDLQQTDD
-1559 SIIDAGSLMK
+1559 SILNASTLMK

-1585 TTDSH
+1585 TTDSP
-1590 KKGRLFVT
+1590 KKGRLLIT

-1603 ITFKVDGSD
+1603 ITFKVDGKN
-1612 TSIEITP
+1612 TSIEISP
-1619 DEYEISTDKQE
+1619 EEYETIKDE
-1630 ENSFDKSK
+1630 PENK
-1638 VNKGFRV
+1638 
-1645 DPRNKIADEG
+1645 
-1655 PLQEEGVLYSGYTE
+1655 
-1669 NGKVKMSPKDV
+1669 
-1680 SHISNSAM
+1680 
-1688 AFFNVSGDFTLNSH
+1688 
-1702 AEHATL
+1702 
-1708 VKPAILSK
+1708 
-1716 EEKDGQTYY
+1716 
-1725 KLQSKGEIY
+1725 
-1734 FGDSKNNSVNKENN
+1734 KNTS
-1748 TFIAN
+1748 FIAN

-1764 IGNFAE
+1764 IGNFAG
-1770 DKDKTQVK
+1770 DKESTEVK
-1778 AKKDFNI
+1778 VKKDFNI
-1785 NQAIERQQAAN
+1785 DQAIERQQVAN

-1811 LIDKGDSV
+1811 LIDNGDSV

-1827 EQLEDTTS
+1827 EQLEDNTS
-1835 TNKEIHS
+1835 TDKEVHS

-1885 IERKKGSETND
+1885 IERKRGSETND

-1906 AAGIKLQNI
+1906 AAGVKLQNI

-1972 DVNGGVI
+1972 DANGGVI

-2017 NLKKQGKQFFDV
+2017 NLKKQRKQFFDT

-2058 TESDNNSE
+2058 TENDSNSE
-2066 FRSVRELLSDNARN
+2066 FRSVRKLLSDNARN

-2092 IQERSKFLVVG
+2092 IQEMSKFLVVG
-2103 ASLDKVMVPRDPM
+2103 TSLDKVMIPRDPM

-2146 RDGSLKDKINTLL
+2146 REGSLKDKINTLL

-2190 LLRKNRD
+2190 LLRKNRN

-2214 DNFDRADF
+2214 DNFDRAEF

-2232 INITASILRDIP
+2232 INITASILRDVP

-2258 AALFGTVGSSYCIYG
+2258 AALFGTVGSSYSIYG

-2282 PESPTNDIPKSS
+2282 LESPTNDIPRSS

-2316 VNGVFSLNGEI
+2316 VNGIFSLNGEI
-2327 ITDEATLKQLKYNK
+2327 ITDEATLKQLRYNK

-2378 EVKEF
+2378 EVKES

-2394 INEKEAK
+2394 INEKESK
-2401 KLREQKAQEIIK
+2401 KLREQKAQEVIK
-2413 EVGKAEEVDLGED
+2413 EVGKAEEVDLGES
-2426 TFSVDPNTGELV
+2426 TLSVDPDTGELI
-2438 QADSQSTSPITE
+2438 QADTQNSSNNTE
-2450 ESTDEKKTSSTTE
+2450 ESTGKTISSPTTE
-2463 KAGNKDDYTHTSSEL
+2463 KVGNKDDYTHTSSEL
-2478 LNSDEHKVATQKFSD
+2478 LNSDEHKAATQKFSD
-2493 LIKNKKYMLRIMKLV
+2493 LIKDKKYMLRVMKLV
-2508 RNKWKDA
+2508 RSKWKDA
-2515 PKKIADLEKFLR
+2515 PKKISDLEKFLR

-2540 NDVEAWIRT
+2540 KDVEAWIKT

>member
-22 QYDSFINKNKDL
+22 QYDSFINKNRDL

-93 ADGTRNNQKGL
+93 ADGTRNNNKGL

-140 VNKYAKYKEATNKGF
+140 INKYAKYKEATNKGF

-191 KKDANNKILQNV
+191 KKEANNKILQNI

-215 GAQVSQTYLNDP
+215 GTQVSQTYLNDP

-248 SYKDKNGMTNM
+248 SYKDKNGISNM

-265 SHYGNGSENQVTS
+265 SHYGNGSENQITS

-291 LAKKKVYEVNMSPDM
+291 LAKKKVYEANMSPDM

-380 KTKVIRDKQGG
+380 KTKVIRDRQGG
-391 LHYKDNEGALHS
+391 LHYKDSEGALHS
-403 VHKMQVDYTTLHN
+403 VHRMQVDYTTLHN
-416 MGKNSDGSDIKGAFG
+416 MGKNPDGSDIKGAFG

-501 GIGTVGKALSTAS
+501 GIGTVGKALSTVS

-536 ETKAGQVAQGTAGA
+536 ETKVGQVAQGTAGA

-586 NQYHT
+586 NQYQT
-591 DKNYKA
+591 DKNYKT
-597 SVDRLIKAKA
+597 SVDRLIKARA
-607 VGLKAE
+607 AGLKAE
-613 YIAQMQRDGGMKIA
+613 YIAQMHRDGGMKIA

-651 RVKERMSSKEYANLQ
+651 RIKERMSSKEYANLQ

-706 LSKKMSTSLKGLK
+706 LSKKMSTTLKGLK
-719 EITTAEGRKRLTTDA
+719 EVTTAEGRKRLTTDA

-745 EFGKTLGSQAWGGFW
+745 ELGKTLGSQAWGGFW

-773 RINEDSFNKYLHS
+773 RINEDSFNKYFHS

-797 GFADGFYSYIKGLKD
+797 GFADGIYSYIKGLKD

-859 EIERDENDN
+859 EVERDENGN
-868 PLKNEEGSV
+868 PLKNEDGSV

-928 NDFVDIEHLVASN
+928 NDFVDIEHLIASN
-941 IASENVERLGDQK
+941 IASENVESLGDQK

-1023 PEIEQDEYTSQKA
+1023 PDIEQDEYTSQKA
-1036 LYEIAQNAQKLQKAT
+1036 LYEIAQNAQKLQEAT
-1051 EAFNKAED
+1051 EAFNKAEN
-1059 EIQKIEKNYGVTIS
+1059 EIQKIEKNSGISIS

-1082 QQALNDHWKER
+1082 QQALNGHWEER
-1093 KEKMQSEISDSS
+1093 REKMQSEIDDSS
-1105 PEYILGGAA
+1105 MDTPKDARINVAS
-1114 ITIAAV
+1114 V
-1120 GGIKNAQSLI
+1120 GGVKNAQSLV
-1130 KVYDKQRAEIEKE
+1130 KVYDKQKAEIEKE
-1143 LEEQNKKTESLY
+1143 LEEQKKKTESLD
-1155 KEYTKSIDEE
+1155 KEYIKAIDEGKQ
-1165 DTARSEG
+1165 ARREG
-1172 NSDAILD
+1172 NSDAILT
-1179 AQNKKKEAKAK
+1179 AQNKQKEAKAK
-1190 LDASR
+1190 LDASK

-1202 DLIFKTS
+1202 DLISRTS
-1209 SKGND
+1209 IKSNE
-1214 LQASI
+1214 LQASMR
-1219 DYLENDS
+1219 DLETDAFKDS
-1226 HKEDRNKIL
+1226 KDKVL
-1235 TADEIFTLDTVTRA
+1235 TADEIFSLDPVTRA

-1273 SLLMKDSDALQ
+1273 RLLMKDADALQ
-1284 KIQDIALLTQR
+1284 KVQDIALLTQR
-1295 ISANQDAY
+1295 IDANQDAY
-1303 SRMAKNPEA
+1303 SRMARNPEA

-1338 TIADCINEFDEGM
+1338 TIVDYIYEFDEGM
-1351 KGHTDITD
+1351 KGHTDITE

-1374 STLLDTIDED
+1374 STLLDIIDKD

-1399 WGKTVED
+1399 WGKTVDD
-1406 IMAIISQSNRD
+1406 IMAVISQSDRD
-1417 ETWKENTLKNI
+1417 NAWKENTLKNI

-1437 KAEIL
+1437 KTEIL
-1442 ASLEKVIDDVNNP
+1442 ANLEKVIDDVNNLD
-1455 EATNSL
+1455 ATSSL

-1480 ENRKQRKTR
+1480 ENRRQRKTR
-1489 EAEEKKKKEE
+1489 EAEEKRKKEE
-1499 EAKKVEAETKAAA
+1499 ETKKVEAETKEAA
-1512 EKKIDQSST
+1512 EKKVSQSST

-1537 NSEESEPATQVVED
+1537 NSEESEPTTQVIED
-1551 EDLHQTED
+1551 EDLQQTD
-1559 SIIDAGSLMK
+1559 NSILNVSSLMK

-1585 TTDSH
+1585 TTDNP
-1590 KKGRLFVT
+1590 KKGRLLVT

-1603 ITFKVDGSD
+1603 ITFKVDGKD

-1619 DEYEISTDKQE
+1619 DEYETVKDEQK
-1630 ENSFDKSK
+1630 
-1638 VNKGFRV
+1638 NKKNTPF
-1645 DPRNKIADEG
+1645 IADS
-1655 PLQEEGVLYSGYTE
+1655 L
-1669 NGKVKMSPKDV
+1669 
-1680 SHISNSAM
+1680 
-1688 AFFNVSGDFTLNSH
+1688 
-1702 AEHATL
+1702 
-1708 VKPAILSK
+1708 
-1716 EEKDGQTYY
+1716 EK
-1725 KLQSKGEIY
+1725 I
-1734 FGDSKNNSVNKENN
+1734 
-1748 TFIAN
+1748 
-1753 SMEKKDGDWYF
+1753 DGDWYF
-1764 IGNFAE
+1764 IGNFAG
-1770 DKDKTQVK
+1770 DKESTEVK
-1778 AKKDFNI
+1778 VKKDFNI
-1785 NQAIERQQAAN
+1785 DQAIERQQAAN

-1811 LIDKGDSV
+1811 LIDNGDSV

-1827 EQLEDTTS
+1827 EQLEDNTS
-1835 TNKEIHS
+1835 ANKEVHS

-1856 QHNIDTSVT
+1856 QHNIETSVT

-1874 YNPTVLQNDGI
+1874 YNPTALQDDGI

-1972 DVNGGVI
+1972 DANGGVI

-2017 NLKKQGKQFFDV
+2017 NLKKQRKQFFDS
-2029 HPSERFYVNENLSTE
+2029 HSSERFYVNENLSTE

-2058 TESDNNSE
+2058 TENDKNSE
-2066 FRSVRELLSDNARN
+2066 FRSVRELLSDNVRN

-2092 IQERSKFLVVG
+2092 IQEMSKFLVVG
-2103 ASLDKVMVPRDPM
+2103 TSLDKVMVPRDPM

-2127 ASNGKM
+2127 ASNGKF

-2146 RDGSLKDKINTLL
+2146 RDGSLKDKINALL

-2204 GKVQKTFVLN
+2204 GKVQKTFILN
-2214 DNFDRADF
+2214 DNFDRAEF

-2232 INITASILRDIP
+2232 INITASVLRDIP

-2258 AALFGTVGSSYCIYG
+2258 AALFGTVGSSYSIFG

-2282 PESPTNDIPKSS
+2282 PESPTNDIPRSDS
-2294 NNSDFKNGDKSQV
+2294 NSDFKNGDKSQV

-2327 ITDEATLKQLKYNK
+2327 VTDEATLKQLRYNK

-2366 NPRAIK
+2366 NPKAIK

-2378 EVKEF
+2378 EVKES
-2383 SEEQARELIEK
+2383 SEEQAKELIEK

-2401 KLREQKAQEIIK
+2401 KLREQKAQEVIK
-2413 EVGKAEEVDLGED
+2413 EVGEAENVDLGED
-2426 TFSVDPNTGELV
+2426 ALSVDPDTGELI
-2438 QADSQSTSPITE
+2438 QADTQSTSSITE
-2450 ESTDEKKTSSTTE
+2450 EFTDEKQVSPTTE
-2463 KAGNKDDYTHTSSEL
+2463 KANNKDNYTHTSSES
-2478 LNSDEHKVATQKFSD
+2478 LNSSEHKAATQKFSD
-2493 LIKNKKYMLRIMKLV
+2493 LIKDKKYMLRVMKLV

-2515 PKKIADLEKFLR
+2515 PKKIAELEKFLR
-2527 DKNVEVDAIGTSE
+2527 DKNVEVDAIDTSE
-2540 NDVEAWIRT
+2540 NDVEAWLRT

>member
-22 QYDSFINKNKDL
+22 QYDSFINKNRDL
-34 ISQHGYDPVYINNLY
+34 ISQHGYDPMYINNLY
-49 SNKQFIDKYGIEK
+49 SNKQFIDRYGIEK
-62 FKAIPDIDMR
+62 FKAIPNIDMR

-93 ADGTRNNQKGL
+93 ADGTRNNKKGL

-134 NAWQKD
+134 SAWQKD

-191 KKDANNKILQNV
+191 KKDANNKILQNI
-203 YNDDIDNHAKNL
+203 YNDDINNHAKNL

-239 AFIQAITPG
+239 AFVQAITPG

-291 LAKKKVYEVNMSPDM
+291 LAKKKVYEANMSPDM
-306 AATALNNEAKRYI
+306 AATALNNEAKKYI
-319 KEHQGSFKKFGLF
+319 KEHQGSLKKFGLF

-357 GQDAYAEK
+357 SQDAYAEK

-391 LHYKDNEGALHS
+391 LHYKDSEGTLHS

-416 MGKNSDGSDIKGAFG
+416 MGKNPDGSDIKGAFG

-465 PYKVAYNPNEDSDL
+465 PYKVAYNPNEDGDL

-536 ETKAGQVAQGTAGA
+536 ETKVGQVAQGTAGA
-550 LGIAYAYNRG
+550 FGIAYAYNRG

-586 NQYHT
+586 NQYHN

-613 YIAQMQRDGGMKIA
+613 YIAQMHRDGGMKIA

-651 RVKERMSSKEYANLQ
+651 RIKERMSSKEYANLQ

-706 LSKKMSTSLKGLK
+706 LSKKISTSLKGLK

-797 GFADGFYSYIKGLKD
+797 GFADGIYSYIKGLKD

-859 EIERDENDN
+859 EIERDENGN
-868 PLKNEEGSV
+868 PLKNEDGSV
-877 KYKDLGKWNDW
+877 KYKNLGKWNDW

-941 IASENVERLGDQK
+941 IASENVESLGDQK

-1023 PEIEQDEYTSQKA
+1023 PEIEQDEHTSKKA

-1120 GGIKNAQSLI
+1120 GGVKNAQSLI
-1130 KVYDKQRAEIEKE
+1130 KVCDKQKAEIEKE

-1209 SKGND
+1209 TKGKD
-1214 LQASI
+1214 LQAGI
-1219 DYLENDS
+1219 DYLESDN
-1226 HKEDRNKIL
+1226 HKEDKDKIL
-1235 TADEIFTLDTVTRA
+1235 TADEIFTLDSVTRA

-1256 RDLYSKE
+1256 RELYSKE

-1273 SLLMKDSDALQ
+1273 RLLMKDADALQ
-1284 KIQDIALLTQR
+1284 KIQDIALLSQR

-1338 TIADCINEFDEGM
+1338 TIADYVNEFDEGM
-1351 KGHTDITD
+1351 KGHADITD

-1393 VADAKE
+1393 VKDAKE
-1399 WGKTVED
+1399 WGKTVDD
-1406 IMAIISQSNRD
+1406 IMAVISQSDRD
-1417 ETWKENTLKNI
+1417 DAWKENTLKNI

-1455 EATNSL
+1455 DATSSL

-1480 ENRKQRKTR
+1480 ENRKQRKVR

-1499 EAKKVEAETKAAA
+1499 EAKKVEVETKVAA
-1512 EKKIDQSST
+1512 EKKVNQSST
-1521 DNIEF
+1521 DKIEF

-1537 NSEESEPATQVVED
+1537 NSEESEPTTQVVED

-1569 DNFGNG
+1569 DSFGNG
-1575 SIDMGDMWYG
+1575 SIDMGEMWYG
-1585 TTDSH
+1585 TTDSP
-1590 KKGRLFVT
+1590 KKGRLLVT
-1598 KEDNS
+1598 KEDNR
-1603 ITFKVDGSD
+1603 IIFKVDDKD

-1619 DEYEISTDKQE
+1619 DEYETVTDEQG
-1630 ENSFDKSK
+1630 
-1638 VNKGFRV
+1638 NK
-1645 DPRNKIADEG
+1645 
-1655 PLQEEGVLYSGYTE
+1655 
-1669 NGKVKMSPKDV
+1669 
-1680 SHISNSAM
+1680 
-1688 AFFNVSGDFTLNSH
+1688 
-1702 AEHATL
+1702 
-1708 VKPAILSK
+1708 
-1716 EEKDGQTYY
+1716 
-1725 KLQSKGEIY
+1725 
-1734 FGDSKNNSVNKENN
+1734 KNT

-1764 IGNFAE
+1764 IGNFAG
-1770 DKDKTQVK
+1770 DKESTEVK
-1778 AKKDFNI
+1778 VKKDFNI

-1811 LIDKGDSV
+1811 LIDNGDSV

-1835 TNKEIHS
+1835 TNKEVHS

-1874 YNPTVLQNDGI
+1874 YNPTALQNDGI

-1906 AAGIKLQNI
+1906 AAGVKLQNI

-1920 ARIIRRNPNAKV
+1920 AKIIRRNLNAKV

-1972 DVNGGVI
+1972 DANGGVI

-1997 NASKLALYD
+1997 NVSKLALYD

-2017 NLKKQGKQFFDV
+2017 NLKRQRKQFFDS

-2058 TESDNNSE
+2058 TENDSNSE

-2092 IQERSKFLVVG
+2092 IQEMSKFLVVG
-2103 ASLDKVMVPRDPM
+2103 ASLDKVMVPRDPI

-2159 QEVTSPNY
+2159 EEVTSPNY

-2214 DNFDRADF
+2214 DNFDRAEF

-2232 INITASILRDIP
+2232 INITASVLRDIP

-2258 AALFGTVGSSYCIYG
+2258 AALFGTVGSSYSIYG

-2282 PESPTNDIPKSS
+2282 PESPTNDIPRSD

-2327 ITDEATLKQLKYNK
+2327 VTDEAILKQLKYNK

-2366 NPRAIK
+2366 NPKAIK

-2378 EVKEF
+2378 EVKES
-2383 SEEQARELIEK
+2383 SEEQAKELIEK

-2401 KLREQKAQEIIK
+2401 MLREQKAQEVIK
-2413 EVGKAEEVDLGED
+2413 EVGEAEEVDLGED
-2426 TFSVDPNTGELV
+2426 TLSVDPNTGELV
-2438 QADSQSTSPITE
+2438 QADTQSTSSITE
-2450 ESTDEKKTSSTTE
+2450 ESTDEKQVSPTTE
-2463 KAGNKDDYTHTSSEL
+2463 KTSNKDDYTHTSSES
-2478 LNSDEHKVATQKFSD
+2478 LNSGEHKAATQKFSD
-2493 LIKNKKYMLRIMKLV
+2493 LIKDKKYMLRVMKLV
-2508 RNKWKDA
+2508 RNKWKDT

-2540 NDVEAWIRT
+2540 KDVEAWIRT

>member
-22 QYDSFINKNKDL
+22 QYDSFINKNRDL

-93 ADGTRNNQKGL
+93 ADGTRNNNKGL

-140 VNKYAKYKEATNKGF
+140 INKYAKYKEATNKGF

-191 KKDANNKILQNV
+191 KKEANNKILQNI

-215 GAQVSQTYLNDP
+215 GTQVSQTYLNDP

-248 SYKDKNGMTNM
+248 SYKDKNGISNM

-291 LAKKKVYEVNMSPDM
+291 LAKKKVYEANMSPDM
-306 AATALNNEAKRYI
+306 AATALNNEAKKYI
-319 KEHQGSFKKFGLF
+319 KEHQGSLKKFGLF

-380 KTKVIRDKQGG
+380 KTKVIRDRQGG
-391 LHYKDNEGALHS
+391 LHYKDNEGTLHS

-416 MGKNSDGSDIKGAFG
+416 MGKNPDGSDIKGAFG

-519 ARGFGK
+519 ARSFGK

-536 ETKAGQVAQGTAGA
+536 ETKAGQIAQGTAGA

-560 TFQETLQQNLANAEE
+560 TFQETLQQNLANVEE
-575 AAMTASRNDIY
+575 TAMTASRNDIY

-597 SVDRLIKAKA
+597 SVDRLIKARA
-607 VGLKAE
+607 AGLKAE
-613 YIAQMQRDGGMKIA
+613 YIAQMHRDGGMKIA

-651 RVKERMSSKEYANLQ
+651 RIKERMSSKEYANLQ

-706 LSKKMSTSLKGLK
+706 LSKKMSTTLKGLK
-719 EITTAEGRKRLTTDA
+719 EITTAEGRKRLATDA

-797 GFADGFYSYIKGLKD
+797 GFADGIYSYIKGLKD

-859 EIERDENDN
+859 EIERDESSN
-868 PLKNEEGSV
+868 PLKNEDGSV

-918 DYVNNLLDEY
+918 DYVNNLLNEY
-928 NDFVDIEHLVASN
+928 NDFVDIEHLIASN
-941 IASENVERLGDQK
+941 IASENVESLGDQK

-1059 EIQKIEKNYGVTIS
+1059 EIQKIEKNSGISIS

-1082 QQALNDHWKER
+1082 QQALNGHWEER
-1093 KEKMQSEISDSS
+1093 REKMQSEIDDSS
-1105 PEYILGGAA
+1105 MDTPKDARINVAS
-1114 ITIAAV
+1114 V
-1120 GGIKNAQSLI
+1120 GGVKNAKSLV
-1130 KVYDKQRAEIEKE
+1130 KVYDKQKAEIEKE
-1143 LEEQNKKTESLY
+1143 LEEQKKKTEALD
-1155 KEYTKSIDEE
+1155 KEYIKAIDEGKQ
-1165 DTARSEG
+1165 ARREE
-1172 NSDAILD
+1172 NSDAILTT
-1179 AQNKKKEAKAK
+1179 QNKQKDAKAK
-1190 LDASR
+1190 LDASK

-1202 DLIFKTS
+1202 DLISRTS
-1209 SKGND
+1209 IKSNE
-1214 LQASI
+1214 LQASMR
-1219 DYLENDS
+1219 DLETDAFKDS
-1226 HKEDRNKIL
+1226 KDKVL
-1235 TADEIFTLDTVTRA
+1235 TADEIFSLDPVTRA
-1249 RMMKSEN
+1249 RMMKPEN

-1273 SLLMKDSDALQ
+1273 GLLMKDAGALQ
-1284 KIQDIALLTQR
+1284 KVQDIALLTQR
-1295 ISANQDAY
+1295 IDANQDAY
-1303 SRMAKNPEA
+1303 SRMARNPEA

-1338 TIADCINEFDEGM
+1338 TIADYINEFDEGI
-1351 KGHTDITD
+1351 KGHTDITE

-1399 WGKTVED
+1399 WGKTVDD
-1406 IMAIISQSNRD
+1406 IMAVISQSDRD
-1417 ETWKENTLKNI
+1417 DTWKENTLKNI

-1455 EATNSL
+1455 DATSNL

-1489 EAEEKKKKEE
+1489 EAEEKRKKEE
-1499 EAKKVEAETKAAA
+1499 EAKKVEAETNAAA
-1512 EKKIDQSST
+1512 KKKVSQSST

-1537 NSEESEPATQVVED
+1537 NSEESEPTTQVVED
-1551 EDLHQTED
+1551 EDLQQTD
-1559 SIIDAGSLMK
+1559 NSVLNAGSLMK

-1585 TTDSH
+1585 TADNP
-1590 KKGRLFVT
+1590 KKGKLLVT
-1598 KEDNS
+1598 KEDNKVS
-1603 ITFKVDGSD
+1603 FKVNDKD

-1619 DEYEISTDKQE
+1619 DEYETVKDEQE
-1630 ENSFDKSK
+1630 NKKNSS
-1638 VNKGFRV
+1638 
-1645 DPRNKIADEG
+1645 
-1655 PLQEEGVLYSGYTE
+1655 
-1669 NGKVKMSPKDV
+1669 
-1680 SHISNSAM
+1680 
-1688 AFFNVSGDFTLNSH
+1688 
-1702 AEHATL
+1702 
-1708 VKPAILSK
+1708 
-1716 EEKDGQTYY
+1716 
-1725 KLQSKGEIY
+1725 
-1734 FGDSKNNSVNKENN
+1734 
-1748 TFIAN
+1748 FIAN

-1764 IGNFAE
+1764 IGNFAG
-1770 DKDKTQVK
+1770 DKEESQVK
-1778 AKKDFNI
+1778 VKKDLNI
-1785 NQAIERQQAAN
+1785 DQAIERQQAAN

-1801 AKGIDTGNKN
+1801 AKGINTDNKN
-1811 LIDKGDSV
+1811 LIDNGDSV

-1827 EQLEDTTS
+1827 EQLEDNTS
-1835 TNKEIHS
+1835 TDKEVHS

-1874 YNPTVLQNDGI
+1874 YNPTVLQTDGI
-1885 IERKKGSETND
+1885 IKRKKGSETND

-1906 AAGIKLQNI
+1906 AAGVKLQNI

-1972 DVNGGVI
+1972 DSNGGVI

-2017 NLKKQGKQFFDV
+2017 NLKKQRKQFFDA
-2029 HPSERFYVNENLSTE
+2029 HPSERFYVNESLSTE

-2058 TESDNNSE
+2058 AENDNNSE
-2066 FRSVRELLSDNARN
+2066 FRSVRELLSDNVRN

-2092 IQERSKFLVVG
+2092 IQEMSKFLVVG
-2103 ASLDKVMVPRDPM
+2103 TSLDKVMIPRDPM

-2127 ASNGKM
+2127 ASNGKI

-2146 RDGSLKDKINTLL
+2146 RDGSLKNKINNLL

-2182 FDKEGDTI
+2182 FNKEGDTI
-2190 LLRKNRD
+2190 LLRKNRN

-2214 DNFDRADF
+2214 DNFDRAEF

-2232 INITASILRDIP
+2232 INITASVLRDIP

-2258 AALFGTVGSSYCIYG
+2258 AALFGTVGSSYSIYG

-2282 PESPTNDIPKSS
+2282 PESPTNDIPRSD

-2316 VNGVFSLNGEI
+2316 VNGIFSLNGEI
-2327 ITDEATLKQLKYNK
+2327 VTDEATLKQLKYNK

-2353 QGVWDYFILSEGE
+2353 KGVWDYFILSEGE

-2378 EVKEF
+2378 EVKES

-2394 INEKEAK
+2394 INEEESK
-2401 KLREQKAQEIIK
+2401 KLREQKAEEVIK
-2413 EVGKAEEVDLGED
+2413 EVGEAEEVDLGED
-2426 TFSVDPNTGELV
+2426 TLSVDPNTGELI
-2438 QADSQSTSPITE
+2438 QADTQSTSPITE
-2450 ESTDEKKTSSTTE
+2450 ESTDEKKTSPTIE
-2463 KAGNKDDYTHTSSEL
+2463 KTSNKDDYTHTSSES
-2478 LNSDEHKVATQKFSD
+2478 LNSNEHKAATQKFSD
-2493 LIKNKKYMLRIMKLV
+2493 LIKDKKYMLRVMKLV

-2515 PKKIADLEKFLR
+2515 PKKIAELEKFLR

-2540 NDVEAWIRT
+2540 NDVEAWTRT

>member
-1 MPINRPQGLRGLQGL
+1 MPINKPQGLRGLQGL

-22 QYDSFINKNKDL
+22 QYDSFINKNRDL

-49 SNKQFIDKYGIEK
+49 FNKQFIDRYGIEK

-79 IVNTEFTKLYSPIN
+79 IVNTEFAKLYSPIN
-93 ADGTRNNQKGL
+93 ANGIRNNQKGL

-134 NAWQKD
+134 STWKKD
-140 VNKYAKYKEATNKGF
+140 INKYAKYKEATNKGF

-191 KKDANNKILQNV
+191 KKDANNKILQNI

-215 GAQVSQTYLNDP
+215 GVQVSQTYLNDP

-265 SHYGNGSENQVTS
+265 SHYGNGSENQITS

-291 LAKKKVYEVNMSPDM
+291 LAKKKVYEANMSPDM

-319 KEHQGSFKKFGLF
+319 KEHQGSLKKFGLF

-380 KTKVIRDKQGG
+380 KTKVVRDKQGG
-391 LHYKDNEGALHS
+391 LHYTDSEGAIHS

-416 MGKNSDGSDIKGAFG
+416 MGKNPDGSDIKGAFG

-586 NQYHT
+586 NQYYT
-591 DKNYKA
+591 DKNYKS
-597 SVDRLIKAKA
+597 SVDRLIKARA
-607 VGLKAE
+607 AGLKAE
-613 YIAQMQRDGGMKIA
+613 YIAQMHRDGGMKIA

-719 EITTAEGRKRLTTDA
+719 EITTAEGRRRLTTDA

-773 RINEDSFNKYLHS
+773 RINEDSFNRYLNS

-797 GFADGFYSYIKGLKD
+797 GFADGIYSYIKGLKD

-859 EIERDENDN
+859 EIERDENGN
-868 PLKNEEGSV
+868 PLKNEDGSV

-941 IASENVERLGDQK
+941 IASENVESLGDQK

-1105 PEYILGGAA
+1105 PEYILGGSA

-1130 KVYDKQRAEIEKE
+1130 KIYDKQKAEIEKE
-1143 LEEQNKKTESLY
+1143 LEEQREKTGSLY

-1179 AQNKKKEAKAK
+1179 AQNKKKDAKAK

-1202 DLIFKTS
+1202 DLIFRTS

-1338 TIADCINEFDEGM
+1338 TIADYINEFDEGM

-1374 STLLDTIDED
+1374 STLLDLIDED
-1384 TLLPQYQQQ
+1384 TMLPQYQQQ
-1393 VADAKE
+1393 VANAKE
-1399 WGKTVED
+1399 LGKTVED
-1406 IMAIISQSNRD
+1406 IMAVISQSDRD

-1455 EATNSL
+1455 DATSSL

-1480 ENRKQRKTR
+1480 QNRKQRRVR

-1499 EAKKVEAETKAAA
+1499 EAKKVEVETKAAA
-1512 EKKIDQSST
+1512 EKKVSQSSI
-1521 DNIEF
+1521 DNIEY

-1537 NSEESEPATQVVED
+1537 NSEESEPTTQVVEE
-1551 EDLHQTED
+1551 EDLQQTDD
-1559 SIIDAGSLMK
+1559 SILNTSTLMK

-1575 SIDMGDMWYG
+1575 SIDMGDMWYS
-1585 TTDSH
+1585 TTDSP
-1590 KKGRLFVT
+1590 KKGRLLIT

-1603 ITFKVDGSD
+1603 ITFKVDGKN

-1619 DEYEISTDKQE
+1619 DEYETVTDEQE
-1630 ENSFDKSK
+1630 NKKNSS
-1638 VNKGFRV
+1638 
-1645 DPRNKIADEG
+1645 
-1655 PLQEEGVLYSGYTE
+1655 
-1669 NGKVKMSPKDV
+1669 
-1680 SHISNSAM
+1680 
-1688 AFFNVSGDFTLNSH
+1688 
-1702 AEHATL
+1702 
-1708 VKPAILSK
+1708 
-1716 EEKDGQTYY
+1716 
-1725 KLQSKGEIY
+1725 
-1734 FGDSKNNSVNKENN
+1734 
-1748 TFIAN
+1748 FIAN

-1764 IGNFAE
+1764 NGNFAE
-1770 DKDKTQVK
+1770 DKEKTQVK
-1778 AKKDFNI
+1778 VKKDFNI
-1785 NQAIERQQAAN
+1785 DQAIERQQAAN

-1835 TNKEIHS
+1835 TNKEVHS

-1874 YNPTVLQNDGI
+1874 YNPTILQNDGI

-1906 AAGIKLQNI
+1906 AAGVKLQNI

-1920 ARIIRRNPNAKV
+1920 ARIIRRNPKAKV

-1953 MLVLDYDNSINKG
+1953 MLVLDYDNNINKG

-1972 DVNGGVI
+1972 DTNGGVI

-1985 YLIIGT
+1985 YLMIGT

-1997 NASKLALYD
+1997 NASKLSLYD

-2017 NLKKQGKQFFDV
+2017 NLKKQRKQFFDA
-2029 HPSERFYVNENLSTE
+2029 HPKERFYVNENLSTE

-2058 TESDNNSE
+2058 TENDKNPE

-2103 ASLDKVMVPRDPM
+2103 TSLDKVMIPRDPM

-2214 DNFDRADF
+2214 DNFDRVDF

-2232 INITASILRDIP
+2232 INITASVLRDIP

-2258 AALFGTVGSSYCIYG
+2258 TALFGTVGSSYCIYG

-2327 ITDEATLKQLKYNK
+2327 VTDEAALKQLKYNK

-2378 EVKEF
+2378 EVKES

-2401 KLREQKAQEIIK
+2401 KLREQKAQEVIK
-2413 EVGKAEEVDLGED
+2413 EVGKAEEVDLGEN
-2426 TFSVDPNTGELV
+2426 TLSIDPNIGELI
-2438 QADSQSTSPITE
+2438 QTDTQSTSPIIE
-2450 ESTDEKKTSSTTE
+2450 ESTDEKKVSPT
-2463 KAGNKDDYTHTSSEL
+2463 KKKVNNKDDYTHTSSES
-2478 LNSDEHKVATQKFSD
+2478 LNSDEHKAATQKLSD
-2493 LIKNKKYMLRIMKLV
+2493 LVKDKKYMLRVVKLV

-2515 PKKIADLEKFLR
+2515 PKKIVDLEKFLR

>member
-16 GSLSKA
+16 GSLSKV
-22 QYDSFINKNKDL
+22 QYDSFINKNRDL

-93 ADGTRNNQKGL
+93 ADGTRNNNKGL

-140 VNKYAKYKEATNKGF
+140 INKYTKYKEATNKGF

-191 KKDANNKILQNV
+191 KKEANNKILQNI

-215 GAQVSQTYLNDP
+215 GTQVSQTYLNDP

-239 AFIQAITPG
+239 AFVQAITPG
-248 SYKDKNGMTNM
+248 NYKDKNGISNM

-291 LAKKKVYEVNMSPDM
+291 LAKKKVYEANMSPDM

-391 LHYKDNEGALHS
+391 LHYKDSEGALHS

-416 MGKNSDGSDIKGAFG
+416 MGKNPDGSDIKGAFG

-439 QYWTRAEQFGTL
+439 LYWTRAEQFGTL

-575 AAMTASRNDIY
+575 TAMNASRNDIY

-597 SVDRLIKAKA
+597 SVDRLIKARA
-607 VGLKAE
+607 ASLKAE
-613 YIAQMQRDGGMKIA
+613 YIAQMHRDGGMKIA

-636 HAKAQEAVL
+636 HAKAQESVL

-651 RVKERMSSKEYANLQ
+651 RIKERMSSNEYANLQ

-706 LSKKMSTSLKGLK
+706 LSKKMSTTLKGLK

-797 GFADGFYSYIKGLKD
+797 GFADGIYSYIKGLKD

-859 EIERDENDN
+859 EIERDENGN
-868 PLKNEEGSV
+868 PLKNEDGSI
-877 KYKDLGKWNDW
+877 KYKDLGKWNDL

-928 NDFVDIEHLVASN
+928 NDFVDIEHLIASN
-941 IASENVERLGDQK
+941 IASENVESLGDQK

-1036 LYEIAQNAQKLQKAT
+1036 LYEIAQNAQKLQKAS

-1059 EIQKIEKNYGVTIS
+1059 EIQKIEKNNGISIS

-1082 QQALNDHWKER
+1082 QQALNGHWEER
-1093 KEKMQSEISDSS
+1093 KDKMQSEIDDSS
-1105 PEYILGGAA
+1105 SMDTPKDARINVAS
-1114 ITIAAV
+1114 V
-1120 GGIKNAQSLI
+1120 GGVKNAQSLV
-1130 KVYDKQRAEIEKE
+1130 KVYDKQKAEIEKE
-1143 LEEQNKKTESLY
+1143 LEEQKKKTESLD
-1155 KEYTKSIDEE
+1155 KEYIKAIEE
-1165 DTARSEG
+1165 GKQARREG
-1172 NSDAILD
+1172 NSDAILT
-1179 AQNKKKEAKAK
+1179 AQNKQKDAKAK
-1190 LDASR
+1190 LDASK

-1202 DLIFKTS
+1202 DLVSRTS
-1209 SKGND
+1209 IKSNE
-1214 LQASI
+1214 LQASMR
-1219 DYLENDS
+1219 DLETDAFKDS
-1226 HKEDRNKIL
+1226 KDKVL
-1235 TADEIFTLDTVTRA
+1235 TADEIFSLDPVTRA

-1273 SLLMKDSDALQ
+1273 RLLMKDADALQ
-1284 KIQDIALLTQR
+1284 KVQDIALLTQR
-1295 ISANQDAY
+1295 IDANQDAY
-1303 SRMAKNPEA
+1303 SRMARNPEA

-1338 TIADCINEFDEGM
+1338 TIVDYINEFDEGI
-1351 KGHTDITD
+1351 KGHTDITE

-1399 WGKTVED
+1399 WGKTVDD
-1406 IMAIISQSNRD
+1406 IMAVISQSDRD
-1417 ETWKENTLKNI
+1417 DAWKENTLKNI

-1442 ASLEKVIDDVNNP
+1442 ANLEKVIDDVNNP
-1455 EATNSL
+1455 DATSSL

-1489 EAEEKKKKEE
+1489 EAEEKRKKEE
-1499 EAKKVEAETKAAA
+1499 EAKKVETETKAAA
-1512 EKKIDQSST
+1512 EKKASQSST
-1521 DNIEF
+1521 DYIEY
-1526 LGNEEDVDLFG
+1526 LGNEENVDLFG
-1537 NSEESEPATQVVED
+1537 NSEESEPTTQVVED
-1551 EDLHQTED
+1551 EDLQQTDD
-1559 SIIDAGSLMK
+1559 SVLNAGSLMK

-1575 SIDMGDMWYG
+1575 SIDMGAMWYE
-1585 TTDSH
+1585 TADNP
-1590 KKGRLFVT
+1590 KKGKLLVT
-1598 KEDNS
+1598 KEDNKIS
-1603 ITFKVDGSD
+1603 FKVDGKD

-1619 DEYEISTDKQE
+1619 DEYET
-1630 ENSFDKSK
+1630 
-1638 VNKGFRV
+1638 
-1645 DPRNKIADEG
+1645 
-1655 PLQEEGVLYSGYTE
+1655 T
-1669 NGKVKMSPKDV
+1669 KDV
-1680 SHISNSAM
+1680 Q
-1688 AFFNVSGDFTLNSH
+1688 
-1702 AEHATL
+1702 E
-1708 VKPAILSK
+1708 SK
-1716 EEKDGQTYY
+1716 KNTPFITDSLEK
-1725 KLQSKGEIY
+1725 I
-1734 FGDSKNNSVNKENN
+1734 
-1748 TFIAN
+1748 
-1753 SMEKKDGDWYF
+1753 DGDWYF
-1764 IGNFAE
+1764 NGTFAG
-1770 DKDKTQVK
+1770 DKEETQVK
-1778 AKKDFNI
+1778 VKKDFNI
-1785 NQAIERQQAAN
+1785 DQAIERQQAAN

-1801 AKGIDTGNKN
+1801 AKGINTGNKN
-1811 LIDKGDSV
+1811 LIDNGDSV

-1827 EQLEDTTS
+1827 EQLEDNTS
-1835 TNKEIHS
+1835 INKEVHS

-1856 QHNIDTSVT
+1856 LHNIETSVT

-1906 AAGIKLQNI
+1906 AAGVKLQNI

-1972 DVNGGVI
+1972 EANGGVI

-2017 NLKKQGKQFFDV
+2017 NLKKQRKQFFDA

-2044 IVPASLIPG
+2044 IMPASLIPG

-2058 TESDNNSE
+2058 AENDNNSE

-2092 IQERSKFLVVG
+2092 IQERNKFLVVG
-2103 ASLDKVMVPRDPM
+2103 TSLDKVMVPRDPM

-2146 RDGSLKDKINTLL
+2146 RDGSLKNKINNLL

-2182 FDKEGDTI
+2182 FNKEGDTI

-2214 DNFDRADF
+2214 DNFDRAEF

-2232 INITASILRDIP
+2232 INITASVLRDIP

-2258 AALFGTVGSSYCIYG
+2258 AALFGTVGSSYSIYG

-2282 PESPTNDIPKSS
+2282 PESPTNGIPRSDS
-2294 NNSDFKNGDKSQV
+2294 NSDFKNGDKSQV

-2327 ITDEATLKQLKYNK
+2327 VTEETTLKQLRYNK

-2353 QGVWDYFILSEGE
+2353 KGVWDYFILSEGE
-2366 NPRAIK
+2366 NPKAIK
-2372 VNRNTK
+2372 INRNTK
-2378 EVKEF
+2378 EVKES

-2394 INEKEAK
+2394 INEEESK
-2401 KLREQKAQEIIK
+2401 KLREQKAQEVIK

-2426 TFSVDPNTGELV
+2426 ALSVDPNTGELV
-2438 QADSQSTSPITE
+2438 QADAQSTSPNTE
-2450 ESTDEKKTSSTTE
+2450 ESTGEKKISPTIEKTS
-2463 KAGNKDDYTHTSSEL
+2463 NKDDYTHTSSES
-2478 LNSDEHKVATQKFSD
+2478 LNSEEHKAATQKFSD
-2493 LIKNKKYMLRIMKLV
+2493 LIKDKKCMLRVMKLI

-2515 PKKIADLEKFLR
+2515 PKKIADLEKFLK

>member
-22 QYDSFINKNKDL
+22 QYDSFINKNRDL
-34 ISQHGYDPVYINNLY
+34 ISRHGYDPVYINNLY

-62 FKAIPDIDMR
+62 FKAILDIDMR

-93 ADGTRNNQKGL
+93 ADGTRNNNKGL

-140 VNKYAKYKEATNKGF
+140 INKYAKYKEATNKGF

-191 KKDANNKILQNV
+191 KKDANNKILQNI

-215 GAQVSQTYLNDP
+215 GTQVSQTYLNDP

-239 AFIQAITPG
+239 AFVQAITPG

-291 LAKKKVYEVNMSPDM
+291 LAKKKVYETYMSPDM
-306 AATALNNEAKRYI
+306 AATALNNEAKKYI
-319 KEHQGSFKKFGLF
+319 KEHQGSLKKFGLF

-344 ADKLNGIAELYRA
+344 ADKLNGIAELYRV

-416 MGKNSDGSDIKGAFG
+416 MGKNPDGSDIKGAFG

-536 ETKAGQVAQGTAGA
+536 ETKAGQIAQGTAGA

-597 SVDRLIKAKA
+597 SVDRLIKARA
-607 VGLKAE
+607 AGLKAE
-613 YIAQMQRDGGMKIA
+613 YIAQMHRDGGMKIA

-651 RVKERMSSKEYANLQ
+651 RIKERMSSKEYANLQ

-706 LSKKMSTSLKGLK
+706 LSKKMSTTLKGLK
-719 EITTAEGRKRLTTDA
+719 EVTTAEGRKRLTTDA

-797 GFADGFYSYIKGLKD
+797 GFADGIYSYIKGLKD

-859 EIERDENDN
+859 EVERDENGN
-868 PLKNEEGSV
+868 PLKNEDGSV

-918 DYVNNLLDEY
+918 DYVNNLLNEY
-928 NDFVDIEHLVASN
+928 NDFVDIEHLIASN
-941 IASENVERLGDQK
+941 IASENVESLGDQK

-1036 LYEIAQNAQKLQKAT
+1036 LYEIAQNAQKLQEAT
-1051 EAFNKAED
+1051 EAFNKAEN
-1059 EIQKIEKNYGVTIS
+1059 EIQKIEKNSGISIS

-1082 QQALNDHWKER
+1082 QQALNGHWEER
-1093 KEKMQSEISDSS
+1093 REKMQSEIDDSS
-1105 PEYILGGAA
+1105 MDTPKDARINVAS
-1114 ITIAAV
+1114 V
-1120 GGIKNAQSLI
+1120 GGVKNAQSLV
-1130 KVYDKQRAEIEKE
+1130 KVYDKQKAEIEKE
-1143 LEEQNKKTESLY
+1143 LEEQKKKTGSFD
-1155 KEYTKSIDEE
+1155 KEYIKAIDESKQ
-1165 DTARSEG
+1165 ARREG
-1172 NSDAILD
+1172 NSDAILT
-1179 AQNKKKEAKAK
+1179 AQNKQKDAKAK
-1190 LDASR
+1190 LDASK

-1202 DLIFKTS
+1202 DLISRTS
-1209 SKGND
+1209 IKSNE
-1214 LQASI
+1214 LQASMR
-1219 DYLENDS
+1219 DLETDAFKDS
-1226 HKEDRNKIL
+1226 KDKVL
-1235 TADEIFTLDTVTRA
+1235 TADEIFSLDPVTRA

-1273 SLLMKDSDALQ
+1273 RLLMKDADALQ
-1284 KIQDIALLTQR
+1284 KVQDIALLTQR
-1295 ISANQDAY
+1295 IDANQDAY
-1303 SRMAKNPEA
+1303 SRMARNPEA

-1338 TIADCINEFDEGM
+1338 TIADYINEFDEGM
-1351 KGHTDITD
+1351 KGHADITD
-1359 EAKNQFVFKTLRKLN
+1359 EAKNKFVFNTLRKLN
-1374 STLLDTIDED
+1374 STLLDIIDED

-1399 WGKTVED
+1399 WGKTVDD
-1406 IMAIISQSNRD
+1406 IMAVISQSDRD
-1417 ETWKENTLKNI
+1417 NAWKENTLKNI

-1437 KAEIL
+1437 KTEIL
-1442 ASLEKVIDDVNNP
+1442 ANLEKVIDDVNNP
-1455 EATNSL
+1455 DATSSL
-1461 DYVLNGLESL
+1461 DYILNGLEGL

-1489 EAEEKKKKEE
+1489 EAEEKRKKEE
-1499 EAKKVEAETKAAA
+1499 EAKKVEAETNAAA
-1512 EKKIDQSST
+1512 KKKVSQSST

-1526 LGNEEDVDLFG
+1526 LGNENDVDLFG
-1537 NSEESEPATQVVED
+1537 NSEESELTTQVVED
-1551 EDLHQTED
+1551 EDLQQTD
-1559 SIIDAGSLMK
+1559 NSVLNAGSLMK

-1575 SIDMGDMWYG
+1575 SIDIGDMWYR
-1585 TTDSH
+1585 TADNP
-1590 KKGRLFVT
+1590 KKGRLLVT
-1598 KEDNS
+1598 KEDNKVS
-1603 ITFKVDGSD
+1603 FKVDSKD

-1619 DEYEISTDKQE
+1619 DEYETVKDDQE
-1630 ENSFDKSK
+1630 NKKNSS
-1638 VNKGFRV
+1638 
-1645 DPRNKIADEG
+1645 
-1655 PLQEEGVLYSGYTE
+1655 
-1669 NGKVKMSPKDV
+1669 
-1680 SHISNSAM
+1680 
-1688 AFFNVSGDFTLNSH
+1688 
-1702 AEHATL
+1702 
-1708 VKPAILSK
+1708 
-1716 EEKDGQTYY
+1716 
-1725 KLQSKGEIY
+1725 
-1734 FGDSKNNSVNKENN
+1734 
-1748 TFIAN
+1748 FIAN
-1753 SMEKKDGDWYF
+1753 SMEKKGGDWYF
-1764 IGNFAE
+1764 IGNFAG
-1770 DKDKTQVK
+1770 DKEESQVK
-1778 AKKDFNI
+1778 VKKDFNI
-1785 NQAIERQQAAN
+1785 DQAIERQQAAN

-1801 AKGIDTGNKN
+1801 AKGINTDNKN
-1811 LIDKGDSV
+1811 LIDNGDSV

-1827 EQLEDTTS
+1827 EQLEDNTS
-1835 TNKEIHS
+1835 TNKEVHS

-1885 IERKKGSETND
+1885 IEKKKGSETND

-1906 AAGIKLQNI
+1906 AAGVKLQNI
-1915 IDHEL
+1915 IDYEL

-1972 DVNGGVI
+1972 DANGGVI

-2017 NLKKQGKQFFDV
+2017 NLKKQRKQFFDA

-2058 TESDNNSE
+2058 TENDNNSE
-2066 FRSVRELLSDNARN
+2066 FRSVRELLSDTARN
-2080 PMHYD
+2080 PIHYD

-2092 IQERSKFLVVG
+2092 IQEMSKFLVVG
-2103 ASLDKVMVPRDPM
+2103 TSLDKVMVPRDPM

-2133 VPSYLKVLKYNEM
+2133 IPSYLKVLKYNEM
-2146 RDGSLKDKINTLL
+2146 RDGSLKDKINNLL

-2182 FDKEGDTI
+2182 FNKEGDTI
-2190 LLRKNRD
+2190 LLRKNRN
-2197 EISLVHD
+2197 EVSLVHD
-2204 GKVQKTFVLN
+2204 GKIQKTFVLN
-2214 DNFDRADF
+2214 DNFDRAEF

-2232 INITASILRDIP
+2232 INITASVLRDIP
-2244 TLMEY
+2244 TLMEH
-2249 DEAGALMTD
+2249 DGAGALMTD
-2258 AALFGTVGSSYCIYG
+2258 AALFGTVGSSYSIYG

-2327 ITDEATLKQLKYNK
+2327 ITDGATLKQLRYNK
-2341 MILDNQLSPSMT
+2341 MILDNQLSPSIT

-2378 EVKEF
+2378 EVKES
-2383 SEEQARELIEK
+2383 SEEQLENLLRK
-2394 INEKEAK
+2394 SMRK
-2401 KLREQKAQEIIK
+2401 KLRN
-2413 EVGKAEEVDLGED
+2413 L
-2426 TFSVDPNTGELV
+2426 
-2438 QADSQSTSPITE
+2438 
-2450 ESTDEKKTSSTTE
+2450 ESRKLKK
-2463 KAGNKDDYTHTSSEL
+2463 L
-2478 LNSDEHKVATQKFSD
+2478 L
-2493 LIKNKKYMLRIMKLV
+2493 KK
-2508 RNKWKDA
+2508 
-2515 PKKIADLEKFLR
+2515 
-2527 DKNVEVDAIGTSE
+2527 
-2540 NDVEAWIRT
+2540 
-2549 IEDCR
+2549 

>member
-1 MPINRPQGLRGLQGL
+1 MPINKPQGLRGLQGL

-22 QYDSFINKNKDL
+22 QYDSFINKNRDL
-34 ISQHGYDPVYINNLY
+34 ISQHGYDPMYINNLY

-191 KKDANNKILQNV
+191 KKDANNKILQNI

-239 AFIQAITPG
+239 TFIQAITPG

-291 LAKKKVYEVNMSPDM
+291 LAKKKVYEANMSPDM

-319 KEHQGSFKKFGLF
+319 KEHQGRLKKFGLF

-391 LHYKDNEGALHS
+391 LHYKDREGTLHS

-416 MGKNSDGSDIKGAFG
+416 MGKNPDGSDIKGAFG

-536 ETKAGQVAQGTAGA
+536 ETKVGQIAQGTAGA

-597 SVDRLIKAKA
+597 SVDRLIRAKA
-607 VGLKAE
+607 AGLKAE
-613 YIAQMQRDGGMKIA
+613 YIAQMHRDGGMKIA

-651 RVKERMSSKEYANLQ
+651 RIKERMSSKEYANLQ

-706 LSKKMSTSLKGLK
+706 LSKKMSTTLRGLK

-797 GFADGFYSYIKGLKD
+797 GFADGIYSYIKGLKD

-859 EIERDENDN
+859 EIERDENGN
-868 PLKNEEGSV
+868 PLKNEDGSV

-941 IASENVERLGDQK
+941 IASENVESLGDQK

-1105 PEYILGGAA
+1105 PEYILGGSTV
-1114 ITIAAV
+1114 TIAAV

-1130 KVYDKQRAEIEKE
+1130 KVYDKQKAEIEKE

-1202 DLIFKTS
+1202 DLIFRTS

-1338 TIADCINEFDEGM
+1338 TIADYINEFDEGM

-1374 STLLDTIDED
+1374 STLLDLIDED
-1384 TLLPQYQQQ
+1384 TMLPQYQQQ
-1393 VADAKE
+1393 VANAKE
-1399 WGKTVED
+1399 LGKTVED
-1406 IMAIISQSNRD
+1406 IMAVISQSDRD

-1455 EATNSL
+1455 DATSSL

-1480 ENRKQRKTR
+1480 ENRKQRRVR

-1499 EAKKVEAETKAAA
+1499 EAKKVEVETKAAA
-1512 EKKIDQSST
+1512 EKKVSQSSI
-1521 DNIEF
+1521 DNIEY

-1537 NSEESEPATQVVED
+1537 NSEESEPTTQVVEE
-1551 EDLHQTED
+1551 EDLQQTDD
-1559 SIIDAGSLMK
+1559 SILNTSTLMK

-1575 SIDMGDMWYG
+1575 SIDMGDMWYS
-1585 TTDSH
+1585 TTDSP
-1590 KKGRLFVT
+1590 KKGRLLIT

-1603 ITFKVDGSD
+1603 ITFKVDGKN

-1619 DEYEISTDKQE
+1619 DEYETVTDEQE
-1630 ENSFDKSK
+1630 NKKNSS
-1638 VNKGFRV
+1638 
-1645 DPRNKIADEG
+1645 
-1655 PLQEEGVLYSGYTE
+1655 
-1669 NGKVKMSPKDV
+1669 
-1680 SHISNSAM
+1680 
-1688 AFFNVSGDFTLNSH
+1688 
-1702 AEHATL
+1702 
-1708 VKPAILSK
+1708 
-1716 EEKDGQTYY
+1716 
-1725 KLQSKGEIY
+1725 
-1734 FGDSKNNSVNKENN
+1734 
-1748 TFIAN
+1748 FIAN

-1764 IGNFAE
+1764 NGNFAE
-1770 DKDKTQVK
+1770 DKEKTQVK
-1778 AKKDFNI
+1778 VKKDFNI
-1785 NQAIERQQAAN
+1785 DQAIERQQAAN

-1811 LIDKGDSV
+1811 LIDNGDSV

-1835 TNKEIHS
+1835 TDKEVHS
-1842 SDDNVDAAELNGTG
+1842 SEDNVDAAELNGTG
-1856 QHNIDTSVT
+1856 QHNIETSVT

-1874 YNPTVLQNDGI
+1874 YNPTVLQNDGV

-1906 AAGIKLQNI
+1906 TAGVKLQNI

-1966 ITAIHD
+1966 ITTIHD
-1972 DVNGGVI
+1972 DANGGVI

-2017 NLKKQGKQFFDV
+2017 NLKKQRKQFFDS

-2058 TESDNNSE
+2058 AENDNNSE

-2092 IQERSKFLVVG
+2092 IQERNKFLVVG
-2103 ASLDKVMVPRDPM
+2103 TSLDKVMIPRDPM

-2127 ASNGKM
+2127 ASNGKF

-2232 INITASILRDIP
+2232 INITASVLRDIP

-2258 AALFGTVGSSYCIYG
+2258 TALFGTVGSSYCIYG

-2378 EVKEF
+2378 EVKES

-2463 KAGNKDDYTHTSSEL
+2463 KTGNKDDYTHTSSEL
-2478 LNSDEHKVATQKFSD
+2478 LNSDEHKAATQKFSD

-2540 NDVEAWIRT
+2540 NDVEAWIKT

>member
-1 MPINRPQGLRGLQGL
+1 MPVNKPQGLRGLQRL

-22 QYDSFINKNKDL
+22 QYDSFINKNRDL
-34 ISQHGYDPVYINNLY
+34 ISQHGYDPMYINNLY
-49 SNKQFIDKYGIEK
+49 SNKQFIDRYGIEK

-79 IVNTEFTKLYSPIN
+79 IVNTEFAKLYSPIN
-93 ADGTRNNQKGL
+93 ADGTRNNKKGL

-134 NAWQKD
+134 SAWQKD
-140 VNKYAKYKEATNKGF
+140 VNKYAKYKEATSKGF

-191 KKDANNKILQNV
+191 KKEANNKILQNI

-215 GAQVSQTYLNDP
+215 GTQVSQTYLNDP

-291 LAKKKVYEVNMSPDM
+291 LAKKKVYEANMSPDM

-319 KEHQGSFKKFGLF
+319 KEHQGSLKKFGLF

-391 LHYKDNEGALHS
+391 LHYKDSEGTLHS

-416 MGKNSDGSDIKGAFG
+416 MGKNPDGSDIKGAFG

-536 ETKAGQVAQGTAGA
+536 ETKVGQVAQGTAGA

-613 YIAQMQRDGGMKIA
+613 YIVQMHRDGGMKIA

-651 RVKERMSSKEYANLQ
+651 RIKERMSSKEYANLQ

-719 EITTAEGRKRLTTDA
+719 ETTTAEGRKRLTTDA

-797 GFADGFYSYIKGLKD
+797 GFADGIYSYIKGLKD

-859 EIERDENDN
+859 EIERDENGN
-868 PLKNEEGSV
+868 PLKNEDGSV
-877 KYKDLGKWNDW
+877 KYKNLGKWNDW

-928 NDFVDIEHLVASN
+928 NDFVDIEHLIASN
-941 IASENVERLGDQK
+941 IASENVESLGDQK

-1023 PEIEQDEYTSQKA
+1023 PDIEQDEYTSQKA

-1051 EAFNKAED
+1051 ETFNKAED

-1114 ITIAAV
+1114 VTIAAV
-1120 GGIKNAQSLI
+1120 GGVKNAQSLI
-1130 KVYDKQRAEIEKE
+1130 KVYDKQKAEIEKE

-1202 DLIFKTS
+1202 DLIFRTS
-1209 SKGND
+1209 TKGKD
-1214 LQASI
+1214 LQAGI
-1219 DYLENDS
+1219 DYLESDN
-1226 HKEDRNKIL
+1226 HKEDKNKIL
-1235 TADEIFTLDTVTRA
+1235 TADKIFSLDPVTRA
-1249 RMMKSEN
+1249 RMMKAEN

-1273 SLLMKDSDALQ
+1273 RLLMKDADALQ
-1284 KIQDIALLTQR
+1284 KIQDIALLSQR

-1312 AAVELEAQRAQAAE
+1312 AAIELEAQRAQAAE

-1338 TIADCINEFDEGM
+1338 TIADYINEFDEGM
-1351 KGHTDITD
+1351 KGHADISD

-1393 VADAKE
+1393 VKDAKE
-1399 WGKTVED
+1399 WGKTVDD
-1406 IMAIISQSNRD
+1406 IMAVISQSDRD

-1455 EATNSL
+1455 DATSSL

-1489 EAEEKKKKEE
+1489 EAEEKRKKEE

-1512 EKKIDQSST
+1512 EKKASQSST
-1521 DNIEF
+1521 DNIEY

-1537 NSEESEPATQVVED
+1537 NSEESEPTTQVVEE
-1551 EDLHQTED
+1551 EDLQQTDD
-1559 SIIDAGSLMK
+1559 SILNASTLMK

-1575 SIDMGDMWYG
+1575 SIDMGDIWYG
-1585 TTDSH
+1585 TTDSP
-1590 KKGRLFVT
+1590 KKGRLLIT
-1598 KEDNS
+1598 KEDNKVS
-1603 ITFKVDGSD
+1603 FKVDGTD

-1619 DEYEISTDKQE
+1619 DEYETVTDEQE
-1630 ENSFDKSK
+1630 NKKNSS
-1638 VNKGFRV
+1638 
-1645 DPRNKIADEG
+1645 
-1655 PLQEEGVLYSGYTE
+1655 
-1669 NGKVKMSPKDV
+1669 
-1680 SHISNSAM
+1680 
-1688 AFFNVSGDFTLNSH
+1688 
-1702 AEHATL
+1702 
-1708 VKPAILSK
+1708 
-1716 EEKDGQTYY
+1716 
-1725 KLQSKGEIY
+1725 
-1734 FGDSKNNSVNKENN
+1734 
-1748 TFIAN
+1748 FIAN
-1753 SMEKKDGDWYF
+1753 SIEKKDGDWYF
-1764 IGNFAE
+1764 NGNFAE
-1770 DKDKTQVK
+1770 DKEKTQVK
-1778 AKKDFNI
+1778 VKKDFNI
-1785 NQAIERQQAAN
+1785 DKAIERQQAAN

-1811 LIDKGDSV
+1811 LIDNGDSV

-1856 QHNIDTSVT
+1856 QHNIETSVT
-1865 TLSGNAMSE
+1865 TLSGNAMGE
-1874 YNPTVLQNDGI
+1874 YNPTVLKNDGI

-1906 AAGIKLQNI
+1906 AAGVKLQNI

-1953 MLVLDYDNSINKG
+1953 MLVLDYDSSINKG

-1972 DVNGGVI
+1972 DANGGVI

-2006 MLWNPYISGGL
+2006 ILWNPYISGGL
-2017 NLKKQGKQFFDV
+2017 NLKKQRKQFFDS
-2029 HPSERFYVNENLSTE
+2029 HPSERFYVNEKLSTE

-2058 TESDNNSE
+2058 TENDNNSE
-2066 FRSVRELLSDNARN
+2066 FRSVRELLSDTARN

-2103 ASLDKVMVPRDPM
+2103 TSLDKVMIPRDPM

-2167 KTRLNA
+2167 KIRLNA

-2182 FDKEGDTI
+2182 FDKKGDTI

-2214 DNFDRADF
+2214 DNFDRAEF

-2232 INITASILRDIP
+2232 INITASILRDVP

-2258 AALFGTVGSSYCIYG
+2258 AALFGTVGSSYSIYG

-2282 PESPTNDIPKSS
+2282 PETPTNDIPRSD

-2327 ITDEATLKQLKYNK
+2327 VTDEATLKQLRYNK
-2341 MILDNQLSPSMT
+2341 MIIDNQLSPSMT

-2378 EVKEF
+2378 EVEES

-2401 KLREQKAQEIIK
+2401 KLREQKAQEVIK

-2426 TFSVDPNTGELV
+2426 TLTVDQETGELI
-2438 QADSQSTSPITE
+2438 QEGTQSTSSITE
-2450 ESTDEKKTSSTTE
+2450 ESTDEKNISPTTE
-2463 KAGNKDDYTHTSSEL
+2463 KTSNKDTYTHTSSES
-2478 LNSDEHKVATQKFSD
+2478 LNSNEHKAATQKFSD
-2493 LIKNKKYMLRIMKLV
+2493 LIKDKKYMLRVMKLV
-2508 RNKWKDA
+2508 RNKWNDA

-2527 DKNVEVDAIGTSE
+2527 NKNVEVDAIGTTE
-2540 NDVEAWIRT
+2540 NDIEAWIRT

>member
-22 QYDSFINKNKDL
+22 QYDSFINKNRDL

-79 IVNTEFTKLYSPIN
+79 IVNTEFAKLYSPIN
-93 ADGTRNNQKGL
+93 ADGTRNNNKGL

-140 VNKYAKYKEATNKGF
+140 INKYAKYKEATNKGF

-191 KKDANNKILQNV
+191 KKEANNKILQNI

-215 GAQVSQTYLNDP
+215 GTQVSQTYLNDP

-239 AFIQAITPG
+239 AFVQAITPG
-248 SYKDKNGMTNM
+248 SYKDKNGISNM

-291 LAKKKVYEVNMSPDM
+291 LAKKKVYEANMSPDM

-319 KEHQGSFKKFGLF
+319 KEHQDSLKKFGLF

-391 LHYKDNEGALHS
+391 LHYKDSEGTLHS

-416 MGKNSDGSDIKGAFG
+416 MGKNPDGSDIKGAFG

-597 SVDRLIKAKA
+597 SVDRLIKARA
-607 VGLKAE
+607 AGLKAE
-613 YIAQMQRDGGMKIA
+613 YISQIRRDGGMKIA

-706 LSKKMSTSLKGLK
+706 LSKKMSTTLKGLK
-719 EITTAEGRKRLTTDA
+719 EITTAEGKKRLTTDA

-797 GFADGFYSYIKGLKD
+797 GFADGIYSYIKGLKD

-859 EIERDENDN
+859 EIERDENGN
-868 PLKNEEGSV
+868 PLKNEDGSV

-888 RGQMNYFIQNGVLN
+888 RGQMNYFIQNGVFN

-928 NDFVDIEHLVASN
+928 NDFVDIEHLIASN
-941 IASENVERLGDQK
+941 IASENVESLGDQK

-1082 QQALNDHWKER
+1082 QRALNDHWKER

-1105 PEYILGGAA
+1105 PEYILGGSAV
-1114 ITIAAV
+1114 TIAAV

-1130 KVYDKQRAEIEKE
+1130 KVYDKQKAEIEKE

-1209 SKGND
+1209 TKGKD
-1214 LQASI
+1214 LQAGI
-1219 DYLENDS
+1219 DYLESDN
-1226 HKEDRNKIL
+1226 HKEDKNKIL
-1235 TADEIFTLDTVTRA
+1235 TADEIFTLDPVTRA

-1273 SLLMKDSDALQ
+1273 RLLMKDADALQ
-1284 KIQDIALLTQR
+1284 KVQDIALLTQR
-1295 ISANQDAY
+1295 IDANQDAY
-1303 SRMAKNPEA
+1303 SRMARNPEA

-1338 TIADCINEFDEGM
+1338 TIVDYINEFDEGI
-1351 KGHTDITD
+1351 KGHADISD

-1399 WGKTVED
+1399 WGKTVDD
-1406 IMAIISQSNRD
+1406 IMAVISQSDRD
-1417 ETWKENTLKNI
+1417 NAWKENTLKNI

-1455 EATNSL
+1455 DATSSL

-1489 EAEEKKKKEE
+1489 EAEEKRKKEE
-1499 EAKKVEAETKAAA
+1499 EAKKVEAETNAAA
-1512 EKKIDQSST
+1512 EKKVSQSST
-1521 DNIEF
+1521 DNIEY

-1537 NSEESEPATQVVED
+1537 NSEESEPTTQVVED
-1551 EDLHQTED
+1551 EDLQQTD
-1559 SIIDAGSLMK
+1559 NSVLNAGSLMK

-1585 TTDSH
+1585 TTDNPQ
-1590 KKGRLFVT
+1590 KGRLLVT

-1603 ITFKVDGSD
+1603 ITFKVDGKD

-1619 DEYEISTDKQE
+1619 DEYETVKDEQ
-1630 ENSFDKSK
+1630 
-1638 VNKGFRV
+1638 
-1645 DPRNKIADEG
+1645 RNKKNTPFIADS
-1655 PLQEEGVLYSGYTE
+1655 L
-1669 NGKVKMSPKDV
+1669 
-1680 SHISNSAM
+1680 
-1688 AFFNVSGDFTLNSH
+1688 
-1702 AEHATL
+1702 
-1708 VKPAILSK
+1708 
-1716 EEKDGQTYY
+1716 EK
-1725 KLQSKGEIY
+1725 I
-1734 FGDSKNNSVNKENN
+1734 
-1748 TFIAN
+1748 
-1753 SMEKKDGDWYF
+1753 DGDWYF
-1764 IGNFAE
+1764 IGNFAG
-1770 DKDKTQVK
+1770 DKESTEVK
-1778 AKKDFNI
+1778 VKKDFNI

-1811 LIDKGDSV
+1811 LIDNGDSV

-1835 TNKEIHS
+1835 TNKEVHS

-1874 YNPTVLQNDGI
+1874 YNPTALQNDGI

-1906 AAGIKLQNI
+1906 AAGVKLQNI

-1966 ITAIHD
+1966 ITTIHD
-1972 DVNGGVI
+1972 DANGGVI

-2017 NLKKQGKQFFDV
+2017 NLKKQRKQFFDA

-2058 TESDNNSE
+2058 AENDSNAE
-2066 FRSVRELLSDNARN
+2066 FRSVRELLSNNARN

-2103 ASLDKVMVPRDPM
+2103 TSLDKVMIPRDPL
-2116 GNLGSAFVLMP
+2116 GNLGSAFILMP

-2190 LLRKNRD
+2190 LLRKNRN

-2214 DNFDRADF
+2214 GNFDRAEF
-2222 MQNIQDMNPR
+2222 MQNIQDINPR
-2232 INITASILRDIP
+2232 INITASVLRDIP

-2258 AALFGTVGSSYCIYG
+2258 AALFGTVGSSYSIFG

-2282 PESPTNDIPKSS
+2282 PESPINDIPRSD

-2327 ITDEATLKQLKYNK
+2327 VTDEATLKQLRYNK
-2341 MILDNQLSPSMT
+2341 MIFDNRLSPSMT
-2353 QGVWDYFILSEGE
+2353 KGVWDYFILNEGE

-2378 EVKEF
+2378 EVKES
-2383 SEEQARELIEK
+2383 SEEQAGELIEK
-2394 INEKEAK
+2394 INEEESK
-2401 KLREQKAQEIIK
+2401 KLREQKAEEVIK
-2413 EVGKAEEVDLGED
+2413 EVGEAEEVDLGED
-2426 TFSVDPNTGELV
+2426 TLSVDPNTGELI
-2438 QADSQSTSPITE
+2438 QADTQSTSPITE
-2450 ESTDEKKTSSTTE
+2450 ESADEKKTSPTIE
-2463 KAGNKDDYTHTSSEL
+2463 KTSNKDDYTHTSSES
-2478 LNSDEHKVATQKFSD
+2478 LNSDEHKAATQKFSD
-2493 LIKNKKYMLRIMKLV
+2493 LIKDKKYMLRVMKLV
-2508 RNKWKDA
+2508 RNKWRNA
-2515 PKKIADLEKFLR
+2515 PKKIAELEKFLK
-2527 DKNVEVDAIGTSE
+2527 DKNVEVDAIGTSV

>member
-22 QYDSFINKNKDL
+22 QYDSFINKNRDL
-34 ISQHGYDPVYINNLY
+34 ISQHGYDPIYINNLY

-93 ADGTRNNQKGL
+93 ADGTRNNNKGL

-140 VNKYAKYKEATNKGF
+140 INKYAKYKEATNKGF

-176 DNDNNELDNEALKRI
+176 DNDSNELNNEALKRI
-191 KKDANNKILQNV
+191 KKEANNKILQNI

-215 GAQVSQTYLNDP
+215 GTQVSQTYLNDP

-239 AFIQAITPG
+239 AFVQAITPG

-291 LAKKKVYEVNMSPDM
+291 LAKKKVYEANMPPDM

-319 KEHQGSFKKFGLF
+319 KEHQGSLKKFGLF

-357 GQDAYAEK
+357 GQDAYTEK
-365 PIVMVDDKGNVLDPN
+365 PIVMIDDKGNVLDPN

-391 LHYKDNEGALHS
+391 LHYKDSEGTLHS

-416 MGKNSDGSDIKGAFG
+416 MGKNPDGSDIKGAFG

-536 ETKAGQVAQGTAGA
+536 ETKAGQIAQGTAGA

-597 SVDRLIKAKA
+597 SVDRLIKARA

-613 YIAQMQRDGGMKIA
+613 YIAQMHRDGGMKIA

-651 RVKERMSSKEYANLQ
+651 RIKERMSSKEYANLQ

-706 LSKKMSTSLKGLK
+706 LSKKMSTTLKGLK
-719 EITTAEGRKRLTTDA
+719 EVTTAEGRKRLTTDA

-797 GFADGFYSYIKGLKD
+797 GFADGIYSYIKGLKD

-825 GALGSIV
+825 GALGSVV

-847 EGREAYKNNFRR
+847 EGREAYKNSFRR
-859 EIERDENDN
+859 EIERDENGN
-868 PLKNEEGSV
+868 PLKNEDDSV
-877 KYKDLGKWNDW
+877 KYKDLGKWNEW

-928 NDFVDIEHLVASN
+928 NDFVDIEHLIASN
-941 IASENVERLGDQK
+941 IASENVESLGDQK

-1023 PEIEQDEYTSQKA
+1023 PDVEQDEYTSQKA
-1036 LYEIAQNAQKLQKAT
+1036 LYEIAQNAQKLQKAS

-1059 EIQKIEKNYGVTIS
+1059 EIQKIEKNSGISIS

-1082 QQALNDHWKER
+1082 QQALNGHWEER
-1093 KEKMQSEISDSS
+1093 REKMQSEIDDSS
-1105 PEYILGGAA
+1105 SMDTPKDARINVAS
-1114 ITIAAV
+1114 V
-1120 GGIKNAQSLI
+1120 GGVKNAQSLV
-1130 KVYDKQRAEIEKE
+1130 KVYDKQKAEIEKG
-1143 LEEQNKKTESLY
+1143 LEEQKKKTESLD
-1155 KEYTKSIDEE
+1155 KEYIKAIDEGKQ
-1165 DTARSEG
+1165 ARREG
-1172 NSDAILD
+1172 NSDAILTT
-1179 AQNKKKEAKAK
+1179 QNKQKDAKAK
-1190 LDASR
+1190 LDASK

-1202 DLIFKTS
+1202 DLISRTS
-1209 SKGND
+1209 IKSNE
-1214 LQASI
+1214 LQASMR
-1219 DYLENDS
+1219 DLETDAFKDS
-1226 HKEDRNKIL
+1226 KDKVL
-1235 TADEIFTLDTVTRA
+1235 TADEIFSLDPVTRA
-1249 RMMKSEN
+1249 RIMKSEN

-1273 SLLMKDSDALQ
+1273 RLLMKDADALQ
-1284 KIQDIALLTQR
+1284 KVQDIALLTQR
-1295 ISANQDAY
+1295 IDANQDAY
-1303 SRMAKNPEA
+1303 SRMARNPEA

-1338 TIADCINEFDEGM
+1338 TIADYINEFDEGM
-1351 KGHTDITD
+1351 KGHTDITE

-1399 WGKTVED
+1399 WGKTVDD
-1406 IMAIISQSNRD
+1406 IMAVISQSD
-1417 ETWKENTLKNI
+1417 KDDTWKENTLKNI

-1455 EATNSL
+1455 DATSSL

-1480 ENRKQRKTR
+1480 ENRKQRKIR
-1489 EAEEKKKKEE
+1489 EAEEKRKKEE
-1499 EAKKVEAETKAAA
+1499 EAKKVEAETNAAA
-1512 EKKIDQSST
+1512 EKKVSQSST
-1521 DNIEF
+1521 DNIEY

-1537 NSEESEPATQVVED
+1537 NSEESEPTTQVVED
-1551 EDLHQTED
+1551 EDLQQTD
-1559 SIIDAGSLMK
+1559 NSVLNAGSLMK

-1585 TTDSH
+1585 TADNP
-1590 KKGRLFVT
+1590 KKGRLLVT

-1603 ITFKVDGSD
+1603 ITFKVDGKD

-1619 DEYEISTDKQE
+1619 DEYETAKDEQE
-1630 ENSFDKSK
+1630 SK
-1638 VNKGFRV
+1638 
-1645 DPRNKIADEG
+1645 
-1655 PLQEEGVLYSGYTE
+1655 
-1669 NGKVKMSPKDV
+1669 
-1680 SHISNSAM
+1680 
-1688 AFFNVSGDFTLNSH
+1688 
-1702 AEHATL
+1702 
-1708 VKPAILSK
+1708 
-1716 EEKDGQTYY
+1716 
-1725 KLQSKGEIY
+1725 
-1734 FGDSKNNSVNKENN
+1734 KN
-1748 TFIAN
+1748 TPFITN

-1764 IGNFAE
+1764 IGNFAGNKE
-1770 DKDKTQVK
+1770 STKMKV
-1778 AKKDFNI
+1778 KKDFNI
-1785 NQAIERQQAAN
+1785 DQAIERQQAAN

-1801 AKGIDTGNKN
+1801 AKGIDTNNKN
-1811 LIDKGDSV
+1811 LIDNGDSV

-1827 EQLEDTTS
+1827 EQLEDNTS

-1856 QHNIDTSVT
+1856 LHNIETSVT

-1901 YAWMN
+1901 YTWMN
-1906 AAGIKLQNI
+1906 ATGVKLQNI

-1966 ITAIHD
+1966 ITAIHN

-2017 NLKKQGKQFFDV
+2017 NLKKQRKQFFDA

-2044 IVPASLIPG
+2044 IVPVSLIPG

-2058 TESDNNSE
+2058 AENDKNSE

-2103 ASLDKVMVPRDPM
+2103 TSLDKVMIPRDPM

-2146 RDGSLKDKINTLL
+2146 RDGALKDKINTLL

-2167 KTRLNA
+2167 KARLNA

-2190 LLRKNRD
+2190 LLRKNRN

-2214 DNFDRADF
+2214 DNFDRAEF

-2232 INITASILRDIP
+2232 INITASVLRDIP

-2258 AALFGTVGSSYCIYG
+2258 AALFGTIGSSYSIYG
-2273 LDGDGKMIK
+2273 LDGEGKMIK

-2327 ITDEATLKQLKYNK
+2327 VTDETTLKQLRYNK

-2353 QGVWDYFILSEGE
+2353 KGVWDYFILNEGE

-2378 EVKEF
+2378 EVKES

-2394 INEKEAK
+2394 INEEESK
-2401 KLREQKAQEIIK
+2401 KLREQKAQEVIK
-2413 EVGKAEEVDLGED
+2413 EVGKAEDVDLGED
-2426 TFSVDPNTGELV
+2426 TLSVDPNTGELV
-2438 QADSQSTSPITE
+2438 QANTQNTSPNTE
-2450 ESTDEKKTSSTTE
+2450 ESANEKKVSPSTEKTSS
-2463 KAGNKDDYTHTSSEL
+2463 KDDYTHTSSES
-2478 LNSDEHKVATQKFSD
+2478 LNSDEHKAATQKFSD
-2493 LIKNKKYMLRIMKLV
+2493 LIKDKKYMLRVMKLV

>member
-1 MPINRPQGLRGLQGL
+1 MPVNKPQGLRGLQGL
-16 GSLSKA
+16 RSLSKA
-22 QYDSFINKNKDL
+22 QYDSFINKNRDL
-34 ISQHGYDPVYINNLY
+34 ISQHGYDPMYINNLY

-79 IVNTEFTKLYSPIN
+79 IVNTEFAKLYSPIN
-93 ADGTRNNQKGL
+93 ADGTRNNKKGL

-123 ESNYL
+123 KSSYL

-140 VNKYAKYKEATNKGF
+140 INKYAKYKEATNKGF

-161 AAQSMNVTGGLYTNI
+161 AAQSMNVTGGLYTNYN
-176 DNDNNELDNEALKRI
+176 NDNNELDNEALKRI
-191 KKDANNKILQNV
+191 KKEANDKILQNI

-215 GAQVSQTYLNDP
+215 GTQVSQTYLNDP

-239 AFIQAITPG
+239 AFVQAITPG

-291 LAKKKVYEVNMSPDM
+291 LAKKKVYEANMSPDM

-319 KEHQGSFKKFGLF
+319 KEHQGSLKKFGLF

-380 KTKVIRDKQGG
+380 KTKVIRDRQGG
-391 LHYKDNEGALHS
+391 LHYKDSEGTLHS

-416 MGKNSDGSDIKGAFG
+416 MGKNPDGSDIRGAFG

-465 PYKVAYNPNEDSDL
+465 PYKVAYDPNEDSDL

-536 ETKAGQVAQGTAGA
+536 ETKVGQVAQGTAGA

-575 AAMTASRNDIY
+575 AAMAASRNDIY

-607 VGLKAE
+607 VGLKDE
-613 YIAQMQRDGGMKIA
+613 YIAQMHRDGGMKIA

-651 RVKERMSSKEYANLQ
+651 RIKERMSSKEYANLQ
-666 QKAIDGAGDAAFNT
+666 QKAIDGAGDVAFNT
-680 FWPEAIKYGFV
+680 FWPEAIKYGFI

-773 RINEDSFNKYLHS
+773 RINDDSFNRYLHS

-797 GFADGFYSYIKGLKD
+797 GFADGIYSYIKGLKD

-825 GALGSIV
+825 GALGSVV

-847 EGREAYKNNFRR
+847 DGREAYKNNFRR
-859 EIERDENDN
+859 EIERDENGN
-868 PLKNEEGSV
+868 PLKNEDGSV

-941 IASENVERLGDQK
+941 IASENVESLGDQK

-1059 EIQKIEKNYGVTIS
+1059 EIQKIEKNNGISIS

-1082 QQALNDHWKER
+1082 QQALNGHWKER

-1105 PEYILGGAA
+1105 PEYILGSATV
-1114 ITIAAV
+1114 TIAAV
-1120 GGIKNAQSLI
+1120 GGTKNAQSLI
-1130 KVYDKQRAEIEKE
+1130 KVYDKQKAEIEKE

-1179 AQNKKKEAKAK
+1179 AQNKKKDAKVK

-1202 DLIFKTS
+1202 DLIFRTS
-1209 SKGND
+1209 TKGKD
-1214 LQASI
+1214 LQAGI
-1219 DYLENDS
+1219 DYLESDN

-1235 TADEIFTLDTVTRA
+1235 TADEIFTLDPITRA

-1256 RDLYSKE
+1256 RELYSKE

-1273 SLLMKDSDALQ
+1273 RLLMKDADALQ
-1284 KIQDIALLTQR
+1284 KIQDIALLSQR

-1312 AAVELEAQRAQAAE
+1312 AAVELETQRAQAAE

-1338 TIADCINEFDEGM
+1338 TIADYINEFDEGM
-1351 KGHTDITD
+1351 KGHADITD

-1406 IMAIISQSNRD
+1406 FMAVISQSDRD

-1455 EATNSL
+1455 DATSSL

-1480 ENRKQRKTR
+1480 ENRKQRKIR
-1489 EAEEKKKKEE
+1489 ETEEKRKKEE
-1499 EAKKVEAETKAAA
+1499 KAKKVETETKAAA
-1512 EKKIDQSST
+1512 EKKVSQSLT
-1521 DNIEF
+1521 DNIEY

-1537 NSEESEPATQVVED
+1537 NSEESEPTTQIVEE
-1551 EDLHQTED
+1551 EDLQQTD
-1559 SIIDAGSLMK
+1559 DGVLNVSSLMK

-1575 SIDMGDMWYG
+1575 SIDMGDIWYG
-1585 TTDSH
+1585 ATDNP
-1590 KKGRLFVT
+1590 KKGKLLVT
-1598 KEDNS
+1598 KEGNKVS
-1603 ITFKVDGSD
+1603 FKVDGTD
-1612 TSIEITP
+1612 TSIKITP
-1619 DEYEISTDKQE
+1619 EEYETVTDEQE
-1630 ENSFDKSK
+1630 NKKNTSF
-1638 VNKGFRV
+1638 
-1645 DPRNKIADEG
+1645 IAD
-1655 PLQEEGVLYSGYTE
+1655 
-1669 NGKVKMSPKDV
+1669 
-1680 SHISNSAM
+1680 
-1688 AFFNVSGDFTLNSH
+1688 
-1702 AEHATL
+1702 
-1708 VKPAILSK
+1708 
-1716 EEKDGQTYY
+1716 
-1725 KLQSKGEIY
+1725 
-1734 FGDSKNNSVNKENN
+1734 
-1748 TFIAN
+1748 
-1753 SMEKKDGDWYF
+1753 SMEKKDEDWYF
-1764 IGNFAE
+1764 NGNFAE
-1770 DKDKTQVK
+1770 DKEKSQVK
-1778 AKKDFNI
+1778 VKKDFNI
-1785 NQAIERQQAAN
+1785 DQAIERQQAAN

-1801 AKGIDTGNKN
+1801 AKGIDTDNKN
-1811 LIDKGDSV
+1811 LIDNGDSV

-1835 TNKEIHS
+1835 TNKEVHS

-1856 QHNIDTSVT
+1856 QHNIETSVT

-1896 NMNQY
+1896 NMNLY

-1906 AAGIKLQNI
+1906 AAGVKLQNI

-1972 DVNGGVI
+1972 DANGGVI

-2017 NLKKQGKQFFDV
+2017 NLKKQRKQFFDSY
-2029 HPSERFYVNENLSTE
+2029 PSERFYVNENLSTE

-2058 TESDNNSE
+2058 TENDNNSE
-2066 FRSVRELLSDNARN
+2066 FRSVRELLSDTARN

-2146 RDGSLKDKINTLL
+2146 RDGSLKDKTNTLL

-2214 DNFDRADF
+2214 DNFDRAEF

-2232 INITASILRDIP
+2232 INITVSVLRDIP

-2258 AALFGTVGSSYCIYG
+2258 AALFGTVGSSYSIYG

-2282 PESPTNDIPKSS
+2282 PESPTNDIPRSD
-2294 NNSDFKNGDKSQV
+2294 NNSDFKNGDKSQI

-2327 ITDEATLKQLKYNK
+2327 VTDEAILKQLKYNK

-2366 NPRAIK
+2366 NPKAIK

-2378 EVKEF
+2378 EVKES
-2383 SEEQARELIEK
+2383 SEEQAKELIEK

-2401 KLREQKAQEIIK
+2401 KIREQKAQEVIK

-2426 TFSVDPNTGELV
+2426 TLSVDPDTGELI
-2438 QADSQSTSPITE
+2438 QADTQSTPPITV
-2450 ESTDEKKTSSTTE
+2450 ESTGEKQVSSTTE
-2463 KAGNKDDYTHTSSEL
+2463 KASNKDDYTHTSSES
-2478 LNSDEHKVATQKFSD
+2478 LNSDEHKAATQKFSD
-2493 LIKNKKYMLRIMKLV
+2493 LIKDKKYMLRVMKLV

-2515 PKKIADLEKFLR
+2515 PKKIAELEKFLR
-2527 DKNVEVDAIGTSE
+2527 DKNVEVDAIGTSDK
-2540 NDVEAWIRT
+2540 DVEAWIRT